1 MRNLPNSDIYS
12 LFFNIIYFDWSFFFI
27 TFASTIWYEDN
38 FDILLMRKE
47 KTLVQTTKK
56 YIKINLQTK
65 FSYLFMKKEEQSF
78 GCGISMS
85 QKGHALSGW
94 ILRIVPLFAMLF
106 ATVVAKAAG
115 DGVKFNPG
123 VRYSQWAINS
133 RAHDFYANSTAFG
146 LAKYKADGTSVEIKR
161 NDTKEKLDYVPG
173 LVAKSMIEAADYYQ
187 NFDWSKPWFASV
199 KEYGDAYYN
208 SVPNGGGSLDDLNA
222 VKLYIGVY
230 NNKNA
235 SETDKTHAKTAIGRA
250 TTGLI
255 AHNNSYSIP
264 SGTLAGDKV
273 VGGWFHKTAYNNQM
287 WLDGAYMGS
296 ALLAQI
302 VNFNGAGS
310 SVFGSVDKD
319 WAMVFKQLDIV
330 WNMCWNPTDKLMYHA
345 FEANAGTGTSK
356 SHADTW
362 AGLNGTTEPYTFHSA
377 AYWGRANA
385 WYIFALVDAL
395 EAMGKAGR
403 TSDANYTTL
412 RNHLQELAAG
422 IVARQASNGGWYQ
435 LLDKTDSFKAT
446 SYNGKSASAT
456 NYIETSA
463 TAIFSAAL
471 FKAVR
476 LGLIDAKY
484 KENAKKAFE
493 CLVNN
498 YTYLKDGSLEIWGSC
513 RSAGLGGGTG
523 NDYAAGGKKYRDG
536 SNEYYLLG
544 YDVPMVKKIEELT
557 EGKVLGGFIMA
568 ATEYER
574 AYQNQDNASQILFS
588 YDLKPAYDLTQSG
601 ATAPKVEVCGTG
613 AANATYQWYDA
624 TTKVAVEGATKAQF
638 TPQTTGNYYCKAT
651 VDNTSIQTSTTNIK
665 VNSNS
670 SADKQKFTVTATAE
684 NGTVEIKDGAG
695 NVVTSG
701 TQVEEGT
708 KLVFTANANTGY
720 VFDNWTATGGEAS
733 DNVYT
738 ISSIAADVNVK
749 ANFKKEN
756 TGGGDTMETTLFS
769 MEINSSPASLT
780 VAQKTDNKP
789 TLEQLTSDHAA
800 ITGGTVTLVNNRSKD
815 WTPFSNASITVSDIS
830 KNYIRINLGK
840 PLDAGDV
847 INIKDNSKVFK
858 LSAEASS
865 SNSVSTA
872 NGSYTLDANSVLKG
886 KNEIFVFWS
895 DKSNPLSSITI
906 TRKTTT
912 QTTSPLVIAVEDVE
926 MNVTDEETRQPEV
939 RVYGTADKLLTLGSD
954 YTLSFSTDNNNVT
967 INENG
972 VFTAAGSK
980 SNYTEGVTT
989 VTVTATPSAALAEKY
1004 TEAKW
1009 TFKFTVRKGKMKPVF
1024 MPAFKGATIKVK
1036 TGTKKTIEVPLNYG
1050 GENVS
1055 GYFDVKYS
1063 CSPSLKLTNSNNTM
1077 ACTFST
1083 VGTYTIT
1090 VSATPKII
1098 NQGTDDEFNY
1108 ADEYDAPDN
1117 VTFTVDVSGS
1127 YTVPTVTL
1135 NPSADKTIYVGEVV
1149 DAPAVSVTDAQGT
1162 AIDKSK
1168 YTMEW
1173 TSFAPD
1179 FCKVDAATGKIEG
1192 VSAGDKVKIQLKVSG
1207 NGFEDVFAYLLVSVD
1222 DPAKY
1227 RVKAPGSGVTYSPMT
1242 PLFNQNKTLAVTL
1255 GGWSFTDRDTAP
1267 VSKEGLTYGDKNKWA
1282 DDSSKATWVIK
1293 GFDYYLPGLTCQNA
1307 RQEDG
1312 ACPLPSETQW
1322 YDGKLQKV
1330 KGGTVDPM
1338 FYVPCSGAYLT
1349 VEPKTNGKVS
1359 VSVFQNGVFDKS
1371 GGVYAYRPQRR
1382 VFVLDEAGKVVAS
1395 EATISATGGKL
1406 TVADKNA
1413 TDKLANPYDITNYPC
1428 NITGLATGPA
1438 TTGGGKDSNPS
1449 PKVEEVM
1456 KHFRGMTSFV
1466 MTEAGFQNNVY
1477 ESNIDNKVT
1486 WGDNAT
1492 PNNGADDNVMG
1503 SHGWSVL
1510 VDAAVTYTFDV
1521 KAGKTYYIYNYG
1533 SKLGF
1538 YGFSFDE
1545 AKGQPVTNYE
1555 FNDGETNII
1564 VPTKAGELST
1574 AKVNR
1579 AMKAGVWTTC
1589 VLPFSLNKQQV
1600 DAIFGKTYDRDTP
1613 DGTQILYFDR
1623 VEGTKAIFVR
1633 HAYNNIVAG
1642 KPFLIKPAQDV
1653 ASINTAEVEGYPY
1666 VTIENTQPAEWCK
1679 GNGYVWMSSYSND
1692 LTVKEGDCFISNKD
1706 GSFKNFVGDPGT
1718 LKGFRG
1724 YLKNI
1729 GTNGVSEAKKLTVG
1743 IGSNVTTDETS
1754 AIDGI
1759 LIDGDMP
1766 ADSVTA
1772 ADGKVYN
1779 LNGQV
1784 VATSYRQFQALPGG
1798 VYVVNGKKVVK

>member
-1 MRNLPNSDIYS
+1 
-12 LFFNIIYFDWSFFFI
+12 
-27 TFASTIWYEDN
+27 
-38 FDILLMRKE
+38 
-47 KTLVQTTKK
+47 
-56 YIKINLQTK
+56 
-65 FSYLFMKKEEQSF
+65 MKKEEQSF
-78 GCGISMS
+78 GCGISVS
-85 QKGHALSGW
+85 QKGRALSGW

-115 DGVKFNPG
+115 DGDGVKFNPG

-133 RAHDFYANSTAFG
+133 RAHDFKANTKDSG
-146 LAKYKADGTSVEIKR
+146 LAKYKVDGTSVVKVEDRFKPTDLK
-161 NDTKEKLDYVPG
+161 NDKLDYVPG

-199 KEYGDAYYN
+199 KDYGDDFFSKVAN
-208 SVPNGGGSLDDLNA
+208 TGGSLDDLNA

-235 SETDKTHAKTAIGRA
+235 SETDKKNAKTAIGRA
-250 TTGLI
+250 TEGLI
-255 AHNNSYSIP
+255 AHNNSYSIQ
-264 SGTLAGDKV
+264 SGTLAGDAV
-273 VGGWFHKTAYNNQM
+273 VGGWFHKEAYNNQM

-302 VNFNGAGS
+302 VNFNGTGS
-310 SVFGSVDKD
+310 NVFGSANDD
-319 WAMVFKQLDIV
+319 WNMVFKQFDIV

-345 FEANAGTGTSK
+345 FEANAGTGTSN

-362 AGLNGTTEPYTFHSA
+362 AGLNGKTEPYTFHSA

-412 RNHLQELAAG
+412 KNNLQDLAAG
-422 IVARQASNGGWYQ
+422 IVARQADNGGWYQ
-435 LLDKTDSFKAT
+435 LLDKDNTFTAT
-446 SYNGKSASAT
+446 SYNSNWSGKPSSAT

-513 RSAGLGGGTG
+513 RSAGLGGGTDG
-523 NDYAAGGKKYRDG
+523 IYAEGGKKFRDG

-544 YDVPMVKKIEELT
+544 YDVPMVEKKEGLT

-568 ATEYER
+568 ATEYEC
-574 AYQNQDNASQILFS
+574 AYQNQDGSAQILFS
-588 YDLKPAYDLTQSG
+588 YDLQPAYDLTQSG

-624 TTKVAVEGATKAQF
+624 NTDAAVKGATEAQF
-638 TPQTTGNYYCKAT
+638 IPQTTGNYYCKAT
-651 VDNTSIQTSTTNIK
+651 VDNTSIQTSATNIK

-684 NGTVEIKDGAG
+684 NGTVEIKDGAD

-708 KLVFTANANTGY
+708 KLIFTAKANTGY
-720 VFDNWTATGGEAS
+720 VFDSWTATGGEAS

-769 MEINSSPASLT
+769 MVINSSPASLT
-780 VAQKTDNKP
+780 VAEGTTAVP
-789 TLEQLTSDHAA
+789 TYKQLTDEHAA
-800 ITGGTVTLVNNRSKD
+800 ITGGTVTLVNTRGQD
-815 WTPFSNASITVSDIS
+815 WTPFSNASITVSDKS
-830 KNYIRINLGK
+830 KNYIRINLDK
-840 PLDAGDV
+840 SLDDGDV
-847 INIKDNSKVFK
+847 INIKDNSKAFK

-865 SNSVSTA
+865 SNSVSTS

-895 DKSNPLSSITI
+895 EKSNFLSSITI

-912 QTTSPLVIAVEDVE
+912 PTTSPLVIAVENVE

-939 RVYGTADKLLTLGSD
+939 RVYGIGDKLLTLGTD
-954 YTLSFSTDNNNVT
+954 YKLSFSTDNDNVT
-967 INENG
+967 INDKG
-972 VFTAAGSK
+972 VFTAAGSQF
-980 SNYTEGVTT
+980 NYTEGVTH
-989 VTVTATPSAALAEKY
+989 VTVTATPSEKLAGQY
-1004 TEAKW
+1004 TKATEDF
-1009 TFKFTVRKGKMKPVF
+1009 TFTVRKGKMKPEF
-1024 MPAFKGATIKVK
+1024 MSAFNATTIKVAK
-1036 TGTKKTIEVPLNYG
+1036 GTKKTIEVPLNYG
-1050 GENVS
+1050 GEDVS

-1063 CSPSLKLTNSNNTM
+1063 CSPSLKLTNSDNKMTCN
-1077 ACTFST
+1077 FGNE
-1083 VGTYTIT
+1083 GTYQIT

-1098 NQGTDDEFNY
+1098 NKGTDTEFDY
-1108 ADEYDAPDN
+1108 SQEYDAPEA
-1117 VTFTVDVSGS
+1117 VTFTVDVNS
-1127 YTVPTVTL
+1127 YTVPKVTL
-1135 NPSADKTIYVGEVV
+1135 DPSTDKTIYVGQVV
-1149 DAPAVSVTDAQGT
+1149 DAPAVSVTDAQDT

-1179 FCKVDAATGKIEG
+1179 VCKVDATTGKIEG

-1227 RVKAPGSGVTYSPMT
+1227 RVKAPGSGMTYSPMT
-1242 PLFNQNKTLAVTL
+1242 PFFNQNKTLAVTL
-1255 GGWSFTDRDTAP
+1255 GGWSFTNRSEAP
-1267 VSKEGLTYGDKNKWA
+1267 VSKEGLTYGDNNKWA
-1282 DDSSKATWVIK
+1282 KDSSKATWVIK

-1406 TVADKNA
+1406 SVADKNA
-1413 TDKLANPYDITNYPC
+1413 TGDLKDPYKITNYPC
-1428 NITGLATGPA
+1428 NITGLASGPS
-1438 TTGGGKDSNPS
+1438 TTGGGKKNSNPS
-1449 PKVEEVM
+1449 PTIEDVKN
-1456 KHFRGMTSFV
+1456 HFRGMTSFE
-1466 MTEAGFQNNVY
+1466 MTATGFQNNVY

-1486 WGDNAT
+1486 WGSYAT
-1492 PNNGADDNVMG
+1492 PNNGADDNVKG

-1545 AKGQPVTNYE
+1545 AKGQTVKYYE
-1555 FNDGETNII
+1555 FDEAAANTIEL
-1564 VPTKAGELST
+1564 TKAGELTT

-1579 AMKAGVWTTC
+1579 AMAAGVWTTC

-1613 DGTQILYFDR
+1613 NGTQILYFDR

-1642 KPFLIKPAQDV
+1642 KPFLIKPTKDV
-1653 ASINTAEVEGYPY
+1653 ASINTVEVKGYPY

-1679 GNGYVWMSSYSND
+1679 GNGYVWMSSYSNG
-1692 LTVKEGDCFISNKD
+1692 LTVKKGDCFISNKD

-1743 IGSNVTTDETS
+1743 MGSNVTTDETS

-1759 LIDGDMP
+1759 LIDCDMP

-1784 VATSYRQFQALPGG
+1784 VATTYRQFQALPGG

>member
-1 MRNLPNSDIYS
+1 
-12 LFFNIIYFDWSFFFI
+12 
-27 TFASTIWYEDN
+27 
-38 FDILLMRKE
+38 
-47 KTLVQTTKK
+47 
-56 YIKINLQTK
+56 
-65 FSYLFMKKEEQSF
+65 MKKEEQSF
-78 GCGISMS
+78 GCGISVS

-115 DGVKFNPG
+115 DGDGVKFNPG

-133 RAHDFYANSTAFG
+133 RAHDFYANTTKFG
-146 LAKYKADGTSVEIKR
+146 LAKFDADGTSVEIKR
-161 NDTKEKLDYVPG
+161 NDTKKKLDYVPG

-187 NFDWSKPWFASV
+187 DFDWSKPWFASV

-222 VKLYIGVY
+222 VKLYIGIY

-235 SETDKTHAKTAIGRA
+235 TTTDRDNAKTAIGRA
-250 TTGLI
+250 TEGLI
-255 AHNNSYSIP
+255 AHNKNNSIP
-264 SGTLAGDKV
+264 SGTLAGDAV

-302 VNFNGAGS
+302 VNFNGTGS
-310 SVFGSVDKD
+310 KVFGSADKD
-319 WAMVFKQLDIV
+319 WNMVFKQLDIV
-330 WNMCWNPTDKLMYHA
+330 WNMCWNSKDKLMYHA
-345 FEANAGTGTSK
+345 FEANAGTKESN

-362 AGLNGTTEPYTFHSA
+362 QGLNGKTEPYTFHSA

-403 TSDANYTTL
+403 TTDANYTTL
-412 RNHLQELAAG
+412 KTHLQDLAAG
-422 IVARQASNGGWYQ
+422 IVARQADNGGWYQ
-435 LLDKTDSFKAT
+435 LLDKTDSFEAT
-446 SYNGKSASAT
+446 SYNSNWSGKPASAT

-471 FKAVR
+471 FKAAR

-513 RSAGLGGGTG
+513 RSAGLGGGTDG
-523 NDYAAGGKKYRDG
+523 IYAEGGKKFRDG

-544 YDVPMVKKIEELT
+544 YDVPMVIKSEGIT

-574 AYQNQDNASQILFS
+574 AYLNQDGSAQILFS
-588 YDLKPAYDLTQSG
+588 YDLQPSYDLTQSG
-601 ATAPKVEVCGTG
+601 ATAPVVEVCGTD

-638 TPQTTGNYYCKAT
+638 IPQTTGDYYCEAT
-651 VDNTSIQTSTTNIK
+651 VGSTSIQTSTTNIK
-665 VNSNS
+665 VN
-670 SADKQKFTVTATAE
+670 
-684 NGTVEIKDGAG
+684 
-695 NVVTSG
+695 
-701 TQVEEGT
+701 
-708 KLVFTANANTGY
+708 
-720 VFDNWTATGGEAS
+720 
-733 DNVYT
+733 
-738 ISSIAADVNVK
+738 
-749 ANFKKEN
+749 N
-756 TGGGDTMETTLFS
+756 TGGGETGGETTLFS
-769 MEINSSPASLT
+769 MVTTAASDVSVASGATQSLDGNADKTGGSAELYNGKSSAT
-780 VAQKTDNKP
+780 VMISKTDGVKLNGSSKSYM
-789 TLEQLTSDHAA
+789 Q
-800 ITGGTVTLVNNRSKD
+800 VTLD
-815 WTPFSNASITVSDIS
+815 
-830 KNYIRINLGK
+830 K
-840 PLDAGDV
+840 PLAKGDV
-847 INIKDNSKVFK
+847 IAAPGCGSSFYVTSADTKTTDAPEVNATGYTIPENSDLIGKNVVYFW
-858 LSAEASS
+858 S
-865 SNSVSTA
+865 
-872 NGSYTLDANSVLKG
+872 GKG
-886 KNEIFVFWS
+886 K
-895 DKSNPLSSITI
+895 SITI

-912 QTTSPLVIAVEDVE
+912 PTTSPLVIAVENVE
-926 MNVTDEETRQPEV
+926 MNVTDEVTKQPEV
-939 RVYGTADKLLTLGSD
+939 KVYGIGGKLLTLDTD
-954 YTLSFSTDNNNVT
+954 YKLSFSTDNDNVT
-967 INENG
+967 INDKG
-972 VFTAAGSK
+972 VFTAAGSQF
-980 SNYTEGVTT
+980 NYTEGVTH
-989 VTVTATPSAALAEKY
+989 VTVTATPSAALAGQY
-1004 TEAKW
+1004 TKATENF
-1009 TFKFTVRKGKMKPVF
+1009 TFTVRKGKMKPVF
-1024 MPAFKGATIKVK
+1024 MPAYKGATIKVK

-1050 GENVS
+1050 GEDVS
-1055 GYFDVKYS
+1055 GYFDVTYS
-1063 CSPSLKLTNSNNTM
+1063 CSGLSGLTSSDNKMTYKFN
-1077 ACTFST
+1077 T

-1090 VSATPKII
+1090 VSATPKVI
-1098 NQGTDDEFNY
+1098 NQGKDDEFNY

-1117 VTFTVDVSGS
+1117 VTFTVDVSDG
-1127 YTVPTVTL
+1127 YKVPKVTL

-1179 FCKVDAATGKIEG
+1179 VCKVDATTGKIEG
-1192 VSAGDKVKIQLKVSG
+1192 VSAGDKVKIQLRVSG
-1207 NGFEDVFAYLLVSVD
+1207 DSFEDVFAYLLVSVD

-1227 RVKAPGSGVTYSPMT
+1227 RVKAPKSGVTYSPMT
-1242 PLFNQNKTLAVTL
+1242 PFFNGDKTLAVTL

-1330 KGGTVDPM
+1330 EGSTVDPM

-1406 TVADKNA
+1406 SVADKKA

-1545 AKGQPVTNYE
+1545 AKEQTVTNYE

-1564 VPTKAGELST
+1564 VPTKAGELTT

-1613 DGTQILYFDR
+1613 NGTQILYFDR

-1642 KPFLIKPAQDV
+1642 KPFLIKPTKEV
-1653 ASINTAEVEGYPY
+1653 ASINTAEVKGYPY

-1743 IGSNVTTDETS
+1743 MGSNVTTDETS

-1766 ADSVTA
+1766 EDSVTA

>member
-1 MRNLPNSDIYS
+1 
-12 LFFNIIYFDWSFFFI
+12 
-27 TFASTIWYEDN
+27 
-38 FDILLMRKE
+38 
-47 KTLVQTTKK
+47 
-56 YIKINLQTK
+56 
-65 FSYLFMKKEEQSF
+65 MKKEEQSF
-78 GCGISMS
+78 GCGISVS

-106 ATVVAKAAG
+106 ATVAAKAAGDG

-161 NDTKEKLDYVPG
+161 NDTKKKLDYVPG

-222 VKLYIGVY
+222 VKLYIGIY
-230 NNKNA
+230 NYKNA
-235 SETDKTHAKTAIGRA
+235 SATDKENAQTAIGRA

-255 AHNNSYSIP
+255 AHNKNNSIP
-264 SGTLAGDKV
+264 FGTLASDAV

-310 SVFGSVDKD
+310 NVFGSADKD
-319 WAMVFKQLDIV
+319 WEMVFKQLNIV
-330 WNMCWNPTDKLMYHA
+330 WNQCWNSTDKLMYHA
-345 FEANAGTGTSK
+345 FEANAGTGKSN

-362 AGLNGTTEPYTFHSA
+362 AGLNGTTKPYTFHSA

-403 TSDANYTTL
+403 TTDANYSTL
-412 RNHLQELAAG
+412 NSHLQELAAG
-422 IVARQASNGGWYQ
+422 IVARQTSDGGWYQ

-523 NDYAAGGKKYRDG
+523 TDYAKGGKKYRDG

-544 YDVPMVKKIEELT
+544 YDVSMVKKSEGLT

-613 AANATYQWYDA
+613 ADQAKYQWYDA
-624 TTKVAVEGATKAQF
+624 NTDAAVKGATEAQF
-638 TPQTTGNYYCKAT
+638 IPQTTGNYYCKAT
-651 VDNTSIQTSTTNIK
+651 VDNTSIQTSATNIK

-670 SADKQKFTVTATAE
+670 SVDKQKFTVTATAV
-684 NGTVEIKDGAG
+684 NGTVEIKDGAD

-708 KLVFTANANTGY
+708 KLIFTAKANTGY
-720 VFDNWTATGGEAS
+720 VFDSWTATGGEAS

-756 TGGGDTMETTLFS
+756 TGGGDTGGETTTETVFS
-769 MEINSSPASLT
+769 MVTTAESDVSVASGDTKTLDGNADKTGGSAELYNGKSSATVMISKTEGVKLNGSRNSYMKVTL
-780 VAQKTDNKP
+780 NKP
-789 TLEQLTSDHAA
+789 LA
-800 ITGGTVTLVNNRSKD
+800 K
-815 WTPFSNASITVSDIS
+815 
-830 KNYIRINLGK
+830 
-840 PLDAGDV
+840 GDV
-847 INIKDNSKVFK
+847 IAAPDCGSSFYVTSADTKTTDAPEVNATGYTIPENSDLIGKTVIYFW
-858 LSAEASS
+858 S
-865 SNSVSTA
+865 
-872 NGSYTLDANSVLKG
+872 GKG
-886 KNEIFVFWS
+886 K
-895 DKSNPLSSITI
+895 SITI

-912 QTTSPLVIAVEDVE
+912 PTTSPLVIAVEDVE
-926 MNVTDEETRQPEV
+926 MNVTDEETLQPEV
-939 RVYGTADKLLTLGSD
+939 KVFGTGDKLLTLGTD
-954 YTLSFSTDNNNVT
+954 YKLSFSTDNDNVT
-967 INENG
+967 INDKG
-972 VFTAAGSK
+972 VFTAAGSQF
-980 SNYTEGVTT
+980 NYTEGVTT
-989 VTVTATPSAALAEKY
+989 VTVTATPSAALAGQYKAASE
-1004 TEAKW
+1004 
-1009 TFKFTVRKGKMKPVF
+1009 TFTFTVRKGKMKPVF
-1024 MPAFKGATIKVK
+1024 MSAFNGTTIKVK
-1036 TGTKKTIEVPLNYG
+1036 KGTRKTIEVPLNYG
-1050 GENVS
+1050 GEDVS
-1055 GYFDVKYS
+1055 GYFNVGYT
-1063 CSPSLKLTNSNNTM
+1063 CSALPKLSGSNNKM
-1077 ACTFST
+1077 
-1083 VGTYTIT
+1083 TYTFGAEGKYQIT

-1098 NQGTDDEFNY
+1098 NQGTDTEFDY
-1108 ADEYDAPDN
+1108 SQEYDAPDA
-1117 VTFTVDVSGS
+1117 VTFTVDVKAA
-1127 YTVPTVTL
+1127 YAVPVVTL
-1135 NPSADKTIYVGEVV
+1135 NPSAAKTIYVGEVV

-1168 YTMEW
+1168 YTAEW

-1179 FCKVDAATGKIEG
+1179 VCKVDATTGKIEG
-1192 VSAGDKVKIQLKVSG
+1192 VSAGDNVKIQLKVSG
-1207 NGFEDVFAYLLVSVD
+1207 EGFEDVFAYLLVSVD

-1227 RVKAPGSGVTYSPMT
+1227 RVKAPGSGEPYSPMT
-1242 PLFNQNKTLAVTL
+1242 PFFNQDRTLAVTL
-1255 GGWSFTDRDTAP
+1255 GGWIFTDRTTDVP
-1267 VSKEGLTYGDKNKWA
+1267 VSNEGLTYGANNKWA

-1312 ACPLPSETQW
+1312 ACPLPNETQL

-1406 TVADKNA
+1406 TVANKNA
-1413 TDKLANPYDITNYPC
+1413 TGDLKDPYKITNYPC
-1428 NITGLATGPA
+1428 NIAGLASGAETD
-1438 TTGGGKDSNPS
+1438 GGKSGATKYPS
-1449 PKVEEVM
+1449 PTVDDVM
-1456 KHFRGMTSFV
+1456 KHFRGMTSFE
-1466 MTEAGFQNNVY
+1466 MSASGFQNNVY
-1477 ESNIDNKVT
+1477 ESNIDNKET
-1486 WGDNAT
+1486 WGKYAT

-1545 AKGQPVTNYE
+1545 AAGQTVKNYDFDEAATN
-1555 FNDGETNII
+1555 TIQ
-1564 VPTKAGELST
+1564 PTKAGELTT

-1579 AMKAGVWTTC
+1579 KMTAGVWTTC

-1642 KPFLIKPAQDV
+1642 KPFLIKPTKEV

-1666 VTIENTQPAEWCK
+1666 VTIENAAPAEWCK

-1706 GSFKNFVGDPGT
+1706 GSFKNFVGAPGT

-1784 VATSYRQFQALPGG
+1784 VATTYRQFQALPDG

>member
-1 MRNLPNSDIYS
+1 
-12 LFFNIIYFDWSFFFI
+12 
-27 TFASTIWYEDN
+27 
-38 FDILLMRKE
+38 
-47 KTLVQTTKK
+47 
-56 YIKINLQTK
+56 
-65 FSYLFMKKEEQSF
+65 MKKEEQSF
-78 GCGISMS
+78 GCGISVS

-106 ATVVAKAAG
+106 ATVAAKAAGDG

-161 NDTKEKLDYVPG
+161 KDSKDKLDYVPG

-222 VKLYIGVY
+222 VKLYIGIY
-230 NNKNA
+230 NYKNA
-235 SETDKTHAKTAIGRA
+235 SATDKTNAQTAIGRA

-255 AHNNSYSIP
+255 AHNKNNSIP
-264 SGTLAGDKV
+264 SGTLAGDAV
-273 VGGWFHKTAYNNQM
+273 VGGWFHKEAYNNQM

-310 SVFGSVDKD
+310 NVFGSADKD
-319 WAMVFKQLDIV
+319 WEMVVKQLNIV
-330 WNMCWNPTDKLMYHA
+330 WNMCWNSTDKLMYHA

-362 AGLNGTTEPYTFHSA
+362 AGLNGTTKPYTFHSA

-412 RNHLQELAAG
+412 RNHLQDLAAG
-422 IVARQASNGGWYQ
+422 IVARQADNGGWYQ
-435 LLDKTDSFKAT
+435 LLDKDNTFTAT
-446 SYNGKSASAT
+446 SYNSNWSGKPKSTT

-471 FKAVR
+471 FKAAR

-523 NDYAAGGKKYRDG
+523 TDYAKGGKKYRDG

-544 YDVPMVKKIEELT
+544 YDVPMVKKTEGLT

-574 AYQNQDNASQILFS
+574 AYQNQDNASILFS

-638 TPQTTGNYYCKAT
+638 TPQTTGDYYCVAT
-651 VDNTSIQTSTTNIK
+651 VGNTSIQTSATNIK

-684 NGTVEIKDGAG
+684 NGTVEIKDGAD

-720 VFDNWTATGGEAS
+720 AFDSWTATGGEAS
-733 DNVYT
+733 GNVYT
-738 ISSIAADVNVK
+738 ISSIAADASVTAKFK
-749 ANFKKEN
+749 AEN
-756 TGGGDTMETTLFS
+756 TGGGETVETTLFS
-769 MEINSSPASLT
+769 MVTTVVNKVRVAS
-780 VAQKTDNKP
+780 KTIQTLDNY
-789 TLEQLTSDHAA
+789 AN
-800 ITGGTVTLVNNRSKD
+800 ITGGSAVLYNGHATDEKEMISSTDGVKLNGSNMSYMKVTLN
-815 WTPFSNASITVSDIS
+815 
-830 KNYIRINLGK
+830 K
-840 PLDAGDV
+840 PLAKGDV
-847 INIKDNSKVFK
+847 IAAPDCGSSFYVTSADTNKDAPEVNATGYTIPENSDLIGKTVIYFW
-858 LSAEASS
+858 S
-865 SNSVSTA
+865 
-872 NGSYTLDANSVLKG
+872 GKG
-886 KNEIFVFWS
+886 K
-895 DKSNPLSSITI
+895 SITI

-912 QTTSPLVIAVEDVE
+912 PTTSPLVIAVENVE
-926 MNVTDEETRQPEV
+926 MNVTDEETLQPEV
-939 RVYGTADKLLTLGSD
+939 RVYGIGDKLLTLGTD
-954 YTLSFSTDNNNVT
+954 YKLSFSTDNNNVT
-967 INENG
+967 VNENG
-972 VFTAAGSK
+972 VFTAAGSQF
-980 SNYTEGVTT
+980 NYTEGVTH
-989 VTVTATPSAALAEKY
+989 VTVTATPSEKLAGQY
-1004 TEAKW
+1004 TKATEDF
-1009 TFKFTVRKGKMKPVF
+1009 TFTVRKGKMKPVF
-1024 MPAFKGATIKVK
+1024 MSAFNATTIKVAK
-1036 TGTKKTIEVPLNYG
+1036 GTKKTIEVPLNYG
-1050 GENVS
+1050 GEDVS
-1055 GYFDVKYS
+1055 GYFNVGYT
-1063 CSPSLKLTNSNNTM
+1063 CSALPKLSGSNNKM
-1077 ACTFST
+1077 
-1083 VGTYTIT
+1083 TYTFGAEGKYQIT

-1098 NQGTDDEFNY
+1098 NQGTDTEFDY
-1108 ADEYDAPDN
+1108 SQEYDAPDA
-1117 VTFTVDVSGS
+1117 VTFTVDVKAS
-1127 YTVPTVTL
+1127 YAVPVVTL
-1135 NPSADKTIYVGEVV
+1135 NPPAAKTIYVGEVV
-1149 DAPAVSVTDAQGT
+1149 EAPAVSVTDAQDT

-1179 FCKVDAATGKIEG
+1179 VCKVDATTGKIEG
-1192 VSAGDKVKIQLKVSG
+1192 VSAGDNVKIQVAVSG
-1207 NGFEDVFAYLLVSVD
+1207 DGFEDVFSYILVSVD

-1227 RVKAPGSGVTYSPMT
+1227 RVKATGSGEKYSPMT

-1255 GGWSFTDRDTAP
+1255 GGWSFTNRSEAP
-1267 VSKEGLTYGDKNKWA
+1267 VSKEGLTYGDNNKWA
-1282 DDSSKATWVIK
+1282 KDSSKATWVIK

-1406 TVADKNA
+1406 SVADKNA
-1413 TDKLANPYDITNYPC
+1413 TGDLKDPYKITNYPC
-1428 NITGLATGPA
+1428 NITGLASGPS
-1438 TTGGGKDSNPS
+1438 TTGGGKKNSNPS
-1449 PKVEEVM
+1449 PTIEDVKN
-1456 KHFRGMTSFV
+1456 HFRGMTSFE
-1466 MTEAGFQNNVY
+1466 MSASGFQNNVY

-1486 WGDNAT
+1486 WGSYAT
-1492 PNNGADDNVMG
+1492 PNNGADDNVKG

-1521 KAGKTYYIYNYG
+1521 KAGKTYYLYNYG

-1545 AKGQPVTNYE
+1545 SKGQTVKNYE
-1555 FNDGETNII
+1555 FDETAANTIEL
-1564 VPTKAGELST
+1564 TKAGELTT

-1579 AMKAGVWTTC
+1579 AMAAGVWTTC

-1613 DGTQILYFDR
+1613 SGTQILYFDR

-1642 KPFLIKPAQDV
+1642 KPFLIKPTKDV
-1653 ASINTAEVEGYPY
+1653 ASINTAEVKGYPY

-1679 GNGYVWMSSYSND
+1679 GNGYVWMSSYSNG
-1692 LTVKEGDCFISNKD
+1692 LTVKKGDCFISNKD

-1743 IGSNVTTDETS
+1743 MGSNVTTDETS

>member
-1 MRNLPNSDIYS
+1 
-12 LFFNIIYFDWSFFFI
+12 
-27 TFASTIWYEDN
+27 
-38 FDILLMRKE
+38 
-47 KTLVQTTKK
+47 
-56 YIKINLQTK
+56 
-65 FSYLFMKKEEQSF
+65 MKKEEQSF

-94 ILRIVPLFAMLF
+94 ILRFVPLFAMLF
-106 ATVVAKAAG
+106 ATLAAKAASDG

-133 RAHDFYANSTAFG
+133 RAHDFYANTTAFG

-161 NDTKEKLDYVPG
+161 KDSKDKLDYVPG

-199 KEYGDAYYN
+199 KEYGDDYYN
-208 SVPNGGGSLDDLNA
+208 NVPNGGGSLDDLNA

-235 SETDKTHAKTAIGRA
+235 SETDKKNAKTAIGRA
-250 TTGLI
+250 TEGLI
-255 AHNNSYSIP
+255 AHNNSYSIQ
-264 SGTLAGDKV
+264 SGTLAGDAV
-273 VGGWFHKTAYNNQM
+273 VGGWFHKAAYNNQM

-302 VNFNGAGS
+302 VNFNGNGS
-310 SVFGSVDKD
+310 NVFGSANDD
-319 WAMVFKQLDIV
+319 WNMVFKQLDIV
-330 WNMCWNPTDKLMYHA
+330 WDMCWNSTDKLMYHA

-362 AGLNGTTEPYTFHSA
+362 AGLNGTTKPYTFHSA

-403 TSDANYTTL
+403 TTDANYTTL

-513 RSAGLGGGTG
+513 RSAGLGGGT
-523 NDYAAGGKKYRDG
+523 DKKYAAGGEKYRDG

-544 YDVPMVKKIEELT
+544 YDVPMVKKTDNLT

-574 AYQNQDNASQILFS
+574 AYQNQDGSAQILFS
-588 YDLKPAYDLTQSG
+588 YDLQPSYDLTQSD
-601 ATAPKVEVCGTG
+601 ATAPVVEVCGTD

-624 TTKVAVEGATKAQF
+624 NTDAAVKGATEAQF
-638 TPQTTGNYYCKAT
+638 IPQTTGNYYCKAT
-651 VDNTSIQTSTTNIK
+651 VDNTSIQTSATNIK
-665 VNSNS
+665 VN
-670 SADKQKFTVTATAE
+670 
-684 NGTVEIKDGAG
+684 
-695 NVVTSG
+695 
-701 TQVEEGT
+701 
-708 KLVFTANANTGY
+708 
-720 VFDNWTATGGEAS
+720 
-733 DNVYT
+733 
-738 ISSIAADVNVK
+738 
-749 ANFKKEN
+749 N
-756 TGGGDTMETTLFS
+756 TGGGETGGETTTETVFS
-769 MEINSSPASLT
+769 YDVPASGELST
-780 VAQKTDNKP
+780 TDTN
-789 TLEQLTSDHAA
+789 EGV
-800 ITGGTVTLVNNRSKD
+800 TGGKIMFASKTNAGGKYKIDNDTKKYVKVTLSGNSLK
-815 WTPFSNASITVSDIS
+815 
-830 KNYIRINLGK
+830 
-840 PLDAGDV
+840 AGDV
-847 INIKDNSKVFK
+847 ISVKA
-858 LSAEASS
+858 SA
-865 SNSVSTA
+865 SNSGYGCFAALDTDKKTTLKLG
-872 NGSYTLDANSVLKG
+872 NLTGEGPEDISYTVTEKDILNGQSSFYLFRETG
-886 KNEIFVFWS
+886 KSIYVH
-895 DKSNPLSSITI
+895 SITI

-912 QTTSPLVIAVEDVE
+912 PTTSPLVIAVEDVE
-926 MNVTDEETRQPEV
+926 MNVTDEVTKQPEV
-939 RVYGTADKLLTLGSD
+939 KVYGTADKLLTLGSD
-954 YTLSFSTDNNNVT
+954 YTLSFSTDNDNVT
-967 INENG
+967 INDKG
-972 VFTAAGSK
+972 VFTAAGSQF
-980 SNYTEGVTT
+980 NYTEGVTH
-989 VTVTATPSAALAEKY
+989 VTVTATPSAELAGQY
-1004 TEAKW
+1004 TEA
-1009 TFKFTVRKGKMKPVF
+1009 TENFTFTVRKGKMKPVF

-1050 GENVS
+1050 GEDVS

-1063 CSPSLKLTNSNNTM
+1063 CSNLSGLKNSNNTM
-1077 ACTFST
+1077 TCTFST
-1083 VGTYTIT
+1083 AGTYTIT
-1090 VSATPKII
+1090 VSATPKVI
-1098 NQGTDDEFNY
+1098 NQGKDDEFNY
-1108 ADEYDAPDN
+1108 ADEYDTPDN

-1135 NPSADKTIYVGEVV
+1135 NPSTDKTIYVGDVV

-1179 FCKVDAATGKIEG
+1179 VCKVDATTGKIEG
-1192 VSAGDKVKIQLKVSG
+1192 VSAGDKLKIQLKVSG
-1207 NGFEDVFAYLLVSVD
+1207 DGFEDVFAYLLVSVD

-1227 RVKAPGSGVTYSPMT
+1227 RVKAPGSGVKYSPMT

-1255 GGWSFTDRDTAP
+1255 GGWSFTDRPKAP
-1267 VSKEGLTYGDKNKWA
+1267 VSKEGLTYGTNNKWA

-1293 GFDYYLPGLTCQNA
+1293 GFDYYLPGITCQNA

-1395 EATISATGGKL
+1395 EATIRATGGKL
-1406 TVADKNA
+1406 SVADKSA
-1413 TDKLANPYDITNYPC
+1413 TGDLKDPYKITNYPC

-1545 AKGQPVTNYE
+1545 AKGQTVKNYE
-1555 FNDGETNII
+1555 FDEAAANTIEL
-1564 VPTKAGELST
+1564 TKAGELAT

-1600 DAIFGKTYDRDTP
+1600 DAIFGKTYDRGTP
-1613 DGTQILYFDR
+1613 NGTQILYFDR

-1642 KPFLIKPAQDV
+1642 KPFLIKPTKDV

-1679 GNGYVWMSSYSND
+1679 GNGYVWMASYSND

-1706 GSFKNFVGDPGT
+1706 GSFKNFVGALGT

>member
-1 MRNLPNSDIYS
+1 
-12 LFFNIIYFDWSFFFI
+12 
-27 TFASTIWYEDN
+27 
-38 FDILLMRKE
+38 
-47 KTLVQTTKK
+47 
-56 YIKINLQTK
+56 
-65 FSYLFMKKEEQSF
+65 MKKEEQSF
-78 GCGISMS
+78 CCGISVS

-94 ILRIVPLFAMLF
+94 ILRFVPLFAMLF
-106 ATVVAKAAG
+106 ATLAVKAASDG

-133 RAHDFYANSTAFG
+133 RLHDFYGNTKLFGFDVYDANNTKKSTVQW
-146 LAKYKADGTSVEIKR
+146 KNDKKANINKSF
-161 NDTKEKLDYVPG
+161 DYVAG
-173 LVAKSMIEAADYYQ
+173 LVAKATLEAADYYAG
-187 NFDWSKPWFASV
+187 FDWSKPWFYSAQAFANEVTYSNSSNPTL
-199 KEYGDAYYN
+199 DAM
-208 SVPNGGGSLDDLNA
+208 NA
-222 VKLYIGVY
+222 VKMYFPILSSSL
-230 NNKNA
+230 K
-235 SETDKTHAKTAIGRA
+235 S
-250 TTGLI
+250 
-255 AHNNSYSIP
+255 
-264 SGTLAGDKV
+264 DKV
-273 VGGWFHKTAYNNQM
+273 VTKANTALAALAKDMQNYNTEYSIGGSTSKLNESNASDAQKQMFGGWFHKSSDYVDQM

-296 ALLAQI
+296 ATLAQLTGYLGDSKNI
-302 VNFNGAGS
+302 
-310 SVFGSVDKD
+310 FGSKEAD
-319 WAMVFKQLDIV
+319 WNMVAKQLNIV
-330 WNMCWNPTDKLMYHA
+330 WNQCWDSNRQLMYHA
-345 FEANAGTGTSK
+345 FSATGAATASK
-356 SHADTW
+356 STKDTW
-362 AGLNGTTEPYTFHSA
+362 AGISNSADAPVYHSA
-377 AYWGRANA
+377 AFWGRANS
-385 WYIFALVDAL
+385 WYLFALVDAL
-395 EAMGKAGR
+395 EAMKNDKQEN
-403 TSDANYTTL
+403 TENYKTL
-412 RNHLQELAAG
+412 KGHLDSFAAG
-422 IVARQASNGGWYQ
+422 IVKWQDQTTGGWYQ
-435 LLDKTDSFKAT
+435 VMDENGDYNASGYNSSYRWTT
-446 SYNGKSASAT
+446 SYN

-476 LGLIDAKY
+476 LGLLGDTY
-484 KENAKKAFE
+484 KNAAKKAFE
-493 CLVNN
+493 GIVNN
-498 YTYLKDGSLEIWGSC
+498 FVAPKADGTINIWSSS
-513 RSAGLGGGTG
+513 RSAGLGGK
-523 NDYAAGGKKYRDG
+523 NYRDG
-536 SNEYYLLG
+536 SKIYYILG
-544 YDVPMVKKIEELT
+544 TDTKIVTKEDNLT

-574 AYQNQDNASQILFS
+574 AYQNQNGSAQILFS
-588 YDLKPAYDLTQSG
+588 YDLQPSYDLTQSG
-601 ATAPKVEVCGTG
+601 AAAPKVEVCGTD
-613 AANATYQWYDA
+613 AAKATYQWYDA
-624 TTKVAVEGATKAQF
+624 TTNATVAGATKASF
-638 TPQTTGNYYCKAT
+638 TPSETGNYYCKAT
-651 VDNTSIQTSTTNIK
+651 VGNTNIQTSTTTIT
-665 VNSNS
+665 VNSGS
-670 SADKQKFTVTATAE
+670 SADKQKFTVTATAV
-684 NGTVEIKDGAG
+684 NGTVEIKDGNDNA
-695 NVVTSG
+695 VTSG

-708 KLVFTANANTGY
+708 KLIFTAKANAGY
-720 VFDNWTATGGEAS
+720 VFGSWDATGGAA
-733 DNVYT
+733 DGNVYT
-738 ISSIAADVNVK
+738 INSLAADANVT

-756 TGGGDTMETTLFS
+756 TGGGETVETTLFS
-769 MEINSSPASLT
+769 METTA
-780 VAQKTDNKP
+780 
-789 TLEQLTSDHAA
+789 TSDVSVASKA
-800 ITGGTVTLVNNRSKD
+800 TKTLDGNATITGGSAVLYNGKSSGTVMISKTEGVKLNGSDNSYMKVTLN
-815 WTPFSNASITVSDIS
+815 
-830 KNYIRINLGK
+830 K
-840 PLDAGDV
+840 PLAKGDV
-847 INIKDNSKVFK
+847 IAAPGCVTAFNVT
-858 LSAEASS
+858 
-865 SNSVSTA
+865 STA
-872 NGSYTLDANSVLKG
+872 SKSTNLTVNATGYTIPENSDLIGKTVIYFWTGKG
-886 KNEIFVFWS
+886 K
-895 DKSNPLSSITI
+895 SITI

-912 QTTSPLVIAVEDVE
+912 PTTSRLVIAVEDVE
-926 MNVTDEETRQPEV
+926 MNVTDEVTKQPEV
-939 RVYGTADKLLTLGSD
+939 KVYGTAGKLLTPGTD

-967 INENG
+967 INDKG
-972 VFTAAGSK
+972 VFTAAGSQF
-980 SNYTEGVTT
+980 NYTEGVTT
-989 VTVTATPSAALAEKY
+989 VTVTATPSAALAGKY
-1004 TEAKW
+1004 TEAKQ
-1009 TFKFTVRKGKMKPVF
+1009 TFTFTVRKGKMKPVF
-1024 MPAFKGATIKVK
+1024 MSAFKGATIKVK

-1050 GENVS
+1050 GEDVS
-1055 GYFDVKYS
+1055 GYFDVTYS
-1063 CSPSLKLTNSNNTM
+1063 CSPSLKLTSSNNTM
-1077 ACTFST
+1077 ICTFST
-1083 VGTYTIT
+1083 AGTYTIT
-1090 VSATPKII
+1090 VSAIPKII
-1098 NQGTDDEFNY
+1098 NQGKDDEFDY
-1108 ADEYDAPDN
+1108 ADEYDAPEK
-1117 VTFTVDVSGS
+1117 VTFNVDVSDA

-1135 NPSADKTIYVGEVV
+1135 NPYNMTIYVGEVV
-1149 DAPAVSVTDAQGT
+1149 NAPAVSVTDASET

-1179 FCKVDAATGKIEG
+1179 VCKVDATTGKIEG
-1192 VSAGDKVKIQLKVSG
+1192 VSAGEKVKIQLKVSG
-1207 NGFEDVFAYLLVSVD
+1207 ESFEDVFAYVLVSVD

-1227 RVKAPGSGVTYSPMT
+1227 RVKAPGSGETYSPMT

-1255 GGWSFTDRDTAP
+1255 GGWIFTDRTKDVP
-1267 VSKEGLTYGDKNKWA
+1267 VSTEGLTYGTKNKWA

-1322 YDGKLQKV
+1322 YDGKLQEV
-1330 KGGTVDPM
+1330 KGVTVDPM

-1371 GGVYAYRPQRR
+1371 DGVYAYRPQRR

-1413 TDKLANPYDITNYPC
+1413 TGDLKDPYKITNYPC

-1438 TTGGGKDSNPS
+1438 TTGGGKNSNPS
-1449 PKVEEVM
+1449 PTVEDVK
-1456 KHFRGMTSFV
+1456 KHFRGMTSFD
-1466 MTEAGFQNNVY
+1466 MSATGFQNNVY
-1477 ESNIDNKVT
+1477 ESNIDNKTT
-1486 WGDNAT
+1486 WGKNAT

-1555 FNDGETNII
+1555 FNDGETNTI
-1564 VPTKAGELST
+1564 VPTKAGELTT

-1579 AMKAGVWTTC
+1579 AMTRDVWTTC

-1600 DAIFGKTYDRDTP
+1600 DAIFGKTYDRDHL

-1653 ASINTAEVEGYPY
+1653 ASINTAEVTDYPY

-1692 LTVKEGDCFISNKD
+1692 LTVQAGDCFISNKD
-1706 GSFKNFVGDPGT
+1706 GSFKNFVGESGT

-1724 YLKNI
+1724 YLKHI

-1743 IGSNVTTDETS
+1743 MGSNVTTDETS

>member
-1 MRNLPNSDIYS
+1 
-12 LFFNIIYFDWSFFFI
+12 
-27 TFASTIWYEDN
+27 
-38 FDILLMRKE
+38 
-47 KTLVQTTKK
+47 
-56 YIKINLQTK
+56 
-65 FSYLFMKKEEQSF
+65 MKKEEQSF
-78 GCGISMS
+78 GCGISVS

-106 ATVVAKAAG
+106 ATVAAKAAGDG

-161 NDTKEKLDYVPG
+161 NDTKKKLDYVPG

-222 VKLYIGVY
+222 VKLYIGIY
-230 NNKNA
+230 NYKNA
-235 SETDKTHAKTAIGRA
+235 SATDKENAQTAIGRA

-255 AHNNSYSIP
+255 AHNKNNSIP
-264 SGTLAGDKV
+264 SGTLASDAV

-310 SVFGSVDKD
+310 SVFGSADKD
-319 WAMVFKQLDIV
+319 WEMVFKQLNIV
-330 WNMCWNPTDKLMYHA
+330 WNQCWNSTDKLMYHA
-345 FEANAGTGTSK
+345 FEANAGTGKSN

-362 AGLNGTTEPYTFHSA
+362 AGLNGTTKPYTFHSA

-395 EAMGKAGR
+395 EAMDKAGR
-403 TSDANYTTL
+403 TTDANYTTL
-412 RNHLQELAAG
+412 QSHLKDLAAG
-422 IVARQASNGGWYQ
+422 IVARQASDGGWYQ
-435 LLDKTDSFKAT
+435 LLDKTDSFEAT
-446 SYNGKSASAT
+446 SYNSNWSGKPKSAT

-471 FKAVR
+471 FKAAR
-476 LGLIDAKY
+476 LGLIDATY

-523 NDYAAGGKKYRDG
+523 TDYAKGGKKYRDG

-544 YDVPMVKKIEELT
+544 YDVPMVKKSEGLT

-613 AANATYQWYDA
+613 ADQAKYQWYDA
-624 TTKVAVEGATKAQF
+624 NTDAAVKGATEAQF
-638 TPQTTGNYYCKAT
+638 IPQTTGNYYCKAT
-651 VDNTSIQTSTTNIK
+651 VDNTSIQTSATNIK

-670 SADKQKFTVTATAE
+670 SADKQKFTVTATAV
-684 NGTVEIKDGAG
+684 NGTVEIKDGAD

-708 KLVFTANANTGY
+708 KLIFTAKANTGY
-720 VFDNWTATGGEAS
+720 VFDSWTATGGEAS

-756 TGGGDTMETTLFS
+756 TGGGDTGGETTTETVFS
-769 MEINSSPASLT
+769 MVTTAESDVSVASGDTKTLDGNADKTGGSAELYNGKSSATVMISKTEGVKLNGSRNSYMKVTL
-780 VAQKTDNKP
+780 NKP
-789 TLEQLTSDHAA
+789 LA
-800 ITGGTVTLVNNRSKD
+800 K
-815 WTPFSNASITVSDIS
+815 
-830 KNYIRINLGK
+830 
-840 PLDAGDV
+840 GDV
-847 INIKDNSKVFK
+847 IAAPDCGSSFYVTSADTKTTDAPEVNATGYTIPENSDLIGKTVIYFW
-858 LSAEASS
+858 S
-865 SNSVSTA
+865 
-872 NGSYTLDANSVLKG
+872 GKG
-886 KNEIFVFWS
+886 K
-895 DKSNPLSSITI
+895 SITI

-912 QTTSPLVIAVEDVE
+912 QTTSPLVIAVENVE
-926 MNVTDEETRQPEV
+926 MNVTDEETLQPEV
-939 RVYGTADKLLTLGSD
+939 RVYGIGDKLLTLGTD
-954 YTLSFSTDNNNVT
+954 YKLSFSTDNDNVT
-967 INENG
+967 INDKG
-972 VFTAAGSK
+972 VFTAAGSQF
-980 SNYTEGVTT
+980 NYTEGVTH
-989 VTVTATPSAALAEKY
+989 VTVTATPSEKLAGQY
-1004 TEAKW
+1004 TKATEDF
-1009 TFKFTVRKGKMKPVF
+1009 TFTVRKGKMKPEF
-1024 MPAFKGATIKVK
+1024 MSAFNATTIKVAK
-1036 TGTKKTIEVPLNYG
+1036 GTKKTIEVPLNYG
-1050 GENVS
+1050 GEDVS

-1063 CSPSLKLTNSNNTM
+1063 CSPSLKLTNSDNKMTCN
-1077 ACTFST
+1077 FGNE
-1083 VGTYTIT
+1083 GTYQIT

-1098 NQGTDDEFNY
+1098 NKGTDTEFDY
-1108 ADEYDAPDN
+1108 SQEYDAPEA
-1117 VTFTVDVSGS
+1117 VTFTVDVNS
-1127 YTVPTVTL
+1127 YTVPKVTL
-1135 NPSADKTIYVGEVV
+1135 DPSTDKTIYVGQVV
-1149 DAPAVSVTDAQGT
+1149 DAPAVSVTDAQDT

-1179 FCKVDAATGKIEG
+1179 VCKVDATTGKIEG

-1227 RVKAPGSGVTYSPMT
+1227 RVKAPGSGMTYSPMT
-1242 PLFNQNKTLAVTL
+1242 PFFNQNKTLAVTL
-1255 GGWSFTDRDTAP
+1255 GGWSFTNRSEAP
-1267 VSKEGLTYGDKNKWA
+1267 VSKEGLTYGDNNKWA
-1282 DDSSKATWVIK
+1282 KDSSKATWVIK

-1312 ACPLPSETQW
+1312 ACPLPNETQW

-1330 KGGTVDPM
+1330 EGCTVDPM

-1382 VFVLDEAGKVVAS
+1382 VFVLDEAGKLVAS

-1406 TVADKNA
+1406 SVADKNA
-1413 TDKLANPYDITNYPC
+1413 TGDLKDPYKITNYPC
-1428 NITGLATGPA
+1428 NITGLASGPS
-1438 TTGGGKDSNPS
+1438 TTGGGKKNSNPS
-1449 PKVEEVM
+1449 PTIEDVKN
-1456 KHFRGMTSFV
+1456 HFRGMTSFE
-1466 MTEAGFQNNVY
+1466 MTATGFQNNVY

-1486 WGDNAT
+1486 WGSYAT
-1492 PNNGADDNVMG
+1492 PNNGADDNVKG

-1545 AKGQPVTNYE
+1545 AKGQTVKNYE
-1555 FNDGETNII
+1555 FDEAAANTIEL
-1564 VPTKAGELST
+1564 TKAGELTT

-1579 AMKAGVWTTC
+1579 AMAAGVWTTC

-1613 DGTQILYFDR
+1613 NGTQILYFDR

-1642 KPFLIKPAQDV
+1642 KPFLIKPTKDV
-1653 ASINTAEVEGYPY
+1653 ASINTAEVKGYPY
-1666 VTIENTQPAEWCK
+1666 VTIENAAPAEWCK

-1692 LTVKEGDCFISNKD
+1692 LTVKEGDCFISNND

-1743 IGSNVTTDETS
+1743 MGSNVTTDETS

-1798 VYVVNGKKVVK
+1798 VYVVSGKKVVK

>member
-1 MRNLPNSDIYS
+1 
-12 LFFNIIYFDWSFFFI
+12 
-27 TFASTIWYEDN
+27 
-38 FDILLMRKE
+38 
-47 KTLVQTTKK
+47 
-56 YIKINLQTK
+56 
-65 FSYLFMKKEEQSF
+65 MKKEEQSF
-78 GCGISMS
+78 GCGISVS

-106 ATVVAKAAG
+106 ATVAAKAAGDG

-133 RAHDFYANSTAFG
+133 RLHDFYGNTKLFG
-146 LAKYKADGTSVEIKR
+146 FDVY
-161 NDTKEKLDYVPG
+161 DTNNTKKSEVQWKNGSKNINKSFDYVAG
-173 LVAKSMIEAADYYQ
+173 LVAKATLEAADYYAG
-187 NFDWSKPWFASV
+187 FDWSKPWFYSAQAFANEVTYSN
-199 KEYGDAYYN
+199 GTNPTLDAM
-208 SVPNGGGSLDDLNA
+208 NA
-222 VKLYIGVY
+222 VKMYFPILSSSLKSDNVVTKANTALANLANDMKNYNTNYSIGGSKSTL
-230 NNKNA
+230 NEGNA
-235 SETDKTHAKTAIGRA
+235 SDAQKQMF
-250 TTGLI
+250 
-255 AHNNSYSIP
+255 
-264 SGTLAGDKV
+264 
-273 VGGWFHKTAYNNQM
+273 GGWFHKSSDYVDQM

-296 ALLAQI
+296 ATLAQLTGYLGDSKNI
-302 VNFNGAGS
+302 YGS
-310 SVFGSVDKD
+310 KEAD
-319 WAMVFKQLDIV
+319 WNMVAKQLNIV
-330 WNMCWNPTDKLMYHA
+330 WNQCWDSNKQLMYHA
-345 FEANAGTGTSK
+345 FSATGAAKASTK
-356 SHADTW
+356 TNDTW
-362 AGLNGTTEPYTFHSA
+362 AGISNSADAPVYHSA
-377 AYWGRANA
+377 AFWGRANS
-385 WYIFALVDAL
+385 WYFFALVDAL
-395 EAMGKAGR
+395 EAMKNDNQEN
-403 TSDANYTTL
+403 TDNYKTL
-412 RNHLQELAAG
+412 KNHLDFFAAG
-422 IVARQASNGGWYQ
+422 IVKWQDKTTGGWYQ
-435 LLDKTDSFKAT
+435 VMDENCNYKASNYNSSYSWDT
-446 SYNGKSASAT
+446 SYN

-476 LGLIDAKY
+476 LGLLGDTY
-484 KENAKKAFE
+484 KEAAKKAFE
-493 CLVNN
+493 GIVNN
-498 YTYLKDGSLEIWGSC
+498 FVAPKADGTINIWSSS
-513 RSAGLGGGTG
+513 RSAGLGGK
-523 NDYAAGGKKYRDG
+523 NYRDG
-536 SNEYYLLG
+536 SKDYYILG
-544 YDVPMVKKIEELT
+544 TDTKIVTKEDNLT

-638 TPQTTGNYYCKAT
+638 TPQTTGNYYCEAT
-651 VDNTSIQTSTTNIK
+651 VGSTSIKTSATNIK

-670 SADKQKFTVTATAE
+670 SADKQKFTVTATAV
-684 NGTVEIKDGAG
+684 NGTVEIKDGAD

-708 KLVFTANANTGY
+708 KLIFTAKANTGY
-720 VFDNWTATGGEAS
+720 AFDSWTATGGEAS

-756 TGGGDTMETTLFS
+756 TGGGDTGGETTTETVFS
-769 MEINSSPASLT
+769 MVTTAESDVSVASGDTKTLDGNADKTGGSAELYNGKSSATVMISKTEGVKLNGSRNSYMKVTL
-780 VAQKTDNKP
+780 NKP
-789 TLEQLTSDHAA
+789 LA
-800 ITGGTVTLVNNRSKD
+800 K
-815 WTPFSNASITVSDIS
+815 
-830 KNYIRINLGK
+830 
-840 PLDAGDV
+840 GDV
-847 INIKDNSKVFK
+847 IAAPDCGSSFYVTSADTKTTDAPEVNATGYTIPENSDLIGKTVIYFW
-858 LSAEASS
+858 S
-865 SNSVSTA
+865 
-872 NGSYTLDANSVLKG
+872 GKG
-886 KNEIFVFWS
+886 K
-895 DKSNPLSSITI
+895 SITI

-912 QTTSPLVIAVEDVE
+912 QTTSPLVIAVENVE
-926 MNVTDEETRQPEV
+926 MNVTDEETLQPEV
-939 RVYGTADKLLTLGSD
+939 RVYGIGDKLLTLGTD
-954 YTLSFSTDNNNVT
+954 YKLSFSTDNDNVT
-967 INENG
+967 INDKG
-972 VFTAAGSK
+972 VFTAAGSQF
-980 SNYTEGVTT
+980 NYTEGVTH
-989 VTVTATPSAALAEKY
+989 VTVTATPSEKLAGQY
-1004 TEAKW
+1004 TKATEDF
-1009 TFKFTVRKGKMKPVF
+1009 TFTVRKGKMKPEF
-1024 MPAFKGATIKVK
+1024 MSAFNATTIKVAK
-1036 TGTKKTIEVPLNYG
+1036 GTKKTIEVPLNYG
-1050 GENVS
+1050 GEDVS
-1055 GYFDVKYS
+1055 GYFNVGYT
-1063 CSPSLKLTNSNNTM
+1063 CSALPKLSGSNNKM
-1077 ACTFST
+1077 
-1083 VGTYTIT
+1083 TYTFGAEGKYQIT

-1098 NQGTDDEFNY
+1098 NQGTDTEFDY
-1108 ADEYDAPDN
+1108 SQEYDAPDA
-1117 VTFTVDVSGS
+1117 VTFTVDVKAS
-1127 YTVPTVTL
+1127 YAVPVVTL
-1135 NPSADKTIYVGEVV
+1135 NPSAAKTIYVGEVV
-1149 DAPAVSVTDAQGT
+1149 DAPAVSVTESGT
-1162 AIDKSK
+1162 AIDNSK

-1179 FCKVDAATGKIEG
+1179 VCKVDATTGKIEG

-1207 NGFEDVFAYLLVSVD
+1207 DGFEDVFVYLLVSVD

-1227 RVKAPGSGVTYSPMT
+1227 RVKAPKSGETYTPMT
-1242 PLFNQNKTLAVTL
+1242 PFFNGDKTLAVTL
-1255 GGWSFTDRDTAP
+1255 GGWSFTDRPKAP
-1267 VSKEGLTYGDKNKWA
+1267 VSSEGLTYGTNNKWA

-1349 VEPKTNGKVS
+1349 VKPKTNGKVS

-1406 TVADKNA
+1406 TVANKNA
-1413 TDKLANPYDITNYPC
+1413 TGDLKNPYKITNYPC
-1428 NITGLATGPA
+1428 NITGLASGTE
-1438 TTGGGKDSNPS
+1438 TDGGKSGATKYPS
-1449 PKVEEVM
+1449 PTENDVKN
-1456 KHFRGMTSFV
+1456 HFRGMTFFEMSA
-1466 MTEAGFQNNVY
+1466 TGFQNNVY
-1477 ESNIDNKVT
+1477 ESNIDNTTT

-1492 PNNGADDNVMG
+1492 PNNGADDNVKG

-1545 AKGQPVTNYE
+1545 AKGQTVKNYDFDE
-1555 FNDGETNII
+1555 AAANTIEL
-1564 VPTKAGELST
+1564 TKAGELAT

-1579 AMKAGVWTTC
+1579 AMAAGVWTTC

-1613 DGTQILYFDR
+1613 NGTQILYFDR

-1642 KPFLIKPAQDV
+1642 KPFLIKPTKEV
-1653 ASINTAEVEGYPY
+1653 ASINTAEVKGYPY
-1666 VTIENTQPAEWCK
+1666 VTIENAAPAEWCK

-1743 IGSNVTTDETS
+1743 MGSNVTTDETS

-1798 VYVVNGKKVVK
+1798 VYVVSGKKVVK

>member
-1 MRNLPNSDIYS
+1 
-12 LFFNIIYFDWSFFFI
+12 
-27 TFASTIWYEDN
+27 
-38 FDILLMRKE
+38 
-47 KTLVQTTKK
+47 
-56 YIKINLQTK
+56 
-65 FSYLFMKKEEQSF
+65 MKKEEQSF
-78 GCGISMS
+78 GCGISVS

-106 ATVVAKAAG
+106 ATVAAKAAGDG

-161 NDTKEKLDYVPG
+161 NDTKKKLDYVPG

-222 VKLYIGVY
+222 VKLYIGIY
-230 NNKNA
+230 NYKNA
-235 SETDKTHAKTAIGRA
+235 SATDKENAQTAIGRA

-255 AHNNSYSIP
+255 AHNKNNSIP
-264 SGTLAGDKV
+264 SGTLAGDAV
-273 VGGWFHKTAYNNQM
+273 VGGWFHKEAYNNQM

-302 VNFNGAGS
+302 VNFNGDGS
-310 SVFGSVDKD
+310 NVFGSADKD
-319 WAMVFKQLDIV
+319 WEMVVKQLNIV
-330 WNMCWNPTDKLMYHA
+330 WDMCWNSTDKLMYHA

-362 AGLNGTTEPYTFHSA
+362 AGLNGTTKPYTFHSA

-412 RNHLQELAAG
+412 KNHLQDLAAG
-422 IVARQASNGGWYQ
+422 IVARQADNGGWYQ
-435 LLDKTDSFKAT
+435 LLDKDNTFTAT
-446 SYNGKSASAT
+446 SYNSNWSGKPSSAT

-471 FKAVR
+471 FKAAR

-523 NDYAAGGKKYRDG
+523 TDYAKGGKKYRDG

-544 YDVPMVKKIEELT
+544 YDVPMVKKTEELT

-574 AYQNQDNASQILFS
+574 AYQNQDNASILFS

-601 ATAPKVEVCGTG
+601 ATAPVVEVCGTD
-613 AANATYQWYDA
+613 AAKATYQWYDA
-624 TTKVAVEGATKAQF
+624 TTGNAVDGAGTKEAQF
-638 TPQTTGNYYCKAT
+638 TPQTTGDYYCVAT
-651 VDNTSIQTSTTNIK
+651 VGSTSIQTSTTNIK
-665 VNSNS
+665 VN
-670 SADKQKFTVTATAE
+670 
-684 NGTVEIKDGAG
+684 
-695 NVVTSG
+695 
-701 TQVEEGT
+701 
-708 KLVFTANANTGY
+708 
-720 VFDNWTATGGEAS
+720 
-733 DNVYT
+733 
-738 ISSIAADVNVK
+738 
-749 ANFKKEN
+749 N
-756 TGGGDTMETTLFS
+756 TGGGETGGETTTETVFS
-769 MEINSSPASLT
+769 YDVPASGELST
-780 VAQKTDNKP
+780 TDTN
-789 TLEQLTSDHAA
+789 EGV
-800 ITGGTVTLVNNRSKD
+800 TGGKIMFASSKNEGDRYKIDNDAKYVKVTLSGNSLK
-815 WTPFSNASITVSDIS
+815 
-830 KNYIRINLGK
+830 
-840 PLDAGDV
+840 AGDV
-847 INIKDNSKVFK
+847 ISVKA
-858 LSAEASS
+858 SA
-865 SNSVSTA
+865 SNSGYGCFAALDTDKKMTLKLG
-872 NGSYTLDANSVLKG
+872 NLTDKGPEDISYTVTERDILNGQSSFYLFRESG
-886 KNEIFVFWS
+886 KSIYVH
-895 DKSNPLSSITI
+895 SITI

-912 QTTSPLVIAVEDVE
+912 PTTSPLVIAVENVE

-939 RVYGTADKLLTLGSD
+939 RVYGIGDKLLTLGTD
-954 YTLSFSTDNNNVT
+954 YKLSFSTDNDNVT
-967 INENG
+967 INDKG
-972 VFTAAGSK
+972 VFTAAGSQF
-980 SNYTEGVTT
+980 NYTEGVTH
-989 VTVTATPSAALAEKY
+989 VTVTATPSEKLAGQY
-1004 TEAKW
+1004 TKATEDF
-1009 TFKFTVRKGKMKPVF
+1009 TFTVRKGKMKPEF
-1024 MPAFKGATIKVK
+1024 MSAFNATTIKVAK
-1036 TGTKKTIEVPLNYG
+1036 GTKKTIEVPLNYG
-1050 GENVS
+1050 GEDVS
-1055 GYFDVKYS
+1055 GYFNVGYT
-1063 CSPSLKLTNSNNTM
+1063 CSALPKLSGSNNKM
-1077 ACTFST
+1077 
-1083 VGTYTIT
+1083 TYTFGAEGKYQIT

-1098 NQGTDDEFNY
+1098 NQGTDTEFDY
-1108 ADEYDAPDN
+1108 SQEYDAPDA
-1117 VTFTVDVSGS
+1117 VTFTVDVKAS
-1127 YTVPTVTL
+1127 YAVPVVTL
-1135 NPSADKTIYVGEVV
+1135 NPSAAKTIYVGEVV
-1149 DAPAVSVTDAQGT
+1149 DAPVVSVTESGT
-1162 AIDKSK
+1162 AIDNSK

-1179 FCKVDAATGKIEG
+1179 VCKVDATTGKIEG
-1192 VSAGDKVKIQLKVSG
+1192 VSAGDNVKIQVAVSG
-1207 NGFEDVFAYLLVSVD
+1207 DGFEDVFSYILVSVD

-1227 RVKAPGSGVTYSPMT
+1227 RVKATGSGEKYSPMT

-1255 GGWSFTDRDTAP
+1255 GGWSFTDRQTAP
-1267 VSKEGLTYGDKNKWA
+1267 VSKEGLTYGENNKWA
-1282 DDSSKATWVIK
+1282 GDSSPATWLIK
-1293 GFDYYLPGLTCQNA
+1293 GFDYYLSGITCQNA

-1406 TVADKNA
+1406 SVADKNA
-1413 TDKLANPYDITNYPC
+1413 TGDLKDPYKITNYPC
-1428 NITGLATGPA
+1428 NITGLASGPS
-1438 TTGGGKDSNPS
+1438 TTGGGKKNSNPS
-1449 PKVEEVM
+1449 PTIEDVKN
-1456 KHFRGMTSFV
+1456 HFRGMTSFE
-1466 MTEAGFQNNVY
+1466 MSASGFQNNVY

-1486 WGDNAT
+1486 WGSYAT
-1492 PNNGADDNVMG
+1492 PNNGADDNVKG

-1521 KAGKTYYIYNYG
+1521 KAGKTYYLYNYG

-1545 AKGQPVTNYE
+1545 SKGQTVKNYE
-1555 FNDGETNII
+1555 FDETAANTIEL
-1564 VPTKAGELST
+1564 TKAGELTT

-1579 AMKAGVWTTC
+1579 AMAAGVWTTC

-1613 DGTQILYFDR
+1613 NGTQILYFDR

-1679 GNGYVWMSSYSND
+1679 GNGYVWMSSYSNG

-1706 GSFKNFVGDPGT
+1706 GSFKNFVGAPGT

-1743 IGSNVTTDETS
+1743 MGSNVTTDETS

>member
-1 MRNLPNSDIYS
+1 
-12 LFFNIIYFDWSFFFI
+12 
-27 TFASTIWYEDN
+27 
-38 FDILLMRKE
+38 
-47 KTLVQTTKK
+47 
-56 YIKINLQTK
+56 
-65 FSYLFMKKEEQSF
+65 MKKEEQSF
-78 GCGISMS
+78 CCGISVS
-85 QKGHALSGW
+85 QKSHALSGW
-94 ILRIVPLFAMLF
+94 ILRFVPLFAMLF
-106 ATVVAKAAG
+106 ATLAVKAASDG
-115 DGVKFNPG
+115 DGVKFNKD

-161 NDTKEKLDYVPG
+161 NDTKKKLDYVPG

-199 KEYGDAYYN
+199 KEYGNTYYGK
-208 SVPNGGGSLDDLNA
+208 VPDTGGSLDDLNA
-222 VKLYIGVY
+222 VKLYIGIY
-230 NNKNA
+230 NNTNA
-235 SETDKTHAKTAIGRA
+235 SETDRANAKTAIGRA
-250 TTGLI
+250 KDGLI
-255 AHNNSYSIP
+255 AHNKSCSIKP
-264 SGTLAGDKV
+264 NTLAGNSV

-310 SVFGSVDKD
+310 NVFGNADDD
-319 WAMVFKQLDIV
+319 WNMVFKQLDIV
-330 WNMCWNPTDKLMYHA
+330 WNMCWNSTDKLMYHA
-345 FEANAGTGTSK
+345 FEANAGTGTSN

-362 AGLNGTTEPYTFHSA
+362 QGLNGTTKPYTFHSA

-412 RNHLQELAAG
+412 KNHLQELAAG

-476 LGLIDAKY
+476 LELIDAKY

-513 RSAGLGGGTG
+513 RSAGLGGEK
-523 NDYAAGGKKYRDG
+523 NCAAGEDRFRDG

-544 YDVPMVKKIEELT
+544 YDVPMVKKSEGLT

-568 ATEYER
+568 ATEYEH
-574 AYQNQDNASQILFS
+574 AYQNQDGSAQILFS
-588 YDLKPAYDLTQSG
+588 YDLKPSYDLTQSG
-601 ATAPKVEVCGTG
+601 AAAPVVEVCGTD

-624 TTKVAVEGATKAQF
+624 TTNTAVKGATEASF
-638 TPQTTGNYYCKAT
+638 TPSETGKYYCKAT
-651 VDNTSIQTSTTNIK
+651 VGNTNIQTSTTTIT
-665 VNSNS
+665 VNSGS
-670 SADKQKFTVTATAE
+670 SADKQKFTVTATAV
-684 NGTVEIKDGAG
+684 NGTVEIKDGNDNA
-695 NVVTSG
+695 VTSG

-708 KLVFTANANTGY
+708 KLIFTAKANAGY
-720 VFDNWTATGGEAS
+720 VFGSWDATGGAA
-733 DNVYT
+733 DGNVYT
-738 ISSIAADVNVK
+738 INSLAADANVT
-749 ANFKKEN
+749 ANFKEEN
-756 TGGGDTMETTLFS
+756 TGGGETGGETTTKTVFS
-769 MEINSSPASLT
+769 YDVPASGDLST
-780 VAQKTDNKP
+780 TDTN
-789 TLEQLTSDHAA
+789 EGV
-800 ITGGTVTLVNNRSKD
+800 TGGKIMFASNKNAESKYKIDNDAKYVKVTLSGNSLK
-815 WTPFSNASITVSDIS
+815 
-830 KNYIRINLGK
+830 
-840 PLDAGDV
+840 AGDV
-847 INIKDNSKVFK
+847 ISVKA
-858 LSAEASS
+858 SA
-865 SNSVSTA
+865 SNSGYGCFAALDTDKKTTLKLG
-872 NGSYTLDANSVLKG
+872 NLTDKGPEDISYTVTKTDILNGQSSFYLFRETG
-886 KNEIFVFWS
+886 KSIYVH
-895 DKSNPLSSITI
+895 SITI

-926 MNVTDEETRQPEV
+926 MNVTDEVTKQPEV
-939 RVYGTADKLLTLGSD
+939 KVFGTADKLLTPGTD

-967 INENG
+967 INDKG
-972 VFTAAGSK
+972 VFTAAGSQF
-980 SNYTEGVTT
+980 NYTEGVTT
-989 VTVTATPSAALAEKY
+989 VTVTATPSAALAGKY
-1004 TEAKW
+1004 TEAKQ
-1009 TFKFTVRKGKMKPVF
+1009 TFTFTVRKGKMKPVF
-1024 MPAFKGATIKVK
+1024 MSAFNGATIKVAK
-1036 TGTKKTIEVPLNYG
+1036 GTKKTIEVPLNYG
-1050 GENVS
+1050 GEDVS
-1055 GYFDVKYS
+1055 GYFNVKYS
-1063 CSPSLKLTNSNNTM
+1063 CDALSKLTSSNNTM
-1077 ACTFST
+1077 TYTFST
-1083 VGTYTIT
+1083 TGKYQIK

-1098 NQGTDDEFNY
+1098 NQGKDDEFDY
-1108 ADEYDAPDN
+1108 ADEYDTPVN
-1117 VTFTVDVSGS
+1117 VTFTVDVSGT
-1127 YTVPTVTL
+1127 YTVPTVKL
-1135 NPSADKTIYVGEVV
+1135 DPSTSKTIYVGEVV
-1149 DAPAVSVTDAQGT
+1149 DAPAVSVTDASET
-1162 AIDKSK
+1162 AIDKGK

-1179 FCKVDAATGKIEG
+1179 VCKVDAATGKIEG
-1192 VSAGDKVKIQLKVSG
+1192 VSAGDNVKIQLKVSG
-1207 NGFEDVFAYLLVSVD
+1207 ESFEDVFAYVLVSVD

-1227 RVKAPGSGVTYSPMT
+1227 RVKAPGSGEPYSPMT

-1255 GGWSFTDRDTAP
+1255 GGWIFTDRTKDVP
-1267 VSKEGLTYGDKNKWA
+1267 VSKEGLTYGTKNKWA

-1322 YDGKLQKV
+1322 YNGKLQEV

-1371 GGVYAYRPQRR
+1371 DGVYAYRPQRR

-1406 TVADKNA
+1406 TVANKKA
-1413 TDKLANPYDITNYPC
+1413 TGDLKDPYKITNYPC
-1428 NITGLATGPA
+1428 NIKGLATGTETDGGESGA
-1438 TTGGGKDSNPS
+1438 TKYPS
-1449 PKVEEVM
+1449 PTVDDVM
-1456 KHFRGMTSFV
+1456 KHFRGMTSFE
-1466 MTEAGFQNNVY
+1466 MSATGFQNNVY
-1477 ESNIDNKVT
+1477 ESNIDNRDT

-1492 PNNGADDNVMG
+1492 PNKGADDNVMG

-1545 AKGQPVTNYE
+1545 AAGQTVKNYE
-1555 FNDGETNII
+1555 FNDDATNTI
-1564 VPTKAGELST
+1564 VPTKAGELTT

-1579 AMKAGVWTTC
+1579 AMTHGVWTTC

-1600 DAIFGKTYDRDTP
+1600 DAIFGKTYDRDHL
-1613 DGTQILYFDR
+1613 DGPQILYFDR

-1642 KPFLIKPAQDV
+1642 KPFLIKPAKEV
-1653 ASINTAEVEGYPY
+1653 TSINTADVTAYPY

-1679 GNGYVWMSSYSND
+1679 GNGYVWMSSYNND
-1692 LTVKEGDCFISNKD
+1692 LMVKEGDCFISNND

-1724 YLKNI
+1724 YLKHI

-1743 IGSNVTTDETS
+1743 MGSNVTSDETS

>member
-1 MRNLPNSDIYS
+1 
-12 LFFNIIYFDWSFFFI
+12 
-27 TFASTIWYEDN
+27 
-38 FDILLMRKE
+38 
-47 KTLVQTTKK
+47 
-56 YIKINLQTK
+56 
-65 FSYLFMKKEEQSF
+65 MKKEEQSF
-78 GCGISMS
+78 GCGISVS
-85 QKGHALSGW
+85 QKGRALSGW

-115 DGVKFNPG
+115 DGDGVKFNPG

-133 RAHDFYANSTAFG
+133 RLHDFYGNTKLFGFDVYDANNTMKSKVQWKNGSNNINKSF
-146 LAKYKADGTSVEIKR
+146 
-161 NDTKEKLDYVPG
+161 DYVAG
-173 LVAKSMIEAADYYQ
+173 LVAKATLEAADYYAG
-187 NFDWSKPWFASV
+187 FDWSKPWFYSAQAFANEVTYSN
-199 KEYGDAYYN
+199 GTNPTLDAM
-208 SVPNGGGSLDDLNA
+208 NA
-222 VKLYIGVY
+222 VKMYFPILSSSLKSDNVVTKANTALANLANDMKNYNTNYSIGGSKSTL
-230 NNKNA
+230 NEGNA
-235 SETDKTHAKTAIGRA
+235 SDAQKQMF
-250 TTGLI
+250 
-255 AHNNSYSIP
+255 
-264 SGTLAGDKV
+264 
-273 VGGWFHKTAYNNQM
+273 GGWFHKSSDYVDQM

-296 ALLAQI
+296 ATLAQLTGYLGDSKNI
-302 VNFNGAGS
+302 
-310 SVFGSVDKD
+310 FGSKEAD
-319 WAMVFKQLDIV
+319 WNMVAKQLNIV
-330 WNMCWNPTDKLMYHA
+330 WNQCWDSNKQLMYHA
-345 FEANAGTGTSK
+345 FSATGAAKASTK
-356 SHADTW
+356 TNDTW
-362 AGLNGTTEPYTFHSA
+362 AGISNSADAPVYHSA
-377 AYWGRANA
+377 AFWGRANS
-385 WYIFALVDAL
+385 WYFFALVDAL
-395 EAMGKAGR
+395 EAMKNDNQEN
-403 TSDANYTTL
+403 TDNYKTL
-412 RNHLQELAAG
+412 KNHLDFFAAG
-422 IVARQASNGGWYQ
+422 IVKWQDKTTGGWYQ
-435 LLDKTDSFKAT
+435 VMDENGNYKASNYNSSYSWDT
-446 SYNGKSASAT
+446 SYN

-476 LGLIDAKY
+476 LGLLGDTY
-484 KENAKKAFE
+484 KEAAKKAFE
-493 CLVNN
+493 GIVNN
-498 YTYLKDGSLEIWGSC
+498 FVAPKADGTINIWSSS
-513 RSAGLGGGTG
+513 RSAGLGGK
-523 NDYAAGGKKYRDG
+523 YYRDG
-536 SNEYYLLG
+536 SKDYYILG
-544 YDVPMVKKIEELT
+544 TDTKIVTKEDNLT

-638 TPQTTGNYYCKAT
+638 TPQTTGNYYCEAT
-651 VDNTSIQTSTTNIK
+651 VGSTSIKTSATNIN

-670 SADKQKFTVTATAE
+670 SADKQKFTVTATAV
-684 NGTVEIKDGAG
+684 NGTVEIKDGNG
-695 NVVTSG
+695 NAVASG

-708 KLVFTANANTGY
+708 KLIFTAKANTGY
-720 VFDNWTATGGEAS
+720 VFDSWTATGGAA
-733 DNVYT
+733 DGNVYT
-738 ISSIAADVNVK
+738 ISSLNADANVT
-749 ANFKKEN
+749 ANFKEKNNGGGE
-756 TGGGDTMETTLFS
+756 TGGETTTELVFS
-769 MEINSSPASLT
+769 MT
-780 VAQKTDNKP
+780 VN
-789 TLEQLTSDHAA
+789 
-800 ITGGTVTLVNNRSKD
+800 
-815 WTPFSNASITVSDIS
+815 SNASLSIPKNTTQQLTDGVIIDGGKVELVNDRSSAWNVFTDGKLCPENKSNQYIKIT
-830 KNYIRINLGK
+830 
-840 PLDAGDV
+840 LDESLKDGDV
-847 INIKDNSKVFK
+847 VKIENNSKEFY
-858 LSAEASS
+858 LSAEAPS

-886 KNEIFVFWS
+886 KNKIFVFWS

-912 QTTSPLVIAVEDVE
+912 PTTSPLVIAVENVE

-939 RVYGTADKLLTLGSD
+939 RVYGIGDKLLTLGTD
-954 YTLSFSTDNNNVT
+954 YKLSFSTDNDNVT
-967 INENG
+967 INDKG

-980 SNYTEGVTT
+980 SNYTEGVTN
-989 VTVTATPSAALAEKY
+989 VTVTATPSAELAGQY
-1004 TEAKW
+1004 TEATE
-1009 TFKFTVRKGKMKPVF
+1009 TFTFTVRKGK
-1024 MPAFKGATIKVK
+1024 
-1036 TGTKKTIEVPLNYG
+1036 
-1050 GENVS
+1050 
-1055 GYFDVKYS
+1055 
-1063 CSPSLKLTNSNNTM
+1063 
-1077 ACTFST
+1077 
-1083 VGTYTIT
+1083 
-1090 VSATPKII
+1090 
-1098 NQGTDDEFNY
+1098 
-1108 ADEYDAPDN
+1108 
-1117 VTFTVDVSGS
+1117 
-1127 YTVPTVTL
+1127 
-1135 NPSADKTIYVGEVV
+1135 
-1149 DAPAVSVTDAQGT
+1149 
-1162 AIDKSK
+1162 
-1168 YTMEW
+1168 
-1173 TSFAPD
+1173 
-1179 FCKVDAATGKIEG
+1179 
-1192 VSAGDKVKIQLKVSG
+1192 
-1207 NGFEDVFAYLLVSVD
+1207 D

-1242 PLFNQNKTLAVTL
+1242 PFFNGDKTLAVTL
-1255 GGWSFTDRDTAP
+1255 GGWIFTNRDKAP
-1267 VSKEGLTYGDKNKWA
+1267 VSSEGLTYGKNNKWA

-1413 TDKLANPYDITNYPC
+1413 TGDLKDPYKITNYPC
-1428 NITGLATGPA
+1428 NITGLAKGPL
-1438 TTGGGKDSNPS
+1438 TDGGSGKSSDKSPS
-1449 PKVEEVM
+1449 PTIEDVKN
-1456 KHFRGMTSFV
+1456 HFRGMTSFE
-1466 MTEAGFQNNVY
+1466 MTATGFQNNVY
-1477 ESNIDNKVT
+1477 ESNIDNKAT
-1486 WGDNAT
+1486 WGENAT

-1545 AKGQPVTNYE
+1545 AKGQTVKNYE
-1555 FNDGETNII
+1555 FNDDATNTIE
-1564 VPTKAGELST
+1564 PTKAGELT
-1574 AKVNR
+1574 RAKVNR

-1600 DAIFGKTYDRDTP
+1600 DAIFGKTYDRETS

-1653 ASINTAEVEGYPY
+1653 ASINTVEVEGYPY
-1666 VTIENTQPAEWCK
+1666 VTIENTKPAEWCS

-1743 IGSNVTTDETS
+1743 MGSNVTTDETS

-1784 VATSYRQFQALPGG
+1784 VATTYRQFQALPGG

>member
-1 MRNLPNSDIYS
+1 
-12 LFFNIIYFDWSFFFI
+12 
-27 TFASTIWYEDN
+27 
-38 FDILLMRKE
+38 
-47 KTLVQTTKK
+47 
-56 YIKINLQTK
+56 
-65 FSYLFMKKEEQSF
+65 MKKEEQSF
-78 GCGISMS
+78 GCGISVS

-106 ATVVAKAAG
+106 ATVAAKAAG

-133 RAHDFYANSTAFG
+133 RAHDFYANTTKFG
-146 LAKYKADGTSVEIKR
+146 LAKFDADGTSVEIKR
-161 NDTKEKLDYVPG
+161 NDTKKKLDYVPG

-222 VKLYIGVY
+222 VKLYIGIY

-235 SETDKTHAKTAIGRA
+235 SETDKTHAKTAIGLA
-250 TTGLI
+250 TEGLK
-255 AHNNSYSIP
+255 AHNNSCSIK
-264 SGTLAGDKV
+264 SGTLAGDAV

-302 VNFNGAGS
+302 VNFNGTGS
-310 SVFGSVDKD
+310 NVFGSADKD
-319 WAMVFKQLDIV
+319 WNMVFKQLDIV
-330 WNMCWNPTDKLMYHA
+330 WNMCWNSKDKLMYHA
-345 FEANAGTGTSK
+345 FEANAGTKESN

-362 AGLNGTTEPYTFHSA
+362 QGLNGKTEPYTFHSA

-403 TSDANYTTL
+403 TTDANYTTL
-412 RNHLQELAAG
+412 KTHLQDLAAG
-422 IVARQASNGGWYQ
+422 IVARQADNGGWYQ
-435 LLDKTDSFKAT
+435 LLDKTDSFEAT
-446 SYNGKSASAT
+446 SYNSNWSGKPASAT

-471 FKAVR
+471 FKAAR

-513 RSAGLGGGTG
+513 RSAGLGGGTDG
-523 NDYAAGGKKYRDG
+523 IYAESGKKFRDG

-544 YDVPMVKKIEELT
+544 YDVPMVIKSEGIT

-574 AYQNQDNASQILFS
+574 AYQNQDGSAQILFS

-601 ATAPKVEVCGTG
+601 TTAPKVEVCGTG

-638 TPQTTGNYYCKAT
+638 IPQTTGNYYCKAT
-651 VDNTSIQTSTTNIK
+651 VGSTSIQTSTTNIK
-665 VNSNS
+665 VN
-670 SADKQKFTVTATAE
+670 
-684 NGTVEIKDGAG
+684 
-695 NVVTSG
+695 
-701 TQVEEGT
+701 
-708 KLVFTANANTGY
+708 
-720 VFDNWTATGGEAS
+720 
-733 DNVYT
+733 
-738 ISSIAADVNVK
+738 
-749 ANFKKEN
+749 N
-756 TGGGDTMETTLFS
+756 TGGGETGGETTLFS
-769 MEINSSPASLT
+769 MVTTAASDVSVASGATQSLDGNADKTGGSAELYNGKSSAT
-780 VAQKTDNKP
+780 VMISKTEGVKLNGSSKSYMQVTLNKP
-789 TLEQLTSDHAA
+789 LA
-800 ITGGTVTLVNNRSKD
+800 K
-815 WTPFSNASITVSDIS
+815 
-830 KNYIRINLGK
+830 
-840 PLDAGDV
+840 GDV
-847 INIKDNSKVFK
+847 IAAPGCGSSFYVTSADTKTTDAPKVNATGYTIPENSDLIGKNVVYFW
-858 LSAEASS
+858 S
-865 SNSVSTA
+865 
-872 NGSYTLDANSVLKG
+872 GKG
-886 KNEIFVFWS
+886 KTV
-895 DKSNPLSSITI
+895 TI

-912 QTTSPLVIAVEDVE
+912 PTTSPLVIAVENVE

-939 RVYGTADKLLTLGSD
+939 KVYGTADKLLTLGSD

-989 VTVTATPSAALAEKY
+989 VTVTATPSAELAGQY
-1004 TEAKW
+1004 TEATE
-1009 TFKFTVRKGKMKPVF
+1009 TFTFTVRKGKMKPVF
-1024 MPAFKGATIKVK
+1024 MPAFKGATIKVA

-1050 GENVS
+1050 GEDVS

-1063 CSPSLKLTNSNNTM
+1063 CSNLSGLKNSNNTM
-1077 ACTFST
+1077 TCTFST
-1083 VGTYTIT
+1083 ADKYTIT
-1090 VSATPKII
+1090 VSATPKVI
-1098 NQGTDDEFNY
+1098 NQGKDDEFNY

-1117 VTFTVDVSGS
+1117 VTFTVEVSGS

-1135 NPSADKTIYVGEVV
+1135 NPSTDKTIYVGDVV
-1149 DAPAVSVTDAQGT
+1149 DAPAVSVTDASDT
-1162 AIDKSK
+1162 AIDN

-1179 FCKVDAATGKIEG
+1179 VCKVDAATGKIEG
-1192 VSAGDKVKIQLKVSG
+1192 VSAGDKVKIQLRVSG
-1207 NGFEDVFAYLLVSVD
+1207 DSFEDVFKYLLVSVD

-1227 RVKAPGSGVTYSPMT
+1227 RVKAPGSGVKYSPMT
-1242 PLFNQNKTLAVTL
+1242 PFFNQNKTLAVTL
-1255 GGWSFTDRDTAP
+1255 GGWSFTDRPKAP
-1267 VSKEGLTYGDKNKWA
+1267 VSKEGLTYGTNNKWA

-1330 KGGTVDPM
+1330 TGGTVDPM

-1413 TDKLANPYDITNYPC
+1413 TGDLKDPYKITNYPC

-1545 AKGQPVTNYE
+1545 AKEQTVKNYE
-1555 FNDGETNII
+1555 LDEAAANTIEL
-1564 VPTKAGELST
+1564 TKAGELAT

-1613 DGTQILYFDR
+1613 NGTQILYFDR

-1633 HAYNNIVAG
+1633 HAYNNIVAD
-1642 KPFLIKPAQDV
+1642 KPFLIKPTKDV

-1743 IGSNVTTDETS
+1743 MGSNVTTDETS

-1766 ADSVTA
+1766 EDSVTA

-1784 VATSYRQFQALPGG
+1784 VATTYRQFQALPGG

>member
-1 MRNLPNSDIYS
+1 
-12 LFFNIIYFDWSFFFI
+12 
-27 TFASTIWYEDN
+27 
-38 FDILLMRKE
+38 
-47 KTLVQTTKK
+47 
-56 YIKINLQTK
+56 
-65 FSYLFMKKEEQSF
+65 MKKEEQSF
-78 GCGISMS
+78 GCGISVS

-106 ATVVAKAAG
+106 ATVAAKAAGDG

-133 RAHDFYANSTAFG
+133 RLHDFYANSTAFG

-161 NDTKEKLDYVPG
+161 NDTKKKLDYVPG

-222 VKLYIGVY
+222 VKLYIGIY
-230 NNKNA
+230 NYKNA
-235 SETDKTHAKTAIGRA
+235 SATDKTNAQTAIGRA
-250 TTGLI
+250 TEGLI
-255 AHNNSYSIP
+255 AHNKNNSIQ
-264 SGTLAGDKV
+264 SGTLAGDAV
-273 VGGWFHKTAYNNQM
+273 VGGWFHKEAYNNQM

-310 SVFGSVDKD
+310 NVFGSADKD
-319 WAMVFKQLDIV
+319 WEMVFKQLNIV
-330 WNMCWNPTDKLMYHA
+330 WNQCWNSTDKLMYHA
-345 FEANAGTGTSK
+345 FEANAGTGKSN

-362 AGLNGTTEPYTFHSA
+362 AGLNGKTEPYTFHSA

-395 EAMGKAGR
+395 EAMDKAGR
-403 TSDANYTTL
+403 TTDANYTTL
-412 RNHLQELAAG
+412 QSHLKDLAAG
-422 IVARQASNGGWYQ
+422 IVACQTSDGGWYQ
-435 LLDKTDSFKAT
+435 LLDKDNTFTAT
-446 SYNGKSASAT
+446 SYNSNWSGKPSSAT

-471 FKAVR
+471 FKAAR

-523 NDYAAGGKKYRDG
+523 TDYAKGGKKYRDG

-544 YDVPMVKKIEELT
+544 YDVPMVKKTEELT

-624 TTKVAVEGATKAQF
+624 TTGNAVDGAGTKEAQF
-638 TPQTTGNYYCKAT
+638 TPQTTGDYYCVAT
-651 VDNTSIQTSTTNIK
+651 VGSTSIQTSTTNIK
-665 VNSNS
+665 VN
-670 SADKQKFTVTATAE
+670 
-684 NGTVEIKDGAG
+684 
-695 NVVTSG
+695 
-701 TQVEEGT
+701 
-708 KLVFTANANTGY
+708 
-720 VFDNWTATGGEAS
+720 
-733 DNVYT
+733 
-738 ISSIAADVNVK
+738 
-749 ANFKKEN
+749 N
-756 TGGGDTMETTLFS
+756 TGGGETGGETTTETVFS
-769 MEINSSPASLT
+769 YDVPASGELST
-780 VAQKTDNKP
+780 TDTN
-789 TLEQLTSDHAA
+789 EGV
-800 ITGGTVTLVNNRSKD
+800 TGGKIMFASSKNEGDRYKIDNDAKYVKVTLSGNSLK
-815 WTPFSNASITVSDIS
+815 
-830 KNYIRINLGK
+830 
-840 PLDAGDV
+840 AGDV
-847 INIKDNSKVFK
+847 ISVKA
-858 LSAEASS
+858 SA
-865 SNSVSTA
+865 SNSGYGCFAALDTEKKTTLKLG
-872 NGSYTLDANSVLKG
+872 NLTDKGPEDISYTVTERDILNGQSSFYLFRESG
-886 KNEIFVFWS
+886 KSIYVH
-895 DKSNPLSSITI
+895 SITI

-912 QTTSPLVIAVEDVE
+912 PTTSPLVIAVENVE

-939 RVYGTADKLLTLGSD
+939 RVYGIGDKLLTLGTD
-954 YTLSFSTDNNNVT
+954 YKLSFSTDNDNVT
-967 INENG
+967 INDKG
-972 VFTAAGSK
+972 VFTAAGSQF
-980 SNYTEGVTT
+980 NYTEGVTH
-989 VTVTATPSAALAEKY
+989 VTVTATPSEKLAGQY
-1004 TEAKW
+1004 TKATEDF
-1009 TFKFTVRKGKMKPVF
+1009 TFTVRKGKMKPEF
-1024 MPAFKGATIKVK
+1024 MSAFNATTIKVAK
-1036 TGTKKTIEVPLNYG
+1036 GTKKTIEVPLNYG
-1050 GENVS
+1050 GEDVS
-1055 GYFDVKYS
+1055 GYFNVGYT
-1063 CSPSLKLTNSNNTM
+1063 CSALPKLSGSNNKM
-1077 ACTFST
+1077 
-1083 VGTYTIT
+1083 TYTFGAEGKYQIT

-1098 NQGTDDEFNY
+1098 NQGTDTEFDY
-1108 ADEYDAPDN
+1108 SQEYDAPDA
-1117 VTFTVDVSGS
+1117 VTFTVDVKAS
-1127 YTVPTVTL
+1127 YAVPVVTL
-1135 NPSADKTIYVGEVV
+1135 NPSAAKTIYVGEVV
-1149 DAPAVSVTDAQGT
+1149 DAPAVSVTESGT
-1162 AIDKSK
+1162 AIDNSK

-1179 FCKVDAATGKIEG
+1179 VCKVDATTGKIEG
-1192 VSAGDKVKIQLKVSG
+1192 VSAGDNVKIQVAVSG
-1207 NGFEDVFAYLLVSVD
+1207 DGFEDVFSYILVSVD

-1227 RVKAPGSGVTYSPMT
+1227 RVKATGSGEKYSPMT

-1255 GGWSFTDRDTAP
+1255 GGWSFTDRQTAP
-1267 VSKEGLTYGDKNKWA
+1267 VSKEGLTYGENNKWA
-1282 DDSSKATWVIK
+1282 GDSSPATWLIK
-1293 GFDYYLPGLTCQNA
+1293 GFDYYLSGITCQNA

-1406 TVADKNA
+1406 SVADKNA
-1413 TDKLANPYDITNYPC
+1413 TGDLKDPYKITNYPC
-1428 NITGLATGPA
+1428 NITGLASGPS
-1438 TTGGGKDSNPS
+1438 TTGGGKKNSNPS
-1449 PKVEEVM
+1449 PTIEDVKN
-1456 KHFRGMTSFV
+1456 HFRGMTSFE
-1466 MTEAGFQNNVY
+1466 MSASGFQNNVY

-1486 WGDNAT
+1486 WGSYAT
-1492 PNNGADDNVMG
+1492 PNNGADDNVKG

-1521 KAGKTYYIYNYG
+1521 KAGKTYYLYNYG

-1545 AKGQPVTNYE
+1545 SKGQTVKNYE
-1555 FNDGETNII
+1555 FDETAANTIEL
-1564 VPTKAGELST
+1564 TKAGELTT

-1579 AMKAGVWTTC
+1579 AMAAGVWTTC

-1613 DGTQILYFDR
+1613 NGTQILYFDR

-1679 GNGYVWMSSYSND
+1679 GNGYVWMSSYSNG

-1706 GSFKNFVGDPGT
+1706 GSFKNFVGAPGT

-1743 IGSNVTTDETS
+1743 MGSNVTTDETS

>member
-1 MRNLPNSDIYS
+1 
-12 LFFNIIYFDWSFFFI
+12 
-27 TFASTIWYEDN
+27 
-38 FDILLMRKE
+38 
-47 KTLVQTTKK
+47 
-56 YIKINLQTK
+56 
-65 FSYLFMKKEEQSF
+65 MKKEEQSF
-78 GCGISMS
+78 GCGISVS
-85 QKGHALSGW
+85 QKGRALSGW

-106 ATVVAKAAG
+106 ATVAAKAAGDG

-133 RAHDFYANSTAFG
+133 RAHDFKANTKDSG
-146 LAKYKADGTSVEIKR
+146 LAKYKVDGTSVVKVEDRFKPTDLK
-161 NDTKEKLDYVPG
+161 NDKLDYVPG

-199 KEYGDAYYN
+199 KDYGDDFFSKVAN
-208 SVPNGGGSLDDLNA
+208 TGGSLDDLNA

-235 SETDKTHAKTAIGRA
+235 SETDKKNAKTAIGRA
-250 TTGLI
+250 TEGLI
-255 AHNNSYSIP
+255 AHNNSYSIQ
-264 SGTLAGDKV
+264 SGTLAGDAV
-273 VGGWFHKTAYNNQM
+273 VGGWFHKAAYNNQM

-302 VNFNGAGS
+302 VNFNGNGS
-310 SVFGSVDKD
+310 NVFGSANDD
-319 WAMVFKQLDIV
+319 WNMVFKQLNIV
-330 WNMCWNPTDKLMYHA
+330 WNMCWNSTDKLMYHA
-345 FEANAGTGTSK
+345 FEANAGTKESN

-362 AGLNGTTEPYTFHSA
+362 AGLNGTTKPYTFHSA

-395 EAMGKAGR
+395 EAMGNAGR
-403 TSDANYTTL
+403 TSDTNYSTL
-412 RNHLQELAAG
+412 NSHLQELAAG

-446 SYNGKSASAT
+446 SYNSNWSGKPASAT

-471 FKAVR
+471 FKAAR

-523 NDYAAGGKKYRDG
+523 TDYAEGGKKYRDG

-544 YDVPMVKKIEELT
+544 YDVPMVKKTDNLT

-574 AYQNQDNASQILFS
+574 AYQNQDGSAQILFS

-601 ATAPKVEVCGTG
+601 ATAPKVEVCGTD

-638 TPQTTGNYYCKAT
+638 TPQTTGNYYCEAT
-651 VDNTSIQTSTTNIK
+651 VGSTSIQTSTTNIK

-756 TGGGDTMETTLFS
+756 TGGGDTVETLFS
-769 MEINSSPASLT
+769 MVINSSPASLT
-780 VAQKTDNKP
+780 VAEGTTDEP
-789 TLEQLTSDHAA
+789 TLEQLTDKHAA
-800 ITGGTVTLVNNRSKD
+800 ITGGTVTLVNTRGQN
-815 WTPFSNASITVSDIS
+815 WTPFSNASITVSDKS
-830 KNYIRINLGK
+830 KNYIRINLDK
-840 PLDAGDV
+840 SLDDGDV
-847 INIKDNSKVFK
+847 INIKDNSKAFK

-865 SNSVSTA
+865 SNSVSTS

-912 QTTSPLVIAVEDVE
+912 PTTSPLVIAVEDVE
-926 MNVTDEETRQPEV
+926 MNVTDEVTKQPEV
-939 RVYGTADKLLTLGSD
+939 KVYGTADKLLTLGSD
-954 YTLSFSTDNNNVT
+954 YTLSFSTDNDNVT
-967 INENG
+967 IKDG

-980 SNYTEGVTT
+980 SNYTEGVTH
-989 VTVTATPSAALAEKY
+989 VTVTATPSEKLAGQY
-1004 TEAKW
+1004 TKATE
-1009 TFKFTVRKGKMKPVF
+1009 TFTFTVRKGK
-1024 MPAFKGATIKVK
+1024 
-1036 TGTKKTIEVPLNYG
+1036 
-1050 GENVS
+1050 
-1055 GYFDVKYS
+1055 
-1063 CSPSLKLTNSNNTM
+1063 
-1077 ACTFST
+1077 
-1083 VGTYTIT
+1083 
-1090 VSATPKII
+1090 
-1098 NQGTDDEFNY
+1098 
-1108 ADEYDAPDN
+1108 
-1117 VTFTVDVSGS
+1117 
-1127 YTVPTVTL
+1127 
-1135 NPSADKTIYVGEVV
+1135 
-1149 DAPAVSVTDAQGT
+1149 
-1162 AIDKSK
+1162 
-1168 YTMEW
+1168 
-1173 TSFAPD
+1173 
-1179 FCKVDAATGKIEG
+1179 
-1192 VSAGDKVKIQLKVSG
+1192 
-1207 NGFEDVFAYLLVSVD
+1207 D

-1242 PLFNQNKTLAVTL
+1242 PFFNGDKTLAVTL
-1255 GGWSFTDRDTAP
+1255 GGWIFTNRDTAP

-1413 TDKLANPYDITNYPC
+1413 TGDLKDPYKITNYPC

-1449 PKVEEVM
+1449 PTVEDV
-1456 KHFRGMTSFV
+1456 KNHFRGMTSFD
-1466 MTEAGFQNNVY
+1466 MSATGFQNNVY
-1477 ESNIDNKVT
+1477 ESNIDNKAT
-1486 WGDNAT
+1486 WGENAT

-1545 AKGQPVTNYE
+1545 AKEQTVKNYE
-1555 FNDGETNII
+1555 FNDDATNTIEL
-1564 VPTKAGELST
+1564 TKAGELTT

-1579 AMKAGVWTTC
+1579 AMTAGVWTTC

-1600 DAIFGKTYDRDTP
+1600 DAIFGNTYDRENTN
-1613 DGTQILYFDR
+1613 GTQILYFDR

-1642 KPFLIKPAQDV
+1642 KPFLIKPTKDV

-1743 IGSNVTTDETS
+1743 MGSNVTTDETS

>member
-1 MRNLPNSDIYS
+1 
-12 LFFNIIYFDWSFFFI
+12 
-27 TFASTIWYEDN
+27 
-38 FDILLMRKE
+38 
-47 KTLVQTTKK
+47 
-56 YIKINLQTK
+56 
-65 FSYLFMKKEEQSF
+65 MKKEEQSF
-78 GCGISMS
+78 GCGISVS

-106 ATVVAKAAG
+106 ATLAAKAAGDG

-133 RAHDFYANSTAFG
+133 RAHDFKANTKDSG
-146 LAKYKADGTSVEIKR
+146 LAKYKVDGTSVVKVEDRFKPTDLK
-161 NDTKEKLDYVPG
+161 NDKLDYVPG

-199 KEYGDAYYN
+199 KDYGDDFFSKVAN
-208 SVPNGGGSLDDLNA
+208 TGGSLDDLNA

-235 SETDKTHAKTAIGRA
+235 SETDKKNAKTAIGRA
-250 TTGLI
+250 TEGLI
-255 AHNNSYSIP
+255 AHNNSYSIQ
-264 SGTLAGDKV
+264 SGTLAGDAV
-273 VGGWFHKTAYNNQM
+273 VGGWFHKAAYNNQM

-310 SVFGSVDKD
+310 NVFGSADKD
-319 WAMVFKQLDIV
+319 WEMVVKQLNIV
-330 WNMCWNPTDKLMYHA
+330 WDMCWNSTDKLMYHA

-362 AGLNGTTEPYTFHSA
+362 AGLNGMTKPYTFHSA

-395 EAMGKAGR
+395 EAMGNAGR
-403 TSDANYTTL
+403 TSDTNYSTL
-412 RNHLQELAAG
+412 KSHLQELAAG

-471 FKAVR
+471 FKAAR
-476 LGLIDAKY
+476 LGLIDATY

-513 RSAGLGGGTG
+513 RSAGLGGGT
-523 NDYAAGGKKYRDG
+523 DKKYAAGGEKYRDG

-544 YDVPMVKKIEELT
+544 YDVPMVKKTEELT

-638 TPQTTGNYYCKAT
+638 TPQATGNYYCEAT
-651 VDNTSIQTSTTNIK
+651 VGNTSIQTSATNIK
-665 VNSNS
+665 VN
-670 SADKQKFTVTATAE
+670 
-684 NGTVEIKDGAG
+684 
-695 NVVTSG
+695 
-701 TQVEEGT
+701 
-708 KLVFTANANTGY
+708 
-720 VFDNWTATGGEAS
+720 
-733 DNVYT
+733 
-738 ISSIAADVNVK
+738 
-749 ANFKKEN
+749 N
-756 TGGGDTMETTLFS
+756 TGGGETGGETTTETVFS
-769 MEINSSPASLT
+769 YDVPASGELST
-780 VAQKTDNKP
+780 TDTN
-789 TLEQLTSDHAA
+789 EGV
-800 ITGGTVTLVNNRSKD
+800 TGGKIMFASSKNEGDRYKIDNDAKYVKVTLSGNSLK
-815 WTPFSNASITVSDIS
+815 
-830 KNYIRINLGK
+830 
-840 PLDAGDV
+840 AGDV
-847 INIKDNSKVFK
+847 ISVKA
-858 LSAEASS
+858 SA
-865 SNSVSTA
+865 SNSGYGCFAALDTDKKTTLKLG
-872 NGSYTLDANSVLKG
+872 NLTDKGPEDISYTVTERDILNGQSSFYLFRESG
-886 KNEIFVFWS
+886 KSIYVH
-895 DKSNPLSSITI
+895 SITI

-912 QTTSPLVIAVEDVE
+912 PTTSPLVIAVENVE

-939 RVYGTADKLLTLGSD
+939 RVYGIGDKLLTLGTD

-967 INENG
+967 IKDG

-980 SNYTEGVTT
+980 FNYTEGVTN
-989 VTVTATPSAALAEKY
+989 VTVTATPSAELAGQY
-1004 TEAKW
+1004 TKATENF
-1009 TFKFTVRKGKMKPVF
+1009 TFTVRKGKMKPVF

-1117 VTFTVDVSGS
+1117 VTFTVEVSGS
-1127 YTVPTVTL
+1127 YTVPTVIL
-1135 NPSADKTIYVGEVV
+1135 NPSTDKTIYVGDVV
-1149 DAPAVSVTDAQGT
+1149 DAPAVSVTDASDT
-1162 AIDKSK
+1162 AIDN

-1179 FCKVDAATGKIEG
+1179 VCKVDAATGKIEG
-1192 VSAGDKVKIQLKVSG
+1192 VSAGDKVKIQLRVSG
-1207 NGFEDVFAYLLVSVD
+1207 DSFEDVFKYVLVSVD

-1227 RVKAPGSGVTYSPMT
+1227 RVKAPKSGVTYSPMT
-1242 PLFNQNKTLAVTL
+1242 PFFNGDNTLAVTL
-1255 GGWSFTDRDTAP
+1255 GGWSFTDRPKAP
-1267 VSKEGLTYGDKNKWA
+1267 VSSEGLTYGTNNKWA

-1382 VFVLDEAGKVVAS
+1382 VFVLDEAGKLVAS

-1406 TVADKNA
+1406 SVADKSA
-1413 TDKLANPYDITNYPC
+1413 TGDLKDPYKITNYPC
-1428 NITGLATGPA
+1428 NITGLASGPS
-1438 TTGGGKDSNPS
+1438 TTGGGKKNSNPS
-1449 PKVEEVM
+1449 PTIEDVKN
-1456 KHFRGMTSFV
+1456 HFRGMTSFE
-1466 MTEAGFQNNVY
+1466 MTATGFQNNVY

-1486 WGDNAT
+1486 WGSYAT

-1545 AKGQPVTNYE
+1545 AKGQTVKNYE
-1555 FNDGETNII
+1555 FDEAAANTIEL
-1564 VPTKAGELST
+1564 TKPGELAT

-1579 AMKAGVWTTC
+1579 KMTAGVWTTC

-1600 DAIFGKTYDRDTP
+1600 DAIFGNTYDRETP
-1613 DGTQILYFDR
+1613 NGTQILYFDR
-1623 VEGTKAIFVR
+1623 VDGTKAIFVR

-1642 KPFLIKPAQDV
+1642 KPFLIKPTKDV
-1653 ASINTAEVEGYPY
+1653 ASINTAEVKGYPY
-1666 VTIENTQPAEWCK
+1666 VTIENSQPAEWCK

-1692 LTVKEGDCFISNKD
+1692 LTVQAGDCFISNND
-1706 GSFKNFVGDPGT
+1706 GSFKNFVGESGT

-1724 YLKNI
+1724 YLKHI
-1729 GTNGVSEAKKLTVG
+1729 GTNGVSEPKKLTVG
-1743 IGSNVTTDETS
+1743 MGSNVTSDETS

-1784 VATSYRQFQALPGG
+1784 VATSYRQFQTLPGG

>member
-1 MRNLPNSDIYS
+1 
-12 LFFNIIYFDWSFFFI
+12 
-27 TFASTIWYEDN
+27 
-38 FDILLMRKE
+38 
-47 KTLVQTTKK
+47 
-56 YIKINLQTK
+56 
-65 FSYLFMKKEEQSF
+65 MKKEEQSF

-115 DGVKFNPG
+115 DGDGVKFNPG

-146 LAKYKADGTSVEIKR
+146 LAKFDADGTSVEIKR
-161 NDTKEKLDYVPG
+161 NDTKNKLDYVPG

-187 NFDWSKPWFASV
+187 DFDWSKPWFASV

-222 VKLYIGVY
+222 VKLYIGIY
-230 NNKNA
+230 NYKNA
-235 SETDKTHAKTAIGRA
+235 SATDKENAQTAIGRA
-250 TTGLI
+250 TEGLI
-255 AHNNSYSIP
+255 AHNNSYSIQ
-264 SGTLAGDKV
+264 SGTLAGDAV
-273 VGGWFHKTAYNNQM
+273 VGGWFHKEAYNNQM

-310 SVFGSVDKD
+310 NVFGSADKD
-319 WAMVFKQLDIV
+319 WNMVFKQLNIV
-330 WNMCWNPTDKLMYHA
+330 WDMCWNSTDKLMYHA
-345 FEANAGTGTSK
+345 FEANAGTKDSN

-362 AGLNGTTEPYTFHSA
+362 QGLNGKTEPYTFHSA

-403 TSDANYTTL
+403 TTDANYTTL
-412 RNHLQELAAG
+412 KTHLQELAAG
-422 IVARQASNGGWYQ
+422 IVARQADNGGWYQ
-435 LLDKTDSFKAT
+435 LLDKTDSFEAT
-446 SYNGKSASAT
+446 SYNSNWSGKPASAT

-471 FKAVR
+471 FKAAR
-476 LGLIDAKY
+476 LGLIDATY

-513 RSAGLGGGTG
+513 RSAGLGGGTDG
-523 NDYAAGGKKYRDG
+523 IYAEGGKKFRDG

-544 YDVPMVKKIEELT
+544 YDVPMVKKSEGIT

-574 AYQNQDNASQILFS
+574 AYQNQDGSAQILFS
-588 YDLKPAYDLTQSG
+588 YDLQPSYDLTQSD

-624 TTKVAVEGATKAQF
+624 TTNTAVEGATEASF
-638 TPQTTGNYYCKAT
+638 TPSATGDYYCKAT
-651 VDNTSIQTSTTNIK
+651 VGSTSIQTSTTNIK
-665 VNSNS
+665 VN
-670 SADKQKFTVTATAE
+670 
-684 NGTVEIKDGAG
+684 
-695 NVVTSG
+695 
-701 TQVEEGT
+701 
-708 KLVFTANANTGY
+708 
-720 VFDNWTATGGEAS
+720 
-733 DNVYT
+733 
-738 ISSIAADVNVK
+738 
-749 ANFKKEN
+749 N
-756 TGGGDTMETTLFS
+756 TGGGETGGETTLFS
-769 MEINSSPASLT
+769 MVTTAASDVSVASGATQSLDGNADKTGGSAELYNGKSSAT
-780 VAQKTDNKP
+780 VMISKTEGVKLNGSSKSYMQVTLNKP
-789 TLEQLTSDHAA
+789 LA
-800 ITGGTVTLVNNRSKD
+800 K
-815 WTPFSNASITVSDIS
+815 
-830 KNYIRINLGK
+830 
-840 PLDAGDV
+840 GDV
-847 INIKDNSKVFK
+847 IAAPGCGSSFYVTSADTKTTDAPKVNATGYTIPENSDLIGKTVIYFWR
-858 LSAEASS
+858 
-865 SNSVSTA
+865 
-872 NGSYTLDANSVLKG
+872 GKG
-886 KNEIFVFWS
+886 K
-895 DKSNPLSSITI
+895 SITI

-926 MNVTDEETRQPEV
+926 MNVTDEVTKQPEV
-939 RVYGTADKLLTLGSD
+939 KVYGTADKLLTLGSD

-980 SNYTEGVTT
+980 SNYTEGVTN
-989 VTVTATPSAALAEKY
+989 VTVTATPSAELAGQY
-1004 TEAKW
+1004 TEATE
-1009 TFKFTVRKGKMKPVF
+1009 TFTFTVRKGKMKPVF
-1024 MPAFKGATIKVK
+1024 MPAFKGATIKVA

-1050 GENVS
+1050 GEDVS

-1063 CSPSLKLTNSNNTM
+1063 CSPSLKLTSSNNTM
-1077 ACTFST
+1077 TCTFST
-1083 VGTYTIT
+1083 ADKYTIT
-1090 VSATPKII
+1090 VSATPKVI
-1098 NQGTDDEFNY
+1098 NQGKDDEFNY
-1108 ADEYDAPDN
+1108 ADEYDAPDA
-1117 VTFTVDVSGS
+1117 VTFTVDVSDG
-1127 YTVPTVTL
+1127 YKVPKVTL
-1135 NPSADKTIYVGEVV
+1135 NPSADKTIYVGEEV

-1179 FCKVDAATGKIEG
+1179 VCKVDATTGKIEG
-1192 VSAGDKVKIQLKVSG
+1192 VSAGDKVKIQLRVSG
-1207 NGFEDVFAYLLVSVD
+1207 DSFEDVFKYLLVSVD

-1227 RVKAPGSGVTYSPMT
+1227 RVKAPKSGVTYSPMT
-1242 PLFNQNKTLAVTL
+1242 PFFNGDKTLAVTL

-1413 TDKLANPYDITNYPC
+1413 TGDLKDPYKITNYPC

-1492 PNNGADDNVMG
+1492 PNKGADDNVMG

-1545 AKGQPVTNYE
+1545 AKGQTVKNYE
-1555 FNDGETNII
+1555 FNDDATNTIEL
-1564 VPTKAGELST
+1564 TKAGELAT

-1600 DAIFGKTYDRDTP
+1600 DAIFGKTYDRETS

-1642 KPFLIKPAQDV
+1642 KPFLIKPTKDV

-1692 LTVKEGDCFISNKD
+1692 LTVEEGDCFISNKD

-1743 IGSNVTTDETS
+1743 MGSNVTTDETS

-1784 VATSYRQFQALPGG
+1784 VATTYRQFQALPGG

>member
-1 MRNLPNSDIYS
+1 
-12 LFFNIIYFDWSFFFI
+12 
-27 TFASTIWYEDN
+27 
-38 FDILLMRKE
+38 
-47 KTLVQTTKK
+47 
-56 YIKINLQTK
+56 
-65 FSYLFMKKEEQSF
+65 MKKEEQSF
-78 GCGISMS
+78 CCGISVS
-85 QKGHALSGW
+85 QKSHALSGW
-94 ILRIVPLFAMLF
+94 ILRFVPLFAMLF
-106 ATVVAKAAG
+106 ATLAVKAASDG

-133 RAHDFYANSTAFG
+133 RLHDFYGNTKLFGFDVYDANNTKKSTVQW
-146 LAKYKADGTSVEIKR
+146 KNDKKANINKSF
-161 NDTKEKLDYVPG
+161 DYVAG
-173 LVAKSMIEAADYYQ
+173 LVAKATLEAADYYAG
-187 NFDWSKPWFASV
+187 FDWSKPWFYSAQAFANEVTYSNSSNPTL
-199 KEYGDAYYN
+199 DAM
-208 SVPNGGGSLDDLNA
+208 NA
-222 VKLYIGVY
+222 VKMYFPILSSSL
-230 NNKNA
+230 K
-235 SETDKTHAKTAIGRA
+235 S
-250 TTGLI
+250 
-255 AHNNSYSIP
+255 
-264 SGTLAGDKV
+264 DKV
-273 VGGWFHKTAYNNQM
+273 VTKANTALAALAKDMQNYNTEYSIGGSTSKLNESNASDAQKQMFGGWFHKSSDYVDQM

-296 ALLAQI
+296 ATLAQLTGYLGDSKNI
-302 VNFNGAGS
+302 
-310 SVFGSVDKD
+310 FGSKEAD
-319 WAMVFKQLDIV
+319 WNMVAKQLNIV
-330 WNMCWNPTDKLMYHA
+330 WNQCWDSNKQLMYHA
-345 FEANAGTGTSK
+345 FSATGAATASK
-356 SHADTW
+356 STKDTW
-362 AGLNGTTEPYTFHSA
+362 AGISNSADAPVYHSA
-377 AYWGRANA
+377 AFWGRANS
-385 WYIFALVDAL
+385 WYLFALVDAL
-395 EAMGKAGR
+395 EAMKNDKQEN
-403 TSDANYTTL
+403 TENYKTL
-412 RNHLQELAAG
+412 KGHLDSFAAG
-422 IVARQASNGGWYQ
+422 IVKWQDQTTGGWYQ
-435 LLDKTDSFKAT
+435 VMDENGDYNASGYNSSYRWTT
-446 SYNGKSASAT
+446 SYN

-476 LGLIDAKY
+476 LGLLGDTY
-484 KENAKKAFE
+484 KNAAKKAFE
-493 CLVNN
+493 GIVNN
-498 YTYLKDGSLEIWGSC
+498 FVAPKADGTINIWSSS
-513 RSAGLGGGTG
+513 RSAGLGGSH
-523 NDYAAGGKKYRDG
+523 YRDG
-536 SNEYYLLG
+536 SKIYYILG
-544 YDVPMVKKIEELT
+544 TDTKIVTKEDNLT

-574 AYQNQDNASQILFS
+574 AYQNQDGSAQILFS
-588 YDLKPAYDLTQSG
+588 YDLQPSYDLTQSG
-601 ATAPKVEVCGTG
+601 AAAPVVEVCGTD

-624 TTKVAVEGATKAQF
+624 TTGKAVDGATKAQF
-638 TPQTTGNYYCKAT
+638 TPRTTGNYYCIAT
-651 VDNTSIQTSTTNIK
+651 VGSTSIKTSTTNIK

-670 SADKQKFTVTATAE
+670 SADKQKFTVTATAV
-684 NGTVEIKDGAG
+684 NGTVEIKDGKG

-708 KLVFTANANTGY
+708 KLIFTAKANTGY
-720 VFDNWTATGGEAS
+720 VFGSWDATGGAA
-733 DNVYT
+733 DGNVYT
-738 ISSIAADVNVK
+738 INSLAADANVT

-756 TGGGDTMETTLFS
+756 TGGGETVETTLFS
-769 MEINSSPASLT
+769 MVINSSPASLT
-780 VAQKTDNKP
+780 VTEGTTGVP
-789 TLEQLTSDHAA
+789 TYKQLTGEHAA
-800 ITGGTVTLVNNRSKD
+800 ITGGTVTLVNTRSKD
-815 WTPFSNASITVSDIS
+815 WTPFSNASITVSDRG
-830 KNYIRINLGK
+830 KNYIRINLDK

-847 INIKDNSKVFK
+847 INIKDNSKAFK

-865 SNSVSTA
+865 SNSVSTS
-872 NGSYTLDANSVLKG
+872 NGSYTLDENSVLKG
-886 KNEIFVFWS
+886 RNEIFVFWS
-895 DKSNPLSSITI
+895 DNSNHLSSITI

-926 MNVTDEETRQPEV
+926 MNVTDEVTKQPEV
-939 RVYGTADKLLTLGSD
+939 KVYGTAGKLLTLGSD

-967 INENG
+967 IDDKG
-972 VFTAAGSK
+972 VLTAAGSK

-989 VTVTATPSAALAEKY
+989 VTVTATPSAALAGKY
-1004 TEAKW
+1004 TKATT
-1009 TFKFTVRKGKMKPVF
+1009 TFTFTVRKGKMKPVF
-1024 MPAFKGATIKVK
+1024 MSAFNGATIKVRK
-1036 TGTKKTIEVPLNYG
+1036 GNKKTIEVPLNYG
-1050 GENVS
+1050 GEDVS
-1055 GYFDVKYS
+1055 GYFNVKYS
-1063 CSPSLKLTNSNNTM
+1063 CDALSKLTSSNNTM
-1077 ACTFST
+1077 TYTFST
-1083 VGTYTIT
+1083 TGKYQIK

-1098 NQGTDDEFNY
+1098 NQGKDDEFDY
-1108 ADEYDAPDN
+1108 ADEYDTPVN
-1117 VTFTVDVSGS
+1117 VTFTVDVSGT
-1127 YTVPTVTL
+1127 YTVPTVKL
-1135 NPSADKTIYVGEVV
+1135 DPSTSKTIYVGEVV
-1149 DAPAVSVTDAQGT
+1149 DAPAVSVTDASET
-1162 AIDKSK
+1162 AIDKGK

-1179 FCKVDAATGKIEG
+1179 VCKVDAATGKIEG
-1192 VSAGDKVKIQLKVSG
+1192 VSAGDNVKIQLKVSG
-1207 NGFEDVFAYLLVSVD
+1207 NEFEDVFAYLLVTVD

-1227 RVKAPGSGVTYSPMT
+1227 RVKAPGSGEPYSPMT

-1255 GGWSFTDRDTAP
+1255 GGWIFTNRPTAP

-1282 DDSSKATWVIK
+1282 LDSSKATWVIK

-1322 YDGKLQKV
+1322 YNGKLQPV
-1330 KGGTVDPM
+1330 PGSTVDPM

-1371 GGVYAYRPQRR
+1371 DDVYAYRPQRR

-1406 TVADKNA
+1406 TVADKKA
-1413 TDKLANPYDITNYPC
+1413 TGDLKDPYKITNYPC
-1428 NITGLATGPA
+1428 NITGLANGTM
-1438 TTGGGKDSNPS
+1438 TDGGKSGATKYPS
-1449 PKVEEVM
+1449 PTVDDVK

-1477 ESNIDNKVT
+1477 ESNIDNKAT

-1545 AKGQPVTNYE
+1545 AAGQTVKNYNFDEATTNTIE
-1555 FNDGETNII
+1555 L
-1564 VPTKAGELST
+1564 TKAGELTT

-1579 AMKAGVWTTC
+1579 AMTAGVWTTC

-1600 DAIFGKTYDRDTP
+1600 DAIFGKTYDRDNTN
-1613 DGTQILYFDR
+1613 GTQILYFDR

-1653 ASINTAEVEGYPY
+1653 ASINTAEVTDYPY
-1666 VTIENTQPAEWCK
+1666 VTIENTKPAEWCRR
-1679 GNGYVWMSSYSND
+1679 NGYVWMSSYSND
-1692 LTVKEGDCFISNKD
+1692 MTVQAGDCFISNND
-1706 GSFKNFVGDPGT
+1706 GSFKNFVGDSGT

-1724 YLKNI
+1724 YLKHI

-1743 IGSNVTTDETS
+1743 MGSNVTSDETS

-1784 VATSYRQFQALPGG
+1784 VATSYRQFQTLPGG

>member
-1 MRNLPNSDIYS
+1 
-12 LFFNIIYFDWSFFFI
+12 
-27 TFASTIWYEDN
+27 
-38 FDILLMRKE
+38 
-47 KTLVQTTKK
+47 
-56 YIKINLQTK
+56 
-65 FSYLFMKKEEQSF
+65 MKKEEQSF

-106 ATVVAKAAG
+106 ATVAAKAAGDG

-161 NDTKEKLDYVPG
+161 NDTKKKLDYVPG

-199 KEYGDAYYN
+199 KEYGDDYYN

-222 VKLYIGVY
+222 VKLYIGIY
-230 NNKNA
+230 NYKNA
-235 SETDKTHAKTAIGRA
+235 SATDKTNAQTAIGRA
-250 TTGLI
+250 TEGLI
-255 AHNNSYSIP
+255 AHNKNNSIQ
-264 SGTLAGDKV
+264 SGTLAGDAV
-273 VGGWFHKTAYNNQM
+273 VGGWFHKEAYNNQM

-302 VNFNGAGS
+302 VNFNGDGS
-310 SVFGSVDKD
+310 NVFGSADKD
-319 WAMVFKQLDIV
+319 WEMVVKQLNIV
-330 WNMCWNPTDKLMYHA
+330 WNMCWNSTDKLMYHA

-362 AGLNGTTEPYTFHSA
+362 AGLNGTTKPYTFHSA

-412 RNHLQELAAG
+412 KNHLQDLAAG
-422 IVARQASNGGWYQ
+422 IVARQTSDGGWYQ
-435 LLDKTDSFKAT
+435 LLDKTDSFEAT

-471 FKAVR
+471 FKAAR
-476 LGLIDAKY
+476 LGLIDATY

-498 YTYLKDGSLEIWGSC
+498 YTYMKDGSLEIWGSC

-523 NDYAAGGKKYRDG
+523 TDYAKGGKKYRDG

-544 YDVPMVKKIEELT
+544 YDVPMVKKTDNLT

-574 AYQNQDNASQILFS
+574 AYQQNQDGSAQILFS
-588 YDLKPAYDLTQSG
+588 YDLKPSYDLTQSG
-601 ATAPKVEVCGTG
+601 AAAPVVEVCGTD
-613 AANATYQWYDA
+613 AAKATYQWYDA

-638 TPQTTGNYYCKAT
+638 TPQTTGNYYCEAT
-651 VDNTSIQTSTTNIK
+651 VGSTSIKTSATNIK
-665 VNSNS
+665 VN
-670 SADKQKFTVTATAE
+670 
-684 NGTVEIKDGAG
+684 
-695 NVVTSG
+695 
-701 TQVEEGT
+701 
-708 KLVFTANANTGY
+708 
-720 VFDNWTATGGEAS
+720 
-733 DNVYT
+733 
-738 ISSIAADVNVK
+738 
-749 ANFKKEN
+749 N
-756 TGGGDTMETTLFS
+756 TGGGETGGETTTETVFS
-769 MEINSSPASLT
+769 YDVPASGELST
-780 VAQKTDNKP
+780 TDTN
-789 TLEQLTSDHAA
+789 EGV
-800 ITGGTVTLVNNRSKD
+800 TGGKIMFASSKNEGDRYKIDNDAKYVKVTLSGNSLK
-815 WTPFSNASITVSDIS
+815 
-830 KNYIRINLGK
+830 
-840 PLDAGDV
+840 AGDV
-847 INIKDNSKVFK
+847 ISVKA
-858 LSAEASS
+858 SA
-865 SNSVSTA
+865 SNSGYGCFAALDTDKKTTLKLG
-872 NGSYTLDANSVLKG
+872 NLTDKGPEDISYTVTERDILNGQSSFYLFRESG
-886 KNEIFVFWS
+886 KSIYVH
-895 DKSNPLSSITI
+895 SITI

-912 QTTSPLVIAVEDVE
+912 PTTSPLVIAVEDVE
-926 MNVTDEETRQPEV
+926 MNVTDEETLQPEV
-939 RVYGTADKLLTLGSD
+939 RVYGIGDKLLTLCTD
-954 YTLSFSTDNNNVT
+954 YKLSFSTDNNNVT
-967 INENG
+967 IKDG
-972 VFTAAGSK
+972 VFTAAGSQF
-980 SNYTEGVTT
+980 NYTEGVTN
-989 VTVTATPSAALAEKY
+989 VTVTATPSAALAGKY
-1004 TEAKW
+1004 TKAIT
-1009 TFKFTVRKGKMKPVF
+1009 TFTFTVRKGKMKPVF

-1117 VTFTVDVSGS
+1117 VTFTVEVSGS
-1127 YTVPTVTL
+1127 YTVPTVIL
-1135 NPSADKTIYVGEVV
+1135 NPSTDKTIYVGDVV
-1149 DAPAVSVTDAQGT
+1149 DAPAVSVTDASDT
-1162 AIDKSK
+1162 AIDN

-1179 FCKVDAATGKIEG
+1179 VCKVDAATGKIEG
-1192 VSAGDKVKIQLKVSG
+1192 VSAGDKVKIQLRVSG
-1207 NGFEDVFAYLLVSVD
+1207 DSFEDVFKYVLVSVD

-1227 RVKAPGSGVTYSPMT
+1227 RVKAPKSGVTYSPMT
-1242 PLFNQNKTLAVTL
+1242 PFFNGDNTLAVTL
-1255 GGWSFTDRDTAP
+1255 GGWSFTDRPKAP
-1267 VSKEGLTYGDKNKWA
+1267 VSSEGLTYGTNNKWA

-1382 VFVLDEAGKVVAS
+1382 VFVLDEAGKLVAS

-1406 TVADKNA
+1406 SVADKSA
-1413 TDKLANPYDITNYPC
+1413 TGDLKDPYKITNYPC
-1428 NITGLATGPA
+1428 NITGLASGPS
-1438 TTGGGKDSNPS
+1438 TTGGGKKNSNPS
-1449 PKVEEVM
+1449 PTIEDVKN
-1456 KHFRGMTSFV
+1456 HFRGMTSFE
-1466 MTEAGFQNNVY
+1466 MTATGFQNNVY

-1486 WGDNAT
+1486 WGSYAT

-1545 AKGQPVTNYE
+1545 AKGQTVKNYE
-1555 FNDGETNII
+1555 FDEAAANTIEL
-1564 VPTKAGELST
+1564 TKPGELAT

-1579 AMKAGVWTTC
+1579 KMTAGVWTTC

-1600 DAIFGKTYDRDTP
+1600 DAIFGNTYDRDTP
-1613 DGTQILYFDR
+1613 NGTQILYFDR
-1623 VEGTKAIFVR
+1623 VVGTKAIFVR

-1642 KPFLIKPAQDV
+1642 KPFLIKPTKDV
-1653 ASINTAEVEGYPY
+1653 ASINTAEVKGYPY
-1666 VTIENTQPAEWCK
+1666 VTIENSQPAEWCK

-1692 LTVKEGDCFISNKD
+1692 LTVKEGDCFISNND
-1706 GSFKNFVGDPGT
+1706 GSFKNFVGESGT

-1724 YLKNI
+1724 YLKHI
-1729 GTNGVSEAKKLTVG
+1729 GTNGVSEPKKLTVG
-1743 IGSNVTTDETS
+1743 MGSNVTSDETS

>member
-1 MRNLPNSDIYS
+1 
-12 LFFNIIYFDWSFFFI
+12 
-27 TFASTIWYEDN
+27 
-38 FDILLMRKE
+38 
-47 KTLVQTTKK
+47 
-56 YIKINLQTK
+56 
-65 FSYLFMKKEEQSF
+65 MKKEEQSF
-78 GCGISMS
+78 GCGISVS

-106 ATVVAKAAG
+106 ATLAAKAAGDG

-161 NDTKEKLDYVPG
+161 NDTKKKLDYVPG

-199 KEYGDAYYN
+199 KEYGDDYYN

-222 VKLYIGVY
+222 VKLYIGIY
-230 NNKNA
+230 NYKNA
-235 SETDKTHAKTAIGRA
+235 SATDKTNAQTAIGRA
-250 TTGLI
+250 TEGLI
-255 AHNNSYSIP
+255 AHNKNNSIQ
-264 SGTLAGDKV
+264 SGTLAGDAV
-273 VGGWFHKTAYNNQM
+273 VGGWFHKEAYNNQM

-302 VNFNGAGS
+302 VNFNGDGS
-310 SVFGSVDKD
+310 NVFGSADKD
-319 WAMVFKQLDIV
+319 WEMVVKQLNIV
-330 WNMCWNPTDKLMYHA
+330 WNMCWNSTDKLMYHA

-362 AGLNGTTEPYTFHSA
+362 AGLNGTTKPYTFHSA

-395 EAMGKAGR
+395 EAMGNAGR
-403 TSDANYTTL
+403 TSDTNYSTL
-412 RNHLQELAAG
+412 KSHLQELAAG

-471 FKAVR
+471 FKAAR
-476 LGLIDAKY
+476 LGLIDATY

-498 YTYLKDGSLEIWGSC
+498 YTYMKDGSLEIWGSC

-523 NDYAAGGKKYRDG
+523 TDYAKGGKKYRDG

-544 YDVPMVKKIEELT
+544 YDVPMVKKTDNLT

-574 AYQNQDNASQILFS
+574 AYQQNQDGSAQILFS
-588 YDLKPAYDLTQSG
+588 YDLKPSYDLTQSG
-601 ATAPKVEVCGTG
+601 AAAPVVEVCGTD
-613 AANATYQWYDA
+613 AAKATYQWYDA

-638 TPQTTGNYYCKAT
+638 TPQATGDYYCVAT
-651 VDNTSIQTSTTNIK
+651 VGNTSIQTSATNIK
-665 VNSNS
+665 VNSGS

-720 VFDNWTATGGEAS
+720 VFDSWTAIGGAA
-733 DNVYT
+733 DGNVYT
-738 ISSIAADVNVK
+738 ISSLNADANVT
-749 ANFKKEN
+749 ANFKEKN
-756 TGGGDTMETTLFS
+756 TGGGETVETTLFS

-780 VAQKTDNKP
+780 VAKGTADVP
-789 TLEQLTSDHAA
+789 TYKQLTGEHAA
-800 ITGGTVTLVNNRSKD
+800 ITGGTVTLVNTRSKD
-815 WTPFSNASITVSDIS
+815 WTPFSNNYITVSDQS
-830 KNYIRINLGK
+830 KNYIRINFDK

-847 INIKDNSKVFK
+847 INIKDNSKAFK

-865 SNSVSTA
+865 SNSVSTS

-886 KNEIFVFWS
+886 KKEIFVFWS

-939 RVYGTADKLLTLGSD
+939 RVYGIGDKLLTLCTD
-954 YTLSFSTDNNNVT
+954 YKLSFSTDNNNVT
-967 INENG
+967 IKDG
-972 VFTAAGSK
+972 VFTAAGSQF
-980 SNYTEGVTT
+980 NYTEGVTN
-989 VTVTATPSAALAEKY
+989 VTVTATPSAALAGKY
-1004 TEAKW
+1004 TKAIT
-1009 TFKFTVRKGKMKPVF
+1009 TFTFTVRKGKMKPVF

-1117 VTFTVDVSGS
+1117 VTFTVEVSGS
-1127 YTVPTVTL
+1127 YTVPTVIL
-1135 NPSADKTIYVGEVV
+1135 NPSTDKTIYVGDVV
-1149 DAPAVSVTDAQGT
+1149 DAPAVSVTDASDT
-1162 AIDKSK
+1162 AIDN

-1179 FCKVDAATGKIEG
+1179 VCKVDAATGKIEG
-1192 VSAGDKVKIQLKVSG
+1192 VSAGDKVKIQLRVSG
-1207 NGFEDVFAYLLVSVD
+1207 DSFEDVFKYVLVSVD

-1227 RVKAPGSGVTYSPMT
+1227 RVKAPKSGVTYSPMT
-1242 PLFNQNKTLAVTL
+1242 PFFNGDNTLAVTL
-1255 GGWSFTDRDTAP
+1255 GGWSFTDRPKAP
-1267 VSKEGLTYGDKNKWA
+1267 VSSEGLTYGTNNKWA

-1406 TVADKNA
+1406 SVADKSA
-1413 TDKLANPYDITNYPC
+1413 TGDLKDPYKITNYPC
-1428 NITGLATGPA
+1428 NITGLASGPS
-1438 TTGGGKDSNPS
+1438 TTGGGKKNSNPS
-1449 PKVEEVM
+1449 PTIEDVKN
-1456 KHFRGMTSFV
+1456 HFRGMTSFE
-1466 MTEAGFQNNVY
+1466 MTATGFQNNVY

-1486 WGDNAT
+1486 WGSYAT

-1545 AKGQPVTNYE
+1545 AKGQTVKNYE
-1555 FNDGETNII
+1555 FDEAAANTIEL
-1564 VPTKAGELST
+1564 TKPGELAT

-1579 AMKAGVWTTC
+1579 KMTAGVWTTC

-1600 DAIFGKTYDRDTP
+1600 DAIFGNTYDRDTP
-1613 DGTQILYFDR
+1613 NGTQILYFDR
-1623 VEGTKAIFVR
+1623 VKGTKAIFVR

-1642 KPFLIKPAQDV
+1642 KPFLIKPTKDV
-1653 ASINTAEVEGYPY
+1653 ASINTAEVKGYPY
-1666 VTIENTQPAEWCK
+1666 VTIENSQPAEWCK

-1692 LTVKEGDCFISNKD
+1692 LTVQAGDCFISNND
-1706 GSFKNFVGDPGT
+1706 GSFKNFVGESGT

-1724 YLKNI
+1724 YLKHI
-1729 GTNGVSEAKKLTVG
+1729 GTNGVSEPKKLTVG
-1743 IGSNVTTDETS
+1743 MGSNVTSDETS

-1784 VATSYRQFQALPGG
+1784 VATSYRQFQTLPGG

>member
-1 MRNLPNSDIYS
+1 
-12 LFFNIIYFDWSFFFI
+12 
-27 TFASTIWYEDN
+27 
-38 FDILLMRKE
+38 
-47 KTLVQTTKK
+47 
-56 YIKINLQTK
+56 
-65 FSYLFMKKEEQSF
+65 MKKEEQSF
-78 GCGISMS
+78 GCGISVS

-106 ATVVAKAAG
+106 ATLAAKAAGDG

-161 NDTKEKLDYVPG
+161 KDSKDKLDYVPG

-222 VKLYIGVY
+222 VKLYIGIY
-230 NNKNA
+230 NYKNA
-235 SETDKTHAKTAIGRA
+235 SATDKENAQTAIGRA
-250 TTGLI
+250 TIGLI
-255 AHNNSYSIP
+255 AHNKNNSIP
-264 SGTLAGDKV
+264 SGTLASDAV

-310 SVFGSVDKD
+310 NVFGSADKD
-319 WAMVFKQLDIV
+319 WEMVFKQLNIV
-330 WNMCWNPTDKLMYHA
+330 WNQCWNSTDKLMYHA
-345 FEANAGTGTSK
+345 FEANAGTGKSN

-362 AGLNGTTEPYTFHSA
+362 AGLNGTTKPYTFHSA

-395 EAMGKAGR
+395 EAMDKAGR
-403 TSDANYTTL
+403 TTDANYTTL
-412 RNHLQELAAG
+412 QSHLKDLAAG

-435 LLDKTDSFKAT
+435 LLDKTDSFEAT
-446 SYNGKSASAT
+446 SYNSNWSGKPKSAT

-471 FKAVR
+471 FKAAR
-476 LGLIDAKY
+476 LGLIDATY

-523 NDYAAGGKKYRDG
+523 TDYAKGGKKYRDG

-544 YDVPMVKKIEELT
+544 YDVPMVKKKEGLT

-624 TTKVAVEGATKAQF
+624 TTGNAVDGAGTKEAQF
-638 TPQTTGNYYCKAT
+638 TPQTTGDYYCVAT
-651 VDNTSIQTSTTNIK
+651 VGSTSIQTSTTNIK
-665 VNSNS
+665 VN
-670 SADKQKFTVTATAE
+670 
-684 NGTVEIKDGAG
+684 
-695 NVVTSG
+695 
-701 TQVEEGT
+701 
-708 KLVFTANANTGY
+708 
-720 VFDNWTATGGEAS
+720 
-733 DNVYT
+733 
-738 ISSIAADVNVK
+738 
-749 ANFKKEN
+749 N
-756 TGGGDTMETTLFS
+756 TGGGETGGETTTETVFS
-769 MEINSSPASLT
+769 YDVPASGELST
-780 VAQKTDNKP
+780 TDTN
-789 TLEQLTSDHAA
+789 EGV
-800 ITGGTVTLVNNRSKD
+800 TGGKIMFASSKNEGDRYKIDNDAKYVKVTLSGNSLK
-815 WTPFSNASITVSDIS
+815 
-830 KNYIRINLGK
+830 
-840 PLDAGDV
+840 AGDV
-847 INIKDNSKVFK
+847 ISVKA
-858 LSAEASS
+858 SA
-865 SNSVSTA
+865 SNSGYGCFAALDTDKKMTLKLG
-872 NGSYTLDANSVLKG
+872 NLTDKGPEDISYTVTERDILNGQSSFYLFRESG
-886 KNEIFVFWS
+886 KSIYVH
-895 DKSNPLSSITI
+895 SITI

-912 QTTSPLVIAVEDVE
+912 PTTSPLVIAVENVE

-939 RVYGTADKLLTLGSD
+939 RVYGIGDKLLTLGTD
-954 YTLSFSTDNNNVT
+954 YKLSFSTDNDNVT
-967 INENG
+967 INDKG
-972 VFTAAGSK
+972 VFTAAGSQF
-980 SNYTEGVTT
+980 NYTEGVTH
-989 VTVTATPSAALAEKY
+989 VTVTATPSEKLAGQY
-1004 TEAKW
+1004 TKATEDF
-1009 TFKFTVRKGKMKPVF
+1009 TFTVRKGKMKPEF
-1024 MPAFKGATIKVK
+1024 MSAFNATTIKVAK
-1036 TGTKKTIEVPLNYG
+1036 GTKKTIEVPLNYG
-1050 GENVS
+1050 GEDVS
-1055 GYFDVKYS
+1055 GYFNVGYT
-1063 CSPSLKLTNSNNTM
+1063 CSALPKLSGSNNKM
-1077 ACTFST
+1077 
-1083 VGTYTIT
+1083 TYTFGAEGKYQIT

-1098 NQGTDDEFNY
+1098 NQGTDTEFDY
-1108 ADEYDAPDN
+1108 SQEYDAPDA
-1117 VTFTVDVSGS
+1117 VTFTVDVKAS
-1127 YTVPTVTL
+1127 YAVPVVTL
-1135 NPSADKTIYVGEVV
+1135 NPSAAKTIYVGEVV
-1149 DAPAVSVTDAQGT
+1149 DAPAVSVTESGT
-1162 AIDKSK
+1162 AIDNSK

-1179 FCKVDAATGKIEG
+1179 VCKVDATTGKIEG
-1192 VSAGDKVKIQLKVSG
+1192 VSAGDNVKIQVAVSG
-1207 NGFEDVFAYLLVSVD
+1207 DGFEDVFSYILVSVD

-1227 RVKAPGSGVTYSPMT
+1227 RVKATGSGEKYSPMT

-1255 GGWSFTDRDTAP
+1255 GGWSFTDRQTAP
-1267 VSKEGLTYGDKNKWA
+1267 VSKEGLTYGENNKWA
-1282 DDSSKATWVIK
+1282 GDSSPATWLIK
-1293 GFDYYLPGLTCQNA
+1293 GFDYYLSGITCQNA

-1406 TVADKNA
+1406 SVADKNA
-1413 TDKLANPYDITNYPC
+1413 TGDLKDPYKITNYPC
-1428 NITGLATGPA
+1428 NITGLASGPS
-1438 TTGGGKDSNPS
+1438 TTGGGKKNSNPS
-1449 PKVEEVM
+1449 PTIEDVKN
-1456 KHFRGMTSFV
+1456 HFRGMTSFE
-1466 MTEAGFQNNVY
+1466 MSASGFQNNVY

-1486 WGDNAT
+1486 WGSYAT
-1492 PNNGADDNVMG
+1492 PNNGADDNVKG
-1503 SHGWSVL
+1503 SHGWSAL

-1521 KAGKTYYIYNYG
+1521 KAGKTYYLYNYG

-1545 AKGQPVTNYE
+1545 SKGQTVKNYE
-1555 FNDGETNII
+1555 FDETAANTIEL
-1564 VPTKAGELST
+1564 TKAGELTT

-1579 AMKAGVWTTC
+1579 AMAAGVWTTC
-1589 VLPFSLNKQQV
+1589 VLPFSLNKRQV

-1613 DGTQILYFDR
+1613 NGTQILYFDR

-1679 GNGYVWMSSYSND
+1679 GNGYVWMSSYSNG

-1706 GSFKNFVGDPGT
+1706 GSFKNFVGAPGT

-1743 IGSNVTTDETS
+1743 MGSNVTTDETS

>member
-1 MRNLPNSDIYS
+1 
-12 LFFNIIYFDWSFFFI
+12 
-27 TFASTIWYEDN
+27 
-38 FDILLMRKE
+38 
-47 KTLVQTTKK
+47 
-56 YIKINLQTK
+56 
-65 FSYLFMKKEEQSF
+65 MKKEEQSF
-78 GCGISMS
+78 GCGISVS

-106 ATVVAKAAG
+106 ATLAAKAAGDG

-161 NDTKEKLDYVPG
+161 KDSKDKLDYVPG

-222 VKLYIGVY
+222 VKLYIGIY
-230 NNKNA
+230 NYKNA
-235 SETDKTHAKTAIGRA
+235 SATDKENAQTAIGRA
-250 TTGLI
+250 TIGLI
-255 AHNNSYSIP
+255 AHNKNNSIP
-264 SGTLAGDKV
+264 SGTLASDAV

-310 SVFGSVDKD
+310 NVFGSADKD
-319 WAMVFKQLDIV
+319 WEMVFKQLNIV
-330 WNMCWNPTDKLMYHA
+330 WNQCWNSTDKLMYHA
-345 FEANAGTGTSK
+345 FEANAGTGTSN

-362 AGLNGTTEPYTFHSA
+362 QGLNGTTKPYTFHSA

-403 TSDANYTTL
+403 TADANYTTL
-412 RNHLQELAAG
+412 KSHLQELAAG

-435 LLDKTDSFKAT
+435 LLNKDNSFTAT

-484 KENAKKAFE
+484 KENARKAFE

-523 NDYAAGGKKYRDG
+523 TEYAAGGKKYRDG

-544 YDVPMVKKIEELT
+544 YDVPMVNKTEGLT

-574 AYQNQDNASQILFS
+574 AYQNQDGSAQILFS
-588 YDLKPAYDLTQSG
+588 YDLKPAYNLTQSG

-638 TPQTTGNYYCKAT
+638 TPQTTGNYYCEAT
-651 VDNTSIQTSTTNIK
+651 VGSTSIKTSATNIK

-684 NGTVEIKDGAG
+684 NGTVEIKDGAD

-708 KLVFTANANTGY
+708 KLIFTAKANTGY
-720 VFDNWTATGGEAS
+720 VFDSWTATGGEAS

-756 TGGGDTMETTLFS
+756 TGGGDTGGETTTETVFS
-769 MEINSSPASLT
+769 MVTTAESDVSVASGDTKTLDGNADKTGGSAELYNGKSSATVMISKTEGVKLNGSRNSYMKVTL
-780 VAQKTDNKP
+780 NKP
-789 TLEQLTSDHAA
+789 LA
-800 ITGGTVTLVNNRSKD
+800 K
-815 WTPFSNASITVSDIS
+815 
-830 KNYIRINLGK
+830 
-840 PLDAGDV
+840 GDV
-847 INIKDNSKVFK
+847 IAAPDCGSSFYVTSADTKTTDAPEVNATGYTIPENSDLIGKTVIYFW
-858 LSAEASS
+858 S
-865 SNSVSTA
+865 
-872 NGSYTLDANSVLKG
+872 GKG
-886 KNEIFVFWS
+886 K
-895 DKSNPLSSITI
+895 SITI

-912 QTTSPLVIAVEDVE
+912 QTTSPLVIAVENVE
-926 MNVTDEETRQPEV
+926 MNVTDEETLQPEV
-939 RVYGTADKLLTLGSD
+939 RVYGIGDKLLTLGTD
-954 YTLSFSTDNNNVT
+954 YKLSFSTDNDNVT
-967 INENG
+967 INDKG
-972 VFTAAGSK
+972 VFTAAGSQF
-980 SNYTEGVTT
+980 NYTEGVTH
-989 VTVTATPSAALAEKY
+989 VTVTATPSEKLAGQY
-1004 TEAKW
+1004 TKATEDF
-1009 TFKFTVRKGKMKPVF
+1009 TFTVRKGKMKPEF
-1024 MPAFKGATIKVK
+1024 MSAFNATTIKVAK
-1036 TGTKKTIEVPLNYG
+1036 GTKKTIEVPLNYG
-1050 GENVS
+1050 GEDVS

-1063 CSPSLKLTNSNNTM
+1063 CSPSLKLTNSDNKMTCN
-1077 ACTFST
+1077 FGNE
-1083 VGTYTIT
+1083 GTYQIT

-1098 NQGTDDEFNY
+1098 NKGTDTEFDY
-1108 ADEYDAPDN
+1108 SQEYDAPEA
-1117 VTFTVDVSGS
+1117 VTFTVDVNS
-1127 YTVPTVTL
+1127 YTVPKVTL
-1135 NPSADKTIYVGEVV
+1135 DPSTDKTIYVGQVV
-1149 DAPAVSVTDAQGT
+1149 DAPAVSVTDAQDT

-1179 FCKVDAATGKIEG
+1179 VCKVDATTGKIEG

-1227 RVKAPGSGVTYSPMT
+1227 RVKAPGSGMTYSPMT
-1242 PLFNQNKTLAVTL
+1242 PFFNQNKTLAVTL
-1255 GGWSFTDRDTAP
+1255 GGWSFTNRSEAP
-1267 VSKEGLTYGDKNKWA
+1267 VSKEGLTYGDNNKWA
-1282 DDSSKATWVIK
+1282 KDSSKATWVIK

-1406 TVADKNA
+1406 SVADKNA
-1413 TDKLANPYDITNYPC
+1413 TGDLKDPYKITNYPC
-1428 NITGLATGPA
+1428 NITGLASGPS
-1438 TTGGGKDSNPS
+1438 TTGGGKKNSNPS
-1449 PKVEEVM
+1449 PTIEDVKN
-1456 KHFRGMTSFV
+1456 HFRGMTSFE
-1466 MTEAGFQNNVY
+1466 MTATGFQNNVY

-1486 WGDNAT
+1486 WGSYAT
-1492 PNNGADDNVMG
+1492 PNNGADDNVKG

-1545 AKGQPVTNYE
+1545 AKGQTVKNYE
-1555 FNDGETNII
+1555 FDEAAANTIEL
-1564 VPTKAGELST
+1564 TKAGELTT

-1579 AMKAGVWTTC
+1579 AMAAGVWTTC

-1613 DGTQILYFDR
+1613 NGTQILYFDR

-1642 KPFLIKPAQDV
+1642 KPFLIKPTKDV
-1653 ASINTAEVEGYPY
+1653 ASINTAEVKGYPY
-1666 VTIENTQPAEWCK
+1666 VTIENTQPAEWCS
-1679 GNGYVWMSSYSND
+1679 GNGYVWMSSYSNG

-1743 IGSNVTTDETS
+1743 MGSNVTTDETS

>member
-1 MRNLPNSDIYS
+1 
-12 LFFNIIYFDWSFFFI
+12 
-27 TFASTIWYEDN
+27 
-38 FDILLMRKE
+38 
-47 KTLVQTTKK
+47 
-56 YIKINLQTK
+56 
-65 FSYLFMKKEEQSF
+65 MKKEEQSF
-78 GCGISMS
+78 CCGISVS
-85 QKGHALSGW
+85 QKSHALSGW
-94 ILRIVPLFAMLF
+94 ILRFVPLFAMLF
-106 ATVVAKAAG
+106 ATLAAKAASDG

-161 NDTKEKLDYVPG
+161 NDTKKKLDYVPG

-199 KEYGDAYYN
+199 KEYGDAYYK

-222 VKLYIGVY
+222 VKLYIGIY
-230 NNKNA
+230 NNTNA
-235 SETDKTHAKTAIGRA
+235 SETDRANAKTAIGRA
-250 TTGLI
+250 TDGLK
-255 AHNNSYSIP
+255 AHNNSNSIQ
-264 SGTLAGDKV
+264 SNTLAGNSV
-273 VGGWFHKTAYNNQM
+273 VGGWFHKEAYNNQM

-302 VNFNGAGS
+302 VNFNGTGS
-310 SVFGSVDKD
+310 NVFGSANDD
-319 WAMVFKQLDIV
+319 WNMVFKQLDIV

-356 SHADTW
+356 SHTDTW
-362 AGLNGTTEPYTFHSA
+362 KGLNGKTEPYTFHSA

-412 RNHLQELAAG
+412 KSHLQELAAG

-435 LLDKTDSFKAT
+435 LLDKDNTFTPT
-446 SYNGKSASAT
+446 SYNSNWSGKPSSAT

-476 LGLIDAKY
+476 LELIDAKY

-523 NDYAAGGKKYRDG
+523 TEYAAGGKKYRDG

-544 YDVPMVKKIEELT
+544 YDVPMVKKSERLT

-568 ATEYER
+568 ATEYEH
-574 AYQNQDNASQILFS
+574 AYQNQDGSAQILFS
-588 YDLKPAYDLTQSG
+588 YDLKPSYDLTQSG
-601 ATAPKVEVCGTG
+601 AAAPVVEVCGTD

-624 TTKVAVEGATKAQF
+624 TTNTAVKGATEASF
-638 TPQTTGNYYCKAT
+638 TPSETGKYYCKAT
-651 VDNTSIQTSTTNIK
+651 VGNTNIQTSTTTIT
-665 VNSNS
+665 VNSGS
-670 SADKQKFTVTATAE
+670 SADKQKFTVTATAV
-684 NGTVEIKDGAG
+684 NGTVEIKDGNDNA
-695 NVVTSG
+695 VTSG

-708 KLVFTANANTGY
+708 KLIFTAKANAGY
-720 VFDNWTATGGEAS
+720 VFGSWDATGGAA
-733 DNVYT
+733 DGNVYT
-738 ISSIAADVNVK
+738 INSLAADANVT
-749 ANFKKEN
+749 ANFKEEN
-756 TGGGDTMETTLFS
+756 TGGGETGGETTTKTVFS
-769 MEINSSPASLT
+769 YDVPASGDLST
-780 VAQKTDNKP
+780 TDTN
-789 TLEQLTSDHAA
+789 EGV
-800 ITGGTVTLVNNRSKD
+800 TGGKIMFASNKNAESKYKIDNDAKYVKVTLSGNSLK
-815 WTPFSNASITVSDIS
+815 
-830 KNYIRINLGK
+830 
-840 PLDAGDV
+840 AGDV
-847 INIKDNSKVFK
+847 ISVKA
-858 LSAEASS
+858 SA
-865 SNSVSTA
+865 SNSGYGCFAALDTDKKTTLKLG
-872 NGSYTLDANSVLKG
+872 NLTDKGPEDISYTVTKTDILNGQSSFYLFRETG
-886 KNEIFVFWS
+886 KSIYVH
-895 DKSNPLSSITI
+895 SITI

-926 MNVTDEETRQPEV
+926 MNVTDEVTKQPEV
-939 RVYGTADKLLTLGSD
+939 KVFGTADKLLTPGTD

-967 INENG
+967 INDKG
-972 VFTAAGSK
+972 VFTAAGSQF
-980 SNYTEGVTT
+980 NYTEGVTT

-1004 TEAKW
+1004 TKATS
-1009 TFKFTVRKGKMKPVF
+1009 TFTFTVRKGKMKPVF
-1024 MPAFKGATIKVK
+1024 MPAFNGATIKVAK
-1036 TGTKKTIEVPLNYG
+1036 GTKKTIEVPLNYG
-1050 GENVS
+1050 GEDVS
-1055 GYFDVKYS
+1055 GYFDVTYS
-1063 CSPSLKLTNSNNTM
+1063 CSPSLKLTSSNNTM
-1077 ACTFST
+1077 ICTFST
-1083 VGTYTIT
+1083 AGTYTIT
-1090 VSATPKII
+1090 VSAIPKII
-1098 NQGTDDEFNY
+1098 NQGKDDEFDY
-1108 ADEYDAPDN
+1108 ADEYDTPVN
-1117 VTFTVDVSGS
+1117 VTFTVDVSGT
-1127 YTVPTVTL
+1127 YTVPTVKL
-1135 NPSADKTIYVGEVV
+1135 DPSTSKTIYVGDVV
-1149 DAPAVSVTDAQGT
+1149 DAPAVSVTDASET
-1162 AIDKSK
+1162 AIDKGK

-1179 FCKVDAATGKIEG
+1179 VCKVDAATGKIEG
-1192 VSAGDKVKIQLKVSG
+1192 VSAGEKVKIQLKVSG
-1207 NGFEDVFAYLLVSVD
+1207 ESFEDVFAYVLVSVD

-1227 RVKAPGSGVTYSPMT
+1227 RVKAPGSGEPYSPMT
-1242 PLFNQNKTLAVTL
+1242 PLFNGDKTLAVTL
-1255 GGWSFTDRDTAP
+1255 GGWIFTDRTKDVP
-1267 VSKEGLTYGDKNKWA
+1267 VSKEGLTYGTKNKWA

-1322 YDGKLQKV
+1322 YNGKLQPV
-1330 KGGTVDPM
+1330 PGSTVDPM

-1371 GGVYAYRPQRR
+1371 DGVYAYRPQRR

-1413 TDKLANPYDITNYPC
+1413 TGDLKDPYKITNYPC

-1438 TTGGGKDSNPS
+1438 TTGGGKNSNPS
-1449 PKVEEVM
+1449 PTVEDVK
-1456 KHFRGMTSFV
+1456 KHFRGMTSFD
-1466 MTEAGFQNNVY
+1466 MSATGFQNNVY
-1477 ESNIDNKVT
+1477 ESNIDNTTT
-1486 WGDNAT
+1486 WGENAT
-1492 PNNGADDNVMG
+1492 PNNGADDNVKG

-1545 AKGQPVTNYE
+1545 AAGQTVKNYNFDEATTNTIE
-1555 FNDGETNII
+1555 L
-1564 VPTKAGELST
+1564 TKAGELTT

-1600 DAIFGKTYDRDTP
+1600 DAIFGNTYDRENP
-1613 DGTQILYFDR
+1613 NGTQILYFDR

-1653 ASINTAEVEGYPY
+1653 ASINTAEVTDYPY

-1692 LTVKEGDCFISNKD
+1692 MTVQAGDCFISNND
-1706 GSFKNFVGDPGT
+1706 GSFKNFVGDSGT

-1724 YLKNI
+1724 YLKHI

-1743 IGSNVTTDETS
+1743 MGSNVTSDETS

>member
-1 MRNLPNSDIYS
+1 
-12 LFFNIIYFDWSFFFI
+12 
-27 TFASTIWYEDN
+27 
-38 FDILLMRKE
+38 
-47 KTLVQTTKK
+47 
-56 YIKINLQTK
+56 
-65 FSYLFMKKEEQSF
+65 MKKEEQSF
-78 GCGISMS
+78 GCGISVS

-106 ATVVAKAAG
+106 ATVAAKAAGDG

-161 NDTKEKLDYVPG
+161 KDSKDKLDYVPG

-222 VKLYIGVY
+222 VKLYIGIY
-230 NNKNA
+230 NYKNA
-235 SETDKTHAKTAIGRA
+235 SATDKTNAQTAIGRA

-255 AHNNSYSIP
+255 AHNKNNSIP
-264 SGTLAGDKV
+264 SGTLAGDAV
-273 VGGWFHKTAYNNQM
+273 VGGWFHKEAYNNQM

-310 SVFGSVDKD
+310 NVFGSADKD
-319 WAMVFKQLDIV
+319 WEMVVKQLNIV
-330 WNMCWNPTDKLMYHA
+330 WNMCWNSTDKLMYHA

-362 AGLNGTTEPYTFHSA
+362 AGLNGTTKPYTFHSA

-412 RNHLQELAAG
+412 RNHLQDLAAG
-422 IVARQASNGGWYQ
+422 IVARQADNGGWYQ
-435 LLDKTDSFKAT
+435 LLDKDNTFTAT
-446 SYNGKSASAT
+446 SYNSSWSGKPKSTT

-471 FKAVR
+471 FKAAR

-484 KENAKKAFE
+484 KENARKAFE

-523 NDYAAGGKKYRDG
+523 TDYAKGGKKYRDG

-544 YDVPMVKKIEELT
+544 YDVPMVKKSEGLT

-638 TPQTTGNYYCKAT
+638 TPQTTGNYYCEAT
-651 VDNTSIQTSTTNIK
+651 VGSTSIKTSATNIK

-670 SADKQKFTVTATAE
+670 SADKQKFTVTATAV
-684 NGTVEIKDGAG
+684 NGTVEIKDGAD

-708 KLVFTANANTGY
+708 KLIFTAKANTGY
-720 VFDNWTATGGEAS
+720 VFDSWTATGGEAS

-738 ISSIAADVNVK
+738 ISSITADTNVT

-756 TGGGDTMETTLFS
+756 TGGGDIGGETTTETVFS
-769 MEINSSPASLT
+769 MVTTAESDVSVASGDTKTLDGNADKTGGSAELYNGKSSATVMISKTEGVKLNGSRNSYMKVTL
-780 VAQKTDNKP
+780 NKP
-789 TLEQLTSDHAA
+789 LT
-800 ITGGTVTLVNNRSKD
+800 K
-815 WTPFSNASITVSDIS
+815 
-830 KNYIRINLGK
+830 
-840 PLDAGDV
+840 GDV
-847 INIKDNSKVFK
+847 IAAPDCGSSFYVTSADTNKDAPEVNATGYTIPENSDLIGKTVIYFW
-858 LSAEASS
+858 S
-865 SNSVSTA
+865 
-872 NGSYTLDANSVLKG
+872 GKG
-886 KNEIFVFWS
+886 K
-895 DKSNPLSSITI
+895 SITI

-912 QTTSPLVIAVEDVE
+912 PTTSPLVIAVEDVE
-926 MNVTDEETRQPEV
+926 MNVTDEETLQPEV
-939 RVYGTADKLLTLGSD
+939 RVYGISDKLLTLGTD
-954 YTLSFSTDNNNVT
+954 YKLSFSTDNDNVT
-967 INENG
+967 INDKG
-972 VFTAAGSK
+972 VFTAAGSQF
-980 SNYTEGVTT
+980 NYTEGVTH
-989 VTVTATPSAALAEKY
+989 VTVTATPSEALAGQY
-1004 TEAKW
+1004 TKATEDF
-1009 TFKFTVRKGKMKPVF
+1009 TFTVRKGKMKPVF
-1024 MPAFKGATIKVK
+1024 MPAYKGATIKVK
-1036 TGTKKTIEVPLNYG
+1036 TGTKKAIEVPLSYG
-1050 GENVS
+1050 GEDVS

-1063 CSPSLKLTNSNNTM
+1063 CSNLSGLKNSNNTM
-1077 ACTFST
+1077 TCTFST
-1083 VGTYTIT
+1083 VGKYTIT
-1090 VSATPKII
+1090 VSATPKVI
-1098 NQGTDDEFNY
+1098 NQGKDDEFNY
-1108 ADEYDAPDN
+1108 ADEYDAPEA
-1117 VTFTVDVSGS
+1117 VTFTVDVNS
-1127 YTVPTVTL
+1127 YTVPKVTL
-1135 NPSADKTIYVGEVV
+1135 DPSTDKTIYVGQVV
-1149 DAPAVSVTDAQGT
+1149 DAPAVSVTDAQDT

-1179 FCKVDAATGKIEG
+1179 VCKVDATTGKIEG

-1227 RVKAPGSGVTYSPMT
+1227 RVKAPGSGMTYSPMT
-1242 PLFNQNKTLAVTL
+1242 PFFNQNKTLAVTL
-1255 GGWSFTDRDTAP
+1255 GGWSFTNRSEAP
-1267 VSKEGLTYGDKNKWA
+1267 VSKEGLTYGDNNKWA
-1282 DDSSKATWVIK
+1282 KDSSKATWVIK

-1406 TVADKNA
+1406 TVANKKA
-1413 TDKLANPYDITNYPC
+1413 TGDLKDPYKITNYPC
-1428 NITGLATGPA
+1428 NITGLANGPS
-1438 TTGGGKDSNPS
+1438 TDGGSGKSSDKSPS
-1449 PKVEEVM
+1449 PTVDDVKN
-1456 KHFRGMTSFV
+1456 HFRGMTSFE
-1466 MTEAGFQNNVY
+1466 MTATGFQNNVY
-1477 ESNIDNKVT
+1477 ESNIDNKKT
-1486 WGDNAT
+1486 WGSYAT

-1545 AKGQPVTNYE
+1545 AKGQTVKNYE
-1555 FNDGETNII
+1555 FDEAAANTIEL
-1564 VPTKAGELST
+1564 TKAGELTT

-1579 AMKAGVWTTC
+1579 AMAAGVWTTC

-1613 DGTQILYFDR
+1613 NGTQILYFDR

-1679 GNGYVWMSSYSND
+1679 GNGYVWMSSYSNG

-1706 GSFKNFVGDPGT
+1706 GSFKNFVGAPGT

-1743 IGSNVTTDETS
+1743 MGSNVTTDETS

>member
-1 MRNLPNSDIYS
+1 
-12 LFFNIIYFDWSFFFI
+12 
-27 TFASTIWYEDN
+27 
-38 FDILLMRKE
+38 
-47 KTLVQTTKK
+47 
-56 YIKINLQTK
+56 
-65 FSYLFMKKEEQSF
+65 MKKEEQSF
-78 GCGISMS
+78 CCGISVS

-94 ILRIVPLFAMLF
+94 ILRFVPLFAMLF
-106 ATVVAKAAG
+106 ATLAAKAASDG
-115 DGVKFNPG
+115 DGVKFNRG

-161 NDTKEKLDYVPG
+161 KDSKNQLDYVPG

-199 KEYGDAYYN
+199 KEYGDTYYDK
-208 SVPNGGGSLDDLNA
+208 VVKTGGSLDDLNA
-222 VKLYIGVY
+222 VKLYIGIY

-235 SETDKTHAKTAIGRA
+235 SGADKANAETAIGRA
-250 TTGLI
+250 TDGLI
-255 AHNNSYSIP
+255 AHNNNYSIT
-264 SGTLAGDKV
+264 SGTLAGDAV
-273 VGGWFHKTAYNNQM
+273 VGGWFHKKAYNNQM

-310 SVFGSVDKD
+310 NVFGNADDD
-319 WAMVFKQLDIV
+319 WNMVFKQLDIV
-330 WNMCWNPTDKLMYHA
+330 WNMCWNSTDKLMYHA
-345 FEANAGTGTSK
+345 FEANAGTGTSN

-362 AGLNGTTEPYTFHSA
+362 QGLNGTTKPYTFHSA

-395 EAMGKAGR
+395 EAMGEAGR
-403 TSDANYTTL
+403 TSDDNYTTL
-412 RNHLQELAAG
+412 KSHLQDLADG

-435 LLDKTDSFKAT
+435 LLDKDNTFTPT
-446 SYNGKSASAT
+446 SYNSNWSGKPKSAT

-523 NDYAAGGKKYRDG
+523 TDYAAGGKKYRDG

-544 YDVPMVKKIEELT
+544 YDVPMVKKSERLT

-568 ATEYER
+568 ATEYEH
-574 AYQNQDNASQILFS
+574 AYQNQDNASILFS
-588 YDLKPAYDLTQSG
+588 YDLKPSYDLTSG
-601 ATAPKVEVCGTG
+601 ATAPKVEVCGTD
-613 AANATYQWYDA
+613 ADQATYQWYDA
-624 TTKVAVEGATKAQF
+624 TTNADVAGATKASF
-638 TPQTTGNYYCKAT
+638 TPSATGNYYCIAT
-651 VDNTSIQTSTTNIK
+651 VGSTSIQTSTTNIK

-670 SADKQKFTVTATAE
+670 SADKQKFTVTATAV
-684 NGTVEIKDGAG
+684 NGTVEITDGKG

-708 KLVFTANANTGY
+708 KLIFTASANAGY
-720 VFDNWTATGGEAS
+720 VFGSWDATGGAA
-733 DNVYT
+733 DGNVYT
-738 ISSIAADVNVK
+738 INSLAADANVT

-756 TGGGDTMETTLFS
+756 TGGGETVETTLFS
-769 MEINSSPASLT
+769 MVINSSPASLT
-780 VAQKTDNKP
+780 VAKKTDNKP

-800 ITGGTVTLVNNRSKD
+800 ITGGTVTLVNTRGQD
-815 WTPFSNASITVSDIS
+815 WTPFSNASITVSDRG
-830 KNYIRINLGK
+830 KNYIRINLDK

-847 INIKDNSKVFK
+847 INIKDNSKAFK
-858 LSAEASS
+858 LSAEAST
-865 SNSVSTA
+865 SNSVSTSTS
-872 NGSYTLDANSVLKG
+872 NGSYTLDENSVLKG
-886 KNEIFVFWS
+886 RNEIFVFWS
-895 DKSNPLSSITI
+895 DNSNPLSSITI

-912 QTTSPLVIAVEDVE
+912 QTTSQLVIAVEDVE
-926 MNVTDEETRQPEV
+926 MNVTDEETKQPEV
-939 RVYGTADKLLTLGSD
+939 KVYGTAGKLLTPVTD
-954 YTLSFSTDNNNVT
+954 YTLSFSTPDNSNVT
-967 INENG
+967 VKDG
-972 VFTAAGSK
+972 VFTAAGSQF
-980 SNYTEGVTT
+980 NYTEGVTN
-989 VTVTATPSAALAEKY
+989 VTVTATPSAALAGQY
-1004 TEAKW
+1004 TEATW
-1009 TFKFTVRKGKMKPVF
+1009 TFTFTVRKGKMKPVF
-1024 MPAFKGATIKVK
+1024 MSAFKGTTIKVK
-1036 TGTKKTIEVPLNYG
+1036 TGTKKTIGVSLNYG
-1050 GENVS
+1050 GEDVS
-1055 GYFDVKYS
+1055 GYFDVTYS
-1063 CSPSLKLTNSNNTM
+1063 CSPSLKLTSSNNTM
-1077 ACTFST
+1077 TCTFST
-1083 VGTYTIT
+1083 AGKYQIK
-1090 VSATPKII
+1090 VSATPKIV
-1098 NQGTDDEFNY
+1098 NQGKDDEFDY
-1108 ADEYDAPDN
+1108 ADEYDAPEN
-1117 VTFTVDVSGS
+1117 VTFTVDVKDS
-1127 YTVPTVTL
+1127 YTVPKVTL

-1149 DAPAVSVTDAQGT
+1149 DVPAVSVTDASGT

-1168 YTMEW
+1168 YTLEW

-1179 FCKVDAATGKIEG
+1179 VCKVDATTGKIEG

-1207 NGFEDVFAYLLVSVD
+1207 EGYEDVFAYLLVTVD

-1227 RVKAPGSGVTYSPMT
+1227 RVKAPGSGEPYSPMT

-1255 GGWSFTDRDTAP
+1255 GGWIFTNRPTAP
-1267 VSKEGLTYGDKNKWA
+1267 VSKEGLTYGTKNKWA

-1322 YDGKLQKV
+1322 YNGKLQEV

-1413 TDKLANPYDITNYPC
+1413 TGKLANPYDITNYPC
-1428 NITGLATGPA
+1428 NIPGLATGDV
-1438 TTGGGKDSNPS
+1438 TTGGGTKSNHS

-1456 KHFRGMTSFV
+1456 KHFRDMTSFD
-1466 MTEAGFQNNVY
+1466 MSATGFQNNVY
-1477 ESNIDNKVT
+1477 ESNIDNTDT
-1486 WGDNAT
+1486 WGKYAT
-1492 PNNGADDNVMG
+1492 PNNGADDKVKG

-1545 AKGQPVTNYE
+1545 AAGQTVKNHE
-1555 FNDGETNII
+1555 FNDDATNTI
-1564 VPTKAGELST
+1564 VPTKAGELTT

-1600 DAIFGKTYDRDTP
+1600 DAIFGKTYDRDHL
-1613 DGTQILYFDR
+1613 DGTQILYFDH

-1653 ASINTAEVEGYPY
+1653 ASINTAEVTDYPY

-1692 LTVKEGDCFISNKD
+1692 LTVQAGDCFISNND
-1706 GSFKNFVGDPGT
+1706 GSFKNFVGESGT

-1724 YLKNI
+1724 YLKHI

-1743 IGSNVTTDETS
+1743 MGSNVTSDETS

-1784 VATSYRQFQALPGG
+1784 VATSYRQFQALPDG

>member
-1 MRNLPNSDIYS
+1 
-12 LFFNIIYFDWSFFFI
+12 
-27 TFASTIWYEDN
+27 
-38 FDILLMRKE
+38 
-47 KTLVQTTKK
+47 
-56 YIKINLQTK
+56 
-65 FSYLFMKKEEQSF
+65 MKKEEQSF
-78 GCGISMS
+78 CCGISVS
-85 QKGHALSGW
+85 QKSHALSGW
-94 ILRIVPLFAMLF
+94 ILRFVPLFAMLF
-106 ATVVAKAAG
+106 ATLAAKAASDG

-161 NDTKEKLDYVPG
+161 NDTKKKLDYVPG

-199 KEYGDAYYN
+199 KEYGNTYYGK
-208 SVPNGGGSLDDLNA
+208 VPDTGGSLDDLNA

-235 SETDKTHAKTAIGRA
+235 SETDRAHAKTAIGLA
-250 TTGLI
+250 TDGLKV
-255 AHNNSYSIP
+255 HNTKFSIQT
-264 SGTLAGDKV
+264 GTLAGNEV
-273 VGGWFHKTAYNNQM
+273 VGGWFHKEAYNNQM

-310 SVFGSVDKD
+310 NVFGNADDD
-319 WAMVFKQLDIV
+319 WNMVFKQLDIV
-330 WNMCWNPTDKLMYHA
+330 WNMCWNSTDKLMYHA

-362 AGLNGTTEPYTFHSA
+362 KGLNGKTEPYTFHSA

-412 RNHLQELAAG
+412 KSHLQELAAG

-476 LGLIDAKY
+476 LELIDAKY

-523 NDYAAGGKKYRDG
+523 TEYAAGGKKYRDG

-544 YDVPMVKKIEELT
+544 YDVPMVKKSERLT

-574 AYQNQDNASQILFS
+574 AYQNQDNASILFS

-601 ATAPKVEVCGTG
+601 AAAPVVEVCGTD

-624 TTKVAVEGATKAQF
+624 TTNTAVKGATEASF
-638 TPQTTGNYYCKAT
+638 TPSETGKYYCKAT
-651 VDNTSIQTSTTNIK
+651 VGNTNIQTSTTTIT
-665 VNSNS
+665 VNSGS
-670 SADKQKFTVTATAE
+670 SADKQKFTVTATAV
-684 NGTVEIKDGAG
+684 NGTVEIKDGND

-708 KLVFTANANTGY
+708 KLIFTATANAGY
-720 VFDNWTATGGEAS
+720 VFGSWDATGGAA
-733 DNVYT
+733 DGNVYT
-738 ISSIAADVNVK
+738 INSLAADANVT
-749 ANFKKEN
+749 ANFTKEN
-756 TGGGDTMETTLFS
+756 TGGGETGGETTTETVFS
-769 MEINSSPASLT
+769 MT
-780 VAQKTDNKP
+780 VN
-789 TLEQLTSDHAA
+789 
-800 ITGGTVTLVNNRSKD
+800 
-815 WTPFSNASITVSDIS
+815 SNASLSIPQNTTQQLKDGVIIVGGKVELVNDRSSAWNVFKDGKLCPENKGSQYIKIT
-830 KNYIRINLGK
+830 
-840 PLDAGDV
+840 LDESLKDGDV
-847 INIKDNSKVFK
+847 VKIENHSKEFY
-858 LSAEASS
+858 LSAVASS
-865 SNSVSTA
+865 SNSVSTS

-912 QTTSPLVIAVEDVE
+912 QTTSQLVIAVEDVE
-926 MNVTDEETRQPEV
+926 MNVTDEVTKQPEV
-939 RVYGTADKLLTLGSD
+939 KVYGTAGKLLTLGSD

-967 INENG
+967 IDDKG
-972 VFTAAGSK
+972 VLTAAGSK

-989 VTVTATPSAALAEKY
+989 VTVTATPSAALAGKY
-1004 TEAKW
+1004 TKATT
-1009 TFKFTVRKGKMKPVF
+1009 TFTFTVRKGKMKPVF
-1024 MPAFKGATIKVK
+1024 MSAFNGATIKVRK
-1036 TGTKKTIEVPLNYG
+1036 GNKKTIEVPLNYG
-1050 GENVS
+1050 GEDVS
-1055 GYFDVKYS
+1055 GYFNVKYS
-1063 CSPSLKLTNSNNTM
+1063 CDALSKLTSSNNTM
-1077 ACTFST
+1077 TYTFST
-1083 VGTYTIT
+1083 TGKYQIK

-1098 NQGTDDEFNY
+1098 NQGKDDEFDY
-1108 ADEYDAPDN
+1108 ADEYDTPVN
-1117 VTFTVDVSGS
+1117 VTFTVDVSGT
-1127 YTVPTVTL
+1127 YTVPTVKL
-1135 NPSADKTIYVGEVV
+1135 DPSTSKTIYVGEVV
-1149 DAPAVSVTDAQGT
+1149 DAPAVSVTDASET
-1162 AIDKSK
+1162 AIDKGK

-1179 FCKVDAATGKIEG
+1179 VCKVDAATGKIEG
-1192 VSAGDKVKIQLKVSG
+1192 VSAGEKVKIQLKVSG
-1207 NGFEDVFAYLLVSVD
+1207 ESFEDVFAYVLVSVD

-1227 RVKAPGSGVTYSPMT
+1227 RVKAPGSGEPYSPMT
-1242 PLFNQNKTLAVTL
+1242 PLFNGDKTLAVTL
-1255 GGWSFTDRDTAP
+1255 GGWMFYDRKPAP
-1267 VSKEGLTYGDKNKWA
+1267 VSKEGLTYGTNNKWA
-1282 DDSSKATWVIK
+1282 GDSSKATWVIK

-1322 YDGKLQKV
+1322 YNGKLQPV
-1330 KGGTVDPM
+1330 EGSTVDPM

-1371 GGVYAYRPQRR
+1371 DDVYAYRPQRR

-1413 TDKLANPYDITNYPC
+1413 TGDLKDPYKITNYPC

-1438 TTGGGKDSNPS
+1438 TTGGGKNSNPS
-1449 PKVEEVM
+1449 PTVEDVK
-1456 KHFRGMTSFV
+1456 KHFRGMTSFD
-1466 MTEAGFQNNVY
+1466 MSATGFQNNVY
-1477 ESNIDNKVT
+1477 ESNIDNTTT
-1486 WGDNAT
+1486 WGKNAT
-1492 PNNGADDNVMG
+1492 PNKGADDNVKG

-1555 FNDGETNII
+1555 FNDDATNTI
-1564 VPTKAGELST
+1564 VPTKAGKLTT

-1600 DAIFGKTYDRDTP
+1600 DAIFGKTYDRDHL
-1613 DGTQILYFDR
+1613 DGTQILYFDH

-1642 KPFLIKPAQDV
+1642 KPFLIKPTKEV
-1653 ASINTAEVEGYPY
+1653 TSINTAEVTAYPY
-1666 VTIENTQPAEWCK
+1666 VTIENAKPAEWCS

-1692 LTVKEGDCFISNKD
+1692 LEVKAGDCFISNND
-1706 GSFKNFVGDPGT
+1706 GSFKNFVGTPGT

-1724 YLKNI
+1724 YLKHI

-1743 IGSNVTTDETS
+1743 MGSNVTSDETS

>member
-1 MRNLPNSDIYS
+1 
-12 LFFNIIYFDWSFFFI
+12 
-27 TFASTIWYEDN
+27 
-38 FDILLMRKE
+38 
-47 KTLVQTTKK
+47 
-56 YIKINLQTK
+56 
-65 FSYLFMKKEEQSF
+65 
-78 GCGISMS
+78 
-85 QKGHALSGW
+85 
-94 ILRIVPLFAMLF
+94 
-106 ATVVAKAAG
+106 
-115 DGVKFNPG
+115 
-123 VRYSQWAINS
+123 
-133 RAHDFYANSTAFG
+133 
-146 LAKYKADGTSVEIKR
+146 
-161 NDTKEKLDYVPG
+161 
-173 LVAKSMIEAADYYQ
+173 
-187 NFDWSKPWFASV
+187 
-199 KEYGDAYYN
+199 
-208 SVPNGGGSLDDLNA
+208 
-222 VKLYIGVY
+222 
-230 NNKNA
+230 
-235 SETDKTHAKTAIGRA
+235 
-250 TTGLI
+250 
-255 AHNNSYSIP
+255 
-264 SGTLAGDKV
+264 
-273 VGGWFHKTAYNNQM
+273 M

-302 VNFNGAGS
+302 VNFNGNGS
-310 SVFGSVDKD
+310 NVFGSADDD
-319 WAMVFKQLDIV
+319 WNMVFKQLDIV
-330 WNMCWNPTDKLMYHA
+330 WDMCWNSTDKLMYHA

-362 AGLNGTTEPYTFHSA
+362 AGLNGTTKPYTFHSA

-395 EAMGKAGR
+395 EAMGKTGR

-498 YTYLKDGSLEIWGSC
+498 YTYQKDGSLEIWGSC
-513 RSAGLGGGTG
+513 RSAGLGGGT
-523 NDYAAGGKKYRDG
+523 DKKYAAGGEKYRDG

-544 YDVPMVKKIEELT
+544 YDVPMVKKTDNLT

-574 AYQNQDNASQILFS
+574 AYQNQDGSAQILFS

-601 ATAPKVEVCGTG
+601 ATAPKVEVCGTD

-624 TTKVAVEGATKAQF
+624 TTNTAVEGATEASF
-638 TPQTTGNYYCKAT
+638 TPSATGNYYCKAT
-651 VDNTSIQTSTTNIK
+651 VDNTSIQTSATNIK

-733 DNVYT
+733 DNVFT

-756 TGGGDTMETTLFS
+756 TGGGETGGETTTEPVFS
-769 MEINSSPASLT
+769 MT
-780 VAQKTDNKP
+780 VN
-789 TLEQLTSDHAA
+789 
-800 ITGGTVTLVNNRSKD
+800 
-815 WTPFSNASITVSDIS
+815 SNASLSIPKNTTQQLTDGVIIDGGKVELVNDRSSAWNVFTDGKLCPENKSNQYIKIT
-830 KNYIRINLGK
+830 
-840 PLDAGDV
+840 LDESLKDGDV
-847 INIKDNSKVFK
+847 VKIENNSKEFY
-858 LSAEASS
+858 LSAEAPS

-886 KNEIFVFWS
+886 KNKIFVFWS

-912 QTTSPLVIAVEDVE
+912 QTTSPLVIAVENVE

-939 RVYGTADKLLTLGSD
+939 RVYGIGDKLLTLGTD
-954 YTLSFSTDNNNVT
+954 YKLSFSTDNDNVT
-967 INENG
+967 INDKG

-980 SNYTEGVTT
+980 SNYTEGVTN
-989 VTVTATPSAALAEKY
+989 VTVTATPSAELAGQY
-1004 TEAKW
+1004 TEA
-1009 TFKFTVRKGKMKPVF
+1009 TENFTFTVRKGK
-1024 MPAFKGATIKVK
+1024 
-1036 TGTKKTIEVPLNYG
+1036 
-1050 GENVS
+1050 
-1055 GYFDVKYS
+1055 
-1063 CSPSLKLTNSNNTM
+1063 
-1077 ACTFST
+1077 
-1083 VGTYTIT
+1083 
-1090 VSATPKII
+1090 
-1098 NQGTDDEFNY
+1098 
-1108 ADEYDAPDN
+1108 
-1117 VTFTVDVSGS
+1117 
-1127 YTVPTVTL
+1127 
-1135 NPSADKTIYVGEVV
+1135 
-1149 DAPAVSVTDAQGT
+1149 
-1162 AIDKSK
+1162 
-1168 YTMEW
+1168 
-1173 TSFAPD
+1173 
-1179 FCKVDAATGKIEG
+1179 
-1192 VSAGDKVKIQLKVSG
+1192 
-1207 NGFEDVFAYLLVSVD
+1207 D

-1227 RVKAPGSGVTYSPMT
+1227 RVKAPGSGETYSPMT

-1406 TVADKNA
+1406 SVADKSA
-1413 TDKLANPYDITNYPC
+1413 TGDLKDPYKITNYPC

-1477 ESNIDNKVT
+1477 ESNIDNKAT
-1486 WGDNAT
+1486 WGENAT

-1545 AKGQPVTNYE
+1545 AKGQTEKNYE
-1555 FNDGETNII
+1555 FNDDATNTIEL
-1564 VPTKAGELST
+1564 TKAGELST

-1600 DAIFGKTYDRDTP
+1600 DAIFGKTYDRETP
-1613 DGTQILYFDR
+1613 NGTQILYFDR

-1642 KPFLIKPAQDV
+1642 KPFLIKPAKDV
-1653 ASINTAEVEGYPY
+1653 ASINTAEVKGYPY

-1679 GNGYVWMSSYSND
+1679 GNGYVWMSSYSNG

-1706 GSFKNFVGDPGT
+1706 GSFKNFVGAPGT

-1743 IGSNVTTDETS
+1743 MGSNVTTDETS

>member
-1 MRNLPNSDIYS
+1 
-12 LFFNIIYFDWSFFFI
+12 
-27 TFASTIWYEDN
+27 
-38 FDILLMRKE
+38 
-47 KTLVQTTKK
+47 
-56 YIKINLQTK
+56 
-65 FSYLFMKKEEQSF
+65 MKKEEQSF
-78 GCGISMS
+78 GCGISVS

-106 ATVVAKAAG
+106 ATVAAKAAGDG

-133 RAHDFYANSTAFG
+133 RLHDFYGNTKLFGFDVYDAN
-146 LAKYKADGTSVEIKR
+146 
-161 NDTKEKLDYVPG
+161 NTKKSEVQWKNGSNNINKSFDYVAG
-173 LVAKSMIEAADYYQ
+173 LVAKATLEAADYYAG
-187 NFDWSKPWFASV
+187 FDWSKPWFYSAQAFANEVTYSN
-199 KEYGDAYYN
+199 GTNPTLDAM
-208 SVPNGGGSLDDLNA
+208 NA
-222 VKLYIGVY
+222 VKMYFPILSSSLKSDNVVTKANTALANLANDMKNYNTNYSIGGSKSTL
-230 NNKNA
+230 NEGNA
-235 SETDKTHAKTAIGRA
+235 SDAQKQMF
-250 TTGLI
+250 
-255 AHNNSYSIP
+255 
-264 SGTLAGDKV
+264 
-273 VGGWFHKTAYNNQM
+273 GGWFHKSSDYVDQM

-296 ALLAQI
+296 ATLAQLTGYLGDSKNI
-302 VNFNGAGS
+302 
-310 SVFGSVDKD
+310 FGSKEAD
-319 WAMVFKQLDIV
+319 WNMVAKQLNIV
-330 WNMCWNPTDKLMYHA
+330 WNQCWDSNKQLMYHA
-345 FEANAGTGTSK
+345 FSATGAAKASTK
-356 SHADTW
+356 TNDTW
-362 AGLNGTTEPYTFHSA
+362 AGISNSADAPVYHSA
-377 AYWGRANA
+377 AFWGRANS
-385 WYIFALVDAL
+385 WYFFALVDAL
-395 EAMGKAGR
+395 EAMKNDNQEN
-403 TSDANYTTL
+403 TDNYKTL
-412 RNHLQELAAG
+412 KNHLDFFAAG
-422 IVARQASNGGWYQ
+422 IVKWQDKTTGGWYQ
-435 LLDKTDSFKAT
+435 VMDENGNYKASNYNSSYSWDT
-446 SYNGKSASAT
+446 SYN

-476 LGLIDAKY
+476 LGLLGDTY
-484 KENAKKAFE
+484 KEAAKKAFE
-493 CLVNN
+493 GIVNN
-498 YTYLKDGSLEIWGSC
+498 FVAPKADGTINIWSSS
-513 RSAGLGGGTG
+513 RSAGLGGK
-523 NDYAAGGKKYRDG
+523 NYRDG
-536 SNEYYLLG
+536 SKDYYILG
-544 YDVPMVKKIEELT
+544 KDTKIVTKEDNLT

-638 TPQTTGNYYCKAT
+638 TPQTTGDYYCVAT
-651 VDNTSIQTSTTNIK
+651 VGSTSIKTSATNIK

-670 SADKQKFTVTATAE
+670 SADKQKFTVTATAV
-684 NGTVEIKDGAG
+684 NGTVEIKDGAD

-720 VFDNWTATGGEAS
+720 AFDSWTATGGEAS

-738 ISSIAADVNVK
+738 ISSITADVNVK

-769 MEINSSPASLT
+769 MVINSSPASLT
-780 VAQKTDNKP
+780 VAEGTTAVP
-789 TLEQLTSDHAA
+789 TYKQLTDEHAA
-800 ITGGTVTLVNNRSKD
+800 ITGGTVTLVNTRGQD
-815 WTPFSNASITVSDIS
+815 WTPFSNASITVSDKS
-830 KNYIRINLGK
+830 KNYIRINLDK
-840 PLDAGDV
+840 SLDAGDV
-847 INIKDNSKVFK
+847 INIKDNSKAFK

-865 SNSVSTA
+865 SNSVSTS

-895 DKSNPLSSITI
+895 EKSNFLSSITI

-912 QTTSPLVIAVEDVE
+912 PTTSPLVIAVENVE

-939 RVYGTADKLLTLGSD
+939 KVFGTGDKLLTLGTD
-954 YTLSFSTDNNNVT
+954 YKLSFSTDNDNVT
-967 INENG
+967 INDKG
-972 VFTAAGSK
+972 VFTAAGSQF
-980 SNYTEGVTT
+980 NYTEGVTH
-989 VTVTATPSAALAEKY
+989 VTVTATPSEALAGQY
-1004 TEAKW
+1004 TKATEDF
-1009 TFKFTVRKGKMKPVF
+1009 TFTVRKGKMKPEF
-1024 MPAFKGATIKVK
+1024 MSAFNATTIKVAK
-1036 TGTKKTIEVPLNYG
+1036 GTKKTIEVPLNYG
-1050 GENVS
+1050 GEDVS
-1055 GYFDVKYS
+1055 GYFNVGYT
-1063 CSPSLKLTNSNNTM
+1063 CSALPKLSGSNNKM
-1077 ACTFST
+1077 
-1083 VGTYTIT
+1083 TYTFGAEGKYQIT

-1098 NQGTDDEFNY
+1098 NQGTDTEFDY
-1108 ADEYDAPDN
+1108 SQEYDAPDA
-1117 VTFTVDVSGS
+1117 VTFTVDVKAS
-1127 YTVPTVTL
+1127 YAVPVVTL
-1135 NPSADKTIYVGEVV
+1135 NPSAAKTIYVGEVV
-1149 DAPAVSVTDAQGT
+1149 DAPAVSVTESGT
-1162 AIDKSK
+1162 AIDNSK

-1179 FCKVDAATGKIEG
+1179 VCKVDATTGKIEG
-1192 VSAGDKVKIQLKVSG
+1192 VSAGDNVKIQVAVSG
-1207 NGFEDVFAYLLVSVD
+1207 DGFEDVFSYILVSVD

-1227 RVKAPGSGVTYSPMT
+1227 RVKATGSGEKYSPMT

-1255 GGWSFTDRDTAP
+1255 GGWSFTDRQTAP
-1267 VSKEGLTYGDKNKWA
+1267 VSKEGLTYGENNKWA
-1282 DDSSKATWVIK
+1282 GDSSPATWLIK
-1293 GFDYYLPGLTCQNA
+1293 GFDYYLSGITCQNA

-1413 TDKLANPYDITNYPC
+1413 TTDDLKDPYKITNYPC
-1428 NITGLATGPA
+1428 NIAGLASGPS
-1438 TTGGGKDSNPS
+1438 TTGGGKKNSNPS
-1449 PKVEEVM
+1449 PTIEDVKN
-1456 KHFRGMTSFV
+1456 HFRGMTSFE
-1466 MTEAGFQNNVY
+1466 MTATGFQNNVY

-1486 WGDNAT
+1486 WGSYAT
-1492 PNNGADDNVMG
+1492 PNNGADDNVKG

-1545 AKGQPVTNYE
+1545 AKGQTVKNYE
-1555 FNDGETNII
+1555 FDEAAANTIEL
-1564 VPTKAGELST
+1564 TKAGELTT

-1579 AMKAGVWTTC
+1579 AMAAGVWTTC

-1613 DGTQILYFDR
+1613 NGTQILYFDR
-1623 VEGTKAIFVR
+1623 VDGTKAIFVR

-1642 KPFLIKPAQDV
+1642 KPFLIKPTKDV
-1653 ASINTAEVEGYPY
+1653 ASINTAEVKGYPY
-1666 VTIENTQPAEWCK
+1666 VTIENTQPAEWCS
-1679 GNGYVWMSSYSND
+1679 GNGYVWMSSYSNG
-1692 LTVKEGDCFISNKD
+1692 LTVNEGDCFISNKD

-1718 LKGFRG
+1718 LKGFRS

-1743 IGSNVTTDETS
+1743 MGSNVTTDETS

-1798 VYVVNGKKVVK
+1798 VYVVSGKKVVK

>member
-1 MRNLPNSDIYS
+1 
-12 LFFNIIYFDWSFFFI
+12 
-27 TFASTIWYEDN
+27 
-38 FDILLMRKE
+38 
-47 KTLVQTTKK
+47 
-56 YIKINLQTK
+56 
-65 FSYLFMKKEEQSF
+65 MKKEEQSF
-78 GCGISMS
+78 GCGISVS

-106 ATVVAKAAG
+106 ATVAAKAAGDG

-161 NDTKEKLDYVPG
+161 KDSKDKLDYVPG

-222 VKLYIGVY
+222 VKLYIGIY
-230 NNKNA
+230 NYKNA
-235 SETDKTHAKTAIGRA
+235 SATDKTNAQTAIGRA

-255 AHNNSYSIP
+255 AHNKNNSIP
-264 SGTLAGDKV
+264 SGTLAGDAV
-273 VGGWFHKTAYNNQM
+273 VGGWFHKEAYNNQM

-310 SVFGSVDKD
+310 NVFGSADKD
-319 WAMVFKQLDIV
+319 WEMVVKQLNIV
-330 WNMCWNPTDKLMYHA
+330 WNMCWNSTDKLMYHA

-362 AGLNGTTEPYTFHSA
+362 AGLNGTTKPYTFHSA

-412 RNHLQELAAG
+412 RNHLQDLAAG
-422 IVARQASNGGWYQ
+422 IVARQADNGGWYQ
-435 LLDKTDSFKAT
+435 LLDKDNTFTAT
-446 SYNGKSASAT
+446 SYNSSWSGKPKSTT

-471 FKAVR
+471 FKAAR

-484 KENAKKAFE
+484 KENARKAFE

-523 NDYAAGGKKYRDG
+523 TDYAKGGKKYRDG

-544 YDVPMVKKIEELT
+544 YDVPMVKKSEGLT

-638 TPQTTGNYYCKAT
+638 TPQTTGNYYCEAT
-651 VDNTSIQTSTTNIK
+651 VGSTSIKTSTTNIK

-670 SADKQKFTVTATAE
+670 SADKQKFTVTATAV
-684 NGTVEIKDGAG
+684 NGTVEIKDGKG

-708 KLVFTANANTGY
+708 KLIFTAKANTGY
-720 VFDNWTATGGEAS
+720 VFGSWDATGGAA
-733 DNVYT
+733 DGNVYT
-738 ISSIAADVNVK
+738 INSLAADANVT

-756 TGGGDTMETTLFS
+756 TGGGETVETTLFS
-769 MEINSSPASLT
+769 MVINSSPASLT
-780 VAQKTDNKP
+780 VTEGTTGVP
-789 TLEQLTSDHAA
+789 TYKQLTGEHAA
-800 ITGGTVTLVNNRSKD
+800 ITGGTVTLVNTRSKD
-815 WTPFSNASITVSDIS
+815 WTPFSNASITVSDRG
-830 KNYIRINLGK
+830 KNYIRINLDK

-847 INIKDNSKVFK
+847 INIKDNSKAFK

-865 SNSVSTA
+865 SNSVSTS
-872 NGSYTLDANSVLKG
+872 NGSYTLDENSVLKG
-886 KNEIFVFWS
+886 RNEIFVFWS
-895 DKSNPLSSITI
+895 DNSNLLSSITI

-912 QTTSPLVIAVEDVE
+912 QTTSQLVIAVEDVE
-926 MNVTDEETRQPEV
+926 MNVTDEETKQPEV
-939 RVYGTADKLLTLGSD
+939 KVYDTADKLLALGSD

-967 INENG
+967 VNDKG

-980 SNYTEGVTT
+980 SNYTEGVTN
-989 VTVTATPSAALAEKY
+989 VTVTATPSAALAGKY
-1004 TEAKW
+1004 TKATS
-1009 TFKFTVRKGKMKPVF
+1009 TFTFTVRKGKMKPVF
-1024 MPAFKGATIKVK
+1024 MSAFNGATIKVAK
-1036 TGTKKTIEVPLNYG
+1036 GTRKTIEVPLNYG
-1050 GENVS
+1050 GEDVS
-1055 GYFDVKYS
+1055 GYFDVTYS
-1063 CSPSLKLTNSNNTM
+1063 CDALSKLTSSNNTM
-1077 ACTFST
+1077 TYTFSKA
-1083 VGTYTIT
+1083 GTYTIT

-1098 NQGTDDEFNY
+1098 NKGTDDELNY
-1108 ADEYDAPDN
+1108 ADEYDAPDK
-1117 VTFTVDVSGS
+1117 VTFTVDVKDS
-1127 YTVPTVTL
+1127 YTVPTVIL
-1135 NPSADKTIYVGEVV
+1135 DPYNMTIYVGKVV
-1149 DAPAVSVTDAQGT
+1149 EAPAVSVTDAQGT
-1162 AIDKSK
+1162 AIDN

-1179 FCKVDAATGKIEG
+1179 VCKVDATTGKIEG

-1207 NGFEDVFAYLLVSVD
+1207 ESFEDVFAYVLVSVD

-1227 RVKAPGSGVTYSPMT
+1227 RVKAPGSGEKYSPMT
-1242 PLFNQNKTLAVTL
+1242 PFFNGDKTLAVTL
-1255 GGWSFTDRDTAP
+1255 GGWIFTDRTKDVP
-1267 VSKEGLTYGDKNKWA
+1267 VSKEGLTYGDKNKWP

-1312 ACPLPSETQW
+1312 ACPLSSETQW
-1322 YDGKLQKV
+1322 YNGKLQKV
-1330 KGGTVDPM
+1330 EGGTVDPM

-1371 GGVYAYRPQRR
+1371 DGVYAYRPQRR

-1406 TVADKNA
+1406 TVADKKA
-1413 TDKLANPYDITNYPC
+1413 TGDLKDPYKITNYPC
-1428 NITGLATGPA
+1428 NISGLATG
-1438 TTGGGKDSNPS
+1438 TETDGGKNGATKYPS
-1449 PKVEEVM
+1449 PTVDDVK

-1477 ESNIDNKVT
+1477 ESNIDNKET

-1492 PNNGADDNVMG
+1492 PNNGADDNVKG

-1545 AKGQPVTNYE
+1545 AAGQTVKSCE
-1555 FNDGETNII
+1555 FNDDATNTI
-1564 VPTKAGELST
+1564 VPTTKAGELTT

-1579 AMKAGVWTTC
+1579 KMTAGVWTTC

-1600 DAIFGKTYDRDTP
+1600 DAIFGKTYDRETP

-1642 KPFLIKPAQDV
+1642 KPFLIKPTKDV
-1653 ASINTAEVEGYPY
+1653 ASINTAEVKGYPY

-1679 GNGYVWMSSYSND
+1679 GNGYVWMSSYNNG
-1692 LTVKEGDCFISNKD
+1692 LTVNEGDCFISNKD

-1743 IGSNVTTDETS
+1743 MGSNVTTDETS

>member
-1 MRNLPNSDIYS
+1 
-12 LFFNIIYFDWSFFFI
+12 
-27 TFASTIWYEDN
+27 
-38 FDILLMRKE
+38 
-47 KTLVQTTKK
+47 
-56 YIKINLQTK
+56 
-65 FSYLFMKKEEQSF
+65 MKKEEQSF
-78 GCGISMS
+78 CCGISVS
-85 QKGHALSGW
+85 QKSHALSGW
-94 ILRIVPLFAMLF
+94 ILRFVPLFAMLF
-106 ATVVAKAAG
+106 ATLTAKAASDG
-115 DGVKFNPG
+115 DGVKFNKD

-133 RAHDFYANSTAFG
+133 RAHDFKANTKDSG
-146 LAKYKADGTSVEIKR
+146 LAKYKVDGTSVVKVKDR
-161 NDTKEKLDYVPG
+161 VKPTDSKKDKLDYVPG

-199 KEYGDAYYN
+199 KDYGDDFYN

-235 SETDKTHAKTAIGRA
+235 SETDRANAKKAIGRA

-255 AHNNSYSIP
+255 AHNNSNSIQ
-264 SGTLAGDKV
+264 SGTLAGDAV
-273 VGGWFHKTAYNNQM
+273 LGGWFHKAAYNNQM

-302 VNFNGAGS
+302 VNFNGADS
-310 SVFGSVDKD
+310 NVFGSANDD
-319 WAMVFKQLDIV
+319 WNMVFKQLDIV
-330 WNMCWNPTDKLMYHA
+330 WKMCWNSTDKLMYHA

-362 AGLNGTTEPYTFHSA
+362 KGLNGKTEPYTFHSA

-412 RNHLQELAAG
+412 KSHLQELAAG

-476 LGLIDAKY
+476 LGLIDTKY

-513 RSAGLGGGTG
+513 RSAGLGGEKNCT
-523 NDYAAGGKKYRDG
+523 AGEDRFRDG

-544 YDVPMVKKIEELT
+544 YDVPMVKKLEGLT

-574 AYQNQDNASQILFS
+574 AYQNQDNASILFS
-588 YDLKPAYDLTQSG
+588 YDLKPSYDLTSG
-601 ATAPKVEVCGTG
+601 ATAPKVEVCGTN

-624 TTKVAVEGATKAQF
+624 TTNTAVKGATEASF
-638 TPQTTGNYYCKAT
+638 TPSETGKYYCKAT
-651 VDNTSIQTSTTNIK
+651 VGNTNIQTSTTNIK

-670 SADKQKFTVTATAE
+670 SADKQKFTVTATAV
-684 NGTVEIKDGAG
+684 NGTVEIKDGNDNA
-695 NVVTSG
+695 VTSG

-708 KLVFTANANTGY
+708 KLIFTAKANTGY
-720 VFDNWTATGGEAS
+720 MFESWEATATGGTANG
-733 DNVYT
+733 NVYT
-738 ISSIAADVNVK
+738 INSLAADANVT

-756 TGGGDTMETTLFS
+756 TGGGETVETTLFS
-769 MEINSSPASLT
+769 MVINSSPASLT
-780 VAQKTDNKP
+780 VTEGTTGVP
-789 TLEQLTSDHAA
+789 TYKQLTGEHAA
-800 ITGGTVTLVNNRSKD
+800 ITGGTVTLVNTRSKD
-815 WTPFSNASITVSDIS
+815 WTPFSNASITVSDRG
-830 KNYIRINLGK
+830 KNYIRINLDK

-847 INIKDNSKVFK
+847 INIKDNSKAFK

-865 SNSVSTA
+865 SNSVSTSTS
-872 NGSYTLDANSVLKG
+872 NGSYTLDENSVLKG
-886 KNEIFVFWS
+886 RNEIFVFWS
-895 DKSNPLSSITI
+895 DNSNPLSSITI

-926 MNVTDEETRQPEV
+926 MNVTDEVTKQPEV
-939 RVYGTADKLLTLGSD
+939 KVFGTADKLLTPGTD

-967 INENG
+967 INDKG
-972 VFTAAGSK
+972 VFTAAGSR
-980 SNYTEGVTT
+980 SNYTEGVTN
-989 VTVTATPSAALAEKY
+989 VTVTATPSEALAGQY
-1004 TEAKW
+1004 TKATS
-1009 TFKFTVRKGKMKPVF
+1009 TFTFTVRKGKMKPVF
-1024 MPAFKGATIKVK
+1024 MSAFNGATIKVRK
-1036 TGTKKTIEVPLNYG
+1036 GTSKTIEVPLNYG
-1050 GENVS
+1050 GEDVS
-1055 GYFDVKYS
+1055 GYFDVTYS
-1063 CSPSLKLTNSNNTM
+1063 CDALSKLTSSNNTM
-1077 ACTFST
+1077 TYTFST
-1083 VGTYTIT
+1083 AGKYQIT
-1090 VSATPKII
+1090 VSAIPKII
-1098 NQGTDDEFNY
+1098 NQGKDDEFNY
-1108 ADEYDAPDN
+1108 ADEYDTPDK
-1117 VTFTVDVSGS
+1117 VTFTVDVNS
-1127 YTVPTVTL
+1127 YTVPKVNL
-1135 NPSADKTIYVGEVV
+1135 IPSTDKTIYVGQVV
-1149 DAPAVSVTDAQGT
+1149 DAPAVSVTDAQDT
-1162 AIDKSK
+1162 AIDN

-1179 FCKVDAATGKIEG
+1179 VCKVDAATGKIEG

-1207 NGFEDVFAYLLVSVD
+1207 ESFEDVFKYVLVSVD

-1227 RVKAPGSGVTYSPMT
+1227 RVKAPGSKETYSPMT

-1255 GGWSFTDRDTAP
+1255 GGWIFTDRDTAP
-1267 VSKEGLTYGDKNKWA
+1267 VSKEGLTYGNKNKWA

-1330 KGGTVDPM
+1330 EGGTVDPM

-1371 GGVYAYRPQRR
+1371 SGVYTYRPQRR
-1382 VFVLDEAGKVVAS
+1382 VFVLDEAGRVVAS

-1413 TDKLANPYDITNYPC
+1413 TGDLKDPYKITNYPC
-1428 NITGLATGPA
+1428 NIKGLATG
-1438 TTGGGKDSNPS
+1438 TETDGGKSGATKYPS
-1449 PKVEEVM
+1449 PTVDDVM

-1477 ESNIDNKVT
+1477 ESNIDNTTT
-1486 WGDNAT
+1486 WGKNAT
-1492 PNNGADDNVMG
+1492 PNNGADDNVKG

-1555 FNDGETNII
+1555 FNDDATNTI
-1564 VPTKAGELST
+1564 VPTKAGELT
-1574 AKVNR
+1574 IAKVNR
-1579 AMKAGVWTTC
+1579 KMTAGVWTTC

-1600 DAIFGKTYDRDTP
+1600 DAIFGKTYDRETP

-1653 ASINTAEVEGYPY
+1653 ASINTAEVKAYPY
-1666 VTIENTQPAEWCK
+1666 VTIENTKPAEWCRR
-1679 GNGYVWMSSYSND
+1679 NGYVWMSSYSND
-1692 LTVKEGDCFISNKD
+1692 LTVQAGDCFISNND
-1706 GSFKNFVGDPGT
+1706 GSFKNFVGDSGT

-1724 YLKNI
+1724 YLKHI

-1743 IGSNVTTDETS
+1743 MGSNVTSDETS

>member
-1 MRNLPNSDIYS
+1 
-12 LFFNIIYFDWSFFFI
+12 
-27 TFASTIWYEDN
+27 
-38 FDILLMRKE
+38 
-47 KTLVQTTKK
+47 
-56 YIKINLQTK
+56 
-65 FSYLFMKKEEQSF
+65 MKKEEQSF
-78 GCGISMS
+78 GCGISVS

-106 ATVVAKAAG
+106 ATVAAKAAGDG

-161 NDTKEKLDYVPG
+161 NDTKKKLDYVPG

-187 NFDWSKPWFASV
+187 DFDWSKPWFASV
-199 KEYGDAYYN
+199 KEYGNTYYGK
-208 SVPNGGGSLDDLNA
+208 VPNGGGSLDDLNA

-230 NNKNA
+230 NYKNA
-235 SETDKTHAKTAIGRA
+235 SATDKTNAQTAIGRA
-250 TTGLI
+250 TEGLI
-255 AHNNSYSIP
+255 AHNKNNSIQ
-264 SGTLAGDKV
+264 SGTLAGDAV
-273 VGGWFHKTAYNNQM
+273 VGGWFHKEAYNNQM

-310 SVFGSVDKD
+310 NVFGSADKD
-319 WAMVFKQLDIV
+319 WEMVVKQLNIV
-330 WNMCWNPTDKLMYHA
+330 WDMCWNSTDKLMYHA

-362 AGLNGTTEPYTFHSA
+362 AGLNGTTKPYSFHSA

-403 TSDANYTTL
+403 TTDANYSTL
-412 RNHLQELAAG
+412 NSHLQELAAG

-471 FKAVR
+471 FKAAR
-476 LGLIDAKY
+476 LGLIDATY

-523 NDYAAGGKKYRDG
+523 TDYAKGGKKYRDG

-544 YDVPMVKKIEELT
+544 YDVPMVKKSEGLT

-574 AYQNQDNASQILFS
+574 AYQNQDGSAQILFS
-588 YDLKPAYDLTQSG
+588 YDLQPSYDLTQSD

-638 TPQTTGNYYCKAT
+638 TPQTTGNYYCEAT
-651 VDNTSIQTSTTNIK
+651 VGSTSIKTSATNIN

-720 VFDNWTATGGEAS
+720 VFDSWTAIGGAA
-733 DNVYT
+733 DGNVYT
-738 ISSIAADVNVK
+738 ISSLNADANVT
-749 ANFKKEN
+749 ANFKEKN
-756 TGGGDTMETTLFS
+756 TGGGETVETTLFS

-780 VAQKTDNKP
+780 VAKGTADVP
-789 TLEQLTSDHAA
+789 TYKQLTGEHAA
-800 ITGGTVTLVNNRSKD
+800 ITGGTVTLVNTRSKD
-815 WTPFSNASITVSDIS
+815 WTPFSNNYITVSDQS
-830 KNYIRINLGK
+830 KNYIRINFDK

-847 INIKDNSKVFK
+847 INIKDNSKAFK

-886 KNEIFVFWS
+886 KNKIFVFWS

-939 RVYGTADKLLTLGSD
+939 RVYGIGDKLLTLGTD
-954 YTLSFSTDNNNVT
+954 YKLSFSTDTDNVT
-967 INENG
+967 INDKG
-972 VFTAAGSK
+972 VFTAAGSQF
-980 SNYTEGVTT
+980 NYTEGVTH
-989 VTVTATPSAALAEKY
+989 VTVMATPSAELAGQY
-1004 TEAKW
+1004 TKA
-1009 TFKFTVRKGKMKPVF
+1009 TQAFTFTVRKGKMKPEF
-1024 MPAFKGATIKVK
+1024 MSAFNATTIKVAK
-1036 TGTKKTIEVPLNYG
+1036 GTKKTIEVPLSYG
-1050 GENVS
+1050 GEDVS

-1063 CSPSLKLTNSNNTM
+1063 CSPSLKLTNSDNKMTCN
-1077 ACTFST
+1077 FGNE
-1083 VGTYTIT
+1083 GTYQIT

-1098 NQGTDDEFNY
+1098 NKGTDTEFDY
-1108 ADEYDAPDN
+1108 SQEYDAPEA
-1117 VTFTVDVSGS
+1117 VTFTVDVNS
-1127 YTVPTVTL
+1127 YTVPKVTL
-1135 NPSADKTIYVGEVV
+1135 DPSTDKTIYVGQVV
-1149 DAPAVSVTDAQGT
+1149 DAPAVSVTDAQDT

-1179 FCKVDAATGKIEG
+1179 VCKVDATTGKIEG

-1207 NGFEDVFAYLLVSVD
+1207 EGFEDVFAYLLVSVD

-1227 RVKAPGSGVTYSPMT
+1227 RVKAPGSGMTYSPMT

-1255 GGWSFTDRDTAP
+1255 GGWSFTDRQTAP
-1267 VSKEGLTYGDKNKWA
+1267 VSKEGLTYGTNNKWA

-1382 VFVLDEAGKVVAS
+1382 VFVLDEAGKAVAS

-1406 TVADKNA
+1406 SVADKNA
-1413 TDKLANPYDITNYPC
+1413 TGDLKDPYKITNYPC
-1428 NITGLATGPA
+1428 NITGLASGPS
-1438 TTGGGKDSNPS
+1438 TTGGGKKNSNPS
-1449 PKVEEVM
+1449 PTIEDVKN
-1456 KHFRGMTSFV
+1456 HFRGMTSFE
-1466 MTEAGFQNNVY
+1466 MTATGFQNNVY

-1486 WGDNAT
+1486 WGSYAT
-1492 PNNGADDNVMG
+1492 PNNGADDNVKG

-1545 AKGQPVTNYE
+1545 AKGQTVKNYE
-1555 FNDGETNII
+1555 FDEAAANTIEL
-1564 VPTKAGELST
+1564 TKAGELTT

-1579 AMKAGVWTTC
+1579 AMAAGVWTTC

-1642 KPFLIKPAQDV
+1642 KPFLIKPTKDV

-1706 GSFKNFVGDPGT
+1706 GSFKNFVGAPGT

-1743 IGSNVTTDETS
+1743 MGSNVTTDETS

-1798 VYVVNGKKVVK
+1798 VYVVSGKKVVK

>member
-1 MRNLPNSDIYS
+1 
-12 LFFNIIYFDWSFFFI
+12 
-27 TFASTIWYEDN
+27 
-38 FDILLMRKE
+38 
-47 KTLVQTTKK
+47 
-56 YIKINLQTK
+56 
-65 FSYLFMKKEEQSF
+65 MKKEEQSF
-78 GCGISMS
+78 CCGISVS
-85 QKGHALSGW
+85 QKSHALSGW
-94 ILRIVPLFAMLF
+94 ILRFVPLFAMLF
-106 ATVVAKAAG
+106 ATLAVKAASDG
-115 DGVKFNPG
+115 DGVKFNKD

-146 LAKYKADGTSVEIKR
+146 LAKYKADGTSVVIKR
-161 NDTKEKLDYVPG
+161 NDTKKKLDYVPG

-199 KEYGDAYYN
+199 KEYGDAYYK

-222 VKLYIGVY
+222 VKLYIGIY

-235 SETDKTHAKTAIGRA
+235 SETDKANAQTAIGLA
-250 TTGLI
+250 TDGLK
-255 AHNNSYSIP
+255 AHNNSNSIQ
-264 SGTLAGDKV
+264 SNTLAGNSV
-273 VGGWFHKTAYNNQM
+273 VGGWFHKEAYNNQM

-302 VNFNGAGS
+302 VNFNGTGS
-310 SVFGSVDKD
+310 NVFGSANDD
-319 WAMVFKQLDIV
+319 WNMVFKQLDIV

-362 AGLNGTTEPYTFHSA
+362 KGLNGKTEPYTFHSA

-403 TSDANYTTL
+403 TSDANYSTL
-412 RNHLQELAAG
+412 KSHLQELATG

-435 LLDKTDSFKAT
+435 LLDKDNTFTPT
-446 SYNGKSASAT
+446 SYNSNWSGKPSSAT

-471 FKAVR
+471 FKAAR

-523 NDYAAGGKKYRDG
+523 TDYAKGGKKYRDG

-544 YDVPMVKKIEELT
+544 YDVPMVKKSERLT

-574 AYQNQDNASQILFS
+574 AYQNQNGSAQILFS
-588 YDLKPAYDLTQSG
+588 YDLQPSCDLTQSG
-601 ATAPKVEVCGTG
+601 AAAPVVEVCGTD
-613 AANATYQWYDA
+613 AAKATYQWYDA
-624 TTKVAVEGATKAQF
+624 TTNATVAGATKASF
-638 TPQTTGNYYCKAT
+638 TPSETGNYYCKAT
-651 VDNTSIQTSTTNIK
+651 VGNTNIQTSTTTIT
-665 VNSNS
+665 VNSGS
-670 SADKQKFTVTATAE
+670 STDKQKFTVNATAV
-684 NGTVEIKDGAG
+684 NGTVEIKDGNG
-695 NVVTSG
+695 NAVTSG

-708 KLVFTANANTGY
+708 KLIFTATANAGY
-720 VFDNWTATGGEAS
+720 VFGSWDATGGAA
-733 DNVYT
+733 DGNVYT
-738 ISSIAADVNVK
+738 INSLAADANVT

-756 TGGGDTMETTLFS
+756 TGGGETVETTLFS
-769 MEINSSPASLT
+769 METTATSEVSVASGATQTLDGNATIISGGSAVLYNGKSSGTIMIS
-780 VAQKTDNKP
+780 KTEGLKLNGSSK
-789 TLEQLTSDHAA
+789 SYMK
-800 ITGGTVTLVNNRSKD
+800 VTLD
-815 WTPFSNASITVSDIS
+815 
-830 KNYIRINLGK
+830 K
-840 PLDAGDV
+840 PLAEGDV
-847 INIKDNSKVFK
+847 IAAPGCGSNVFYVTSAGTKATDAEVNATGYTIPENSDLIGKTVIYFW
-858 LSAEASS
+858 
-865 SNSVSTA
+865 T
-872 NGSYTLDANSVLKG
+872 GKG
-886 KNEIFVFWS
+886 K
-895 DKSNPLSSITI
+895 SITI

-912 QTTSPLVIAVEDVE
+912 PTTSQLVIAVEDVE
-926 MNVTDEETRQPEV
+926 MNVTDEETKQPEV
-939 RVYGTADKLLTLGSD
+939 KVFGTADKLLTPGTD
-954 YTLSFSTDNNNVT
+954 YKLSFSTDNDNVT
-967 INENG
+967 INDKG
-972 VFTAAGSK
+972 VFTAAGSQF
-980 SNYTEGVTT
+980 NYTEGVTH

-1036 TGTKKTIEVPLNYG
+1036 TGTNKTIEVPLNYG
-1050 GENVS
+1050 GEDVS
-1055 GYFDVKYS
+1055 GYFDVTYS
-1063 CSPSLKLTNSNNTM
+1063 CSPSLKLTSSNNTM
-1077 ACTFST
+1077 TYTFST
-1083 VGTYTIT
+1083 AGTYTIT
-1090 VSATPKII
+1090 VSAIPKII
-1098 NQGTDDEFNY
+1098 NQGKDDEFDY
-1108 ADEYDAPDN
+1108 ADEYDAPEK
-1117 VTFTVDVSGS
+1117 VTFNVDVSDA

-1135 NPSADKTIYVGEVV
+1135 NPYNMTIYVGEVV
-1149 DAPAVSVTDAQGT
+1149 NAPAVSVTDASET

-1179 FCKVDAATGKIEG
+1179 VCKVDAATGKIEG
-1192 VSAGDKVKIQLKVSG
+1192 VSAGDNVKIQLKVSG
-1207 NGFEDVFAYLLVSVD
+1207 EGYEDVFAYLLVSVD

-1227 RVKAPGSGVTYSPMT
+1227 RVKAPGSKEPYSPMT
-1242 PLFNQNKTLAVTL
+1242 PLFNQNNTLAVTL
-1255 GGWSFTDRDTAP
+1255 GGWIFTDRTKDVP

-1371 GGVYAYRPQRR
+1371 DGVYAYRPQRR

-1406 TVADKNA
+1406 TVANKNA
-1413 TDKLANPYDITNYPC
+1413 TGDLKDPYDITNYPC
-1428 NITGLATGPA
+1428 NIPGLATGDV
-1438 TTGGGKDSNPS
+1438 TTGGGTKSNHS

-1456 KHFRGMTSFV
+1456 KHFRDMTSFD
-1466 MTEAGFQNNVY
+1466 MSATGFQNNVY
-1477 ESNIDNKVT
+1477 ESNIDNTDT
-1486 WGDNAT
+1486 WGKYAT
-1492 PNNGADDNVMG
+1492 PNNGADDKVKG

-1545 AKGQPVTNYE
+1545 AKGQPVTNYG
-1555 FNDGETNII
+1555 FNDGETNTI
-1564 VPTKAGELST
+1564 VPTKAGELTT

-1579 AMKAGVWTTC
+1579 AMTRGVWTTC

-1600 DAIFGKTYDRDTP
+1600 DAIFGKTYDRDNTN
-1613 DGTQILYFDR
+1613 GTQILYFDR

-1642 KPFLIKPAQDV
+1642 KPFLIKPTKDV
-1653 ASINTAEVEGYPY
+1653 ASINTAEVTAYPY
-1666 VTIENTQPAEWCK
+1666 VTIENAKPAEWCS

-1692 LTVKEGDCFISNKD
+1692 LEVQAGDCFISNND

-1724 YLKNI
+1724 YLKHI

-1743 IGSNVTTDETS
+1743 MGSNVTSDETS

>member
-1 MRNLPNSDIYS
+1 
-12 LFFNIIYFDWSFFFI
+12 
-27 TFASTIWYEDN
+27 
-38 FDILLMRKE
+38 
-47 KTLVQTTKK
+47 
-56 YIKINLQTK
+56 
-65 FSYLFMKKEEQSF
+65 MKKEEQSF

-115 DGVKFNPG
+115 DGDGVKFNPG

-133 RAHDFYANSTAFG
+133 RAHDFYANTTKFG
-146 LAKYKADGTSVEIKR
+146 LAKFDADGTSVEIKR

-199 KEYGDAYYN
+199 KEYGDDYYN

-235 SETDKTHAKTAIGRA
+235 SETDKKNAKTAIGRA
-250 TTGLI
+250 TEGLI
-255 AHNNSYSIP
+255 AHNNSYSIQ
-264 SGTLAGDKV
+264 SGTLAGDAV
-273 VGGWFHKTAYNNQM
+273 VGGWFHKAAYNNQM

-302 VNFNGAGS
+302 VNFNGDGS
-310 SVFGSVDKD
+310 NVFGSADKD
-319 WAMVFKQLDIV
+319 WNMVFKQLDIV
-330 WNMCWNPTDKLMYHA
+330 WNMCWNSTDKLMYHA
-345 FEANAGTGTSK
+345 FEANAGTKDSN

-362 AGLNGTTEPYTFHSA
+362 QGLNGKTEPYTFHSA

-412 RNHLQELAAG
+412 KTHLQDLAAG
-422 IVARQASNGGWYQ
+422 IVARQADNGGWYQ
-435 LLDKTDSFKAT
+435 LLDKDNTFTPT
-446 SYNGKSASAT
+446 SYNSNWSGKPSNAT

-471 FKAVR
+471 FKAAR

-498 YTYLKDGSLEIWGSC
+498 YTYLKDGCLEIWGSC
-513 RSAGLGGGTG
+513 RSAGLGGGTDG
-523 NDYAAGGKKYRDG
+523 IYAEGGKKFRDG

-544 YDVPMVKKIEELT
+544 YDVPMVKKTEGLT

-624 TTKVAVEGATKAQF
+624 NTDAAVKGATEAQF
-638 TPQTTGNYYCKAT
+638 IPQTTGNYYCKAT
-651 VDNTSIQTSTTNIK
+651 VDGTSIQTSATNIK

-684 NGTVEIKDGAG
+684 NGTVEIKDGND
-695 NVVTSG
+695 NVVKSG

-708 KLVFTANANTGY
+708 KLIFTAKANTGY
-720 VFDNWTATGGEAS
+720 VFDSWTATGGAA
-733 DNVYT
+733 DGNVYT
-738 ISSIAADVNVK
+738 ISSLNADANVT
-749 ANFKKEN
+749 ANFIKEN
-756 TGGGDTMETTLFS
+756 TGGGETVETTLFS

-926 MNVTDEETRQPEV
+926 MNVTDEVTKQPEV
-939 RVYGTADKLLTLGSD
+939 KVYGTADKLLTLGSD

-980 SNYTEGVTT
+980 SNYTEGVTN
-989 VTVTATPSAALAEKY
+989 VTVTATPSAELAGQY
-1004 TEAKW
+1004 TEA
-1009 TFKFTVRKGKMKPVF
+1009 TENFTFTVRKGK
-1024 MPAFKGATIKVK
+1024 
-1036 TGTKKTIEVPLNYG
+1036 
-1050 GENVS
+1050 
-1055 GYFDVKYS
+1055 
-1063 CSPSLKLTNSNNTM
+1063 
-1077 ACTFST
+1077 
-1083 VGTYTIT
+1083 
-1090 VSATPKII
+1090 
-1098 NQGTDDEFNY
+1098 
-1108 ADEYDAPDN
+1108 
-1117 VTFTVDVSGS
+1117 
-1127 YTVPTVTL
+1127 
-1135 NPSADKTIYVGEVV
+1135 
-1149 DAPAVSVTDAQGT
+1149 
-1162 AIDKSK
+1162 
-1168 YTMEW
+1168 
-1173 TSFAPD
+1173 
-1179 FCKVDAATGKIEG
+1179 
-1192 VSAGDKVKIQLKVSG
+1192 
-1207 NGFEDVFAYLLVSVD
+1207 D

-1242 PLFNQNKTLAVTL
+1242 PFFNGDKTLAVTL
-1255 GGWSFTDRDTAP
+1255 GGWSFTDRPKAP

-1322 YDGKLQKV
+1322 YNGKLQKV

-1428 NITGLATGPA
+1428 NITGLAKGPL
-1438 TTGGGKDSNPS
+1438 TDGGSGKSSDKSPS
-1449 PKVEEVM
+1449 PTVEDV
-1456 KHFRGMTSFV
+1456 KNHFRGMTSFV

-1477 ESNIDNKVT
+1477 ESNIDNKDT
-1486 WGDNAT
+1486 WGENAT

-1545 AKGQPVTNYE
+1545 AKGQTVKYYE
-1555 FNDGETNII
+1555 FDEADANTIEL
-1564 VPTKAGELST
+1564 TKAGELST

-1600 DAIFGKTYDRDTP
+1600 DAIFGKTYDRYTP
-1613 DGTQILYFDR
+1613 NGTQILYFDR

-1642 KPFLIKPAQDV
+1642 KPFLIKPTKDV

-1666 VTIENTQPAEWCK
+1666 VTIENTQPAEWCS

-1743 IGSNVTTDETS
+1743 MGSNVTTDETS

>member
-1 MRNLPNSDIYS
+1 
-12 LFFNIIYFDWSFFFI
+12 
-27 TFASTIWYEDN
+27 
-38 FDILLMRKE
+38 
-47 KTLVQTTKK
+47 
-56 YIKINLQTK
+56 
-65 FSYLFMKKEEQSF
+65 MKKEEQSF
-78 GCGISMS
+78 CCGISVS

-94 ILRIVPLFAMLF
+94 ILRFVPLFAMLF
-106 ATVVAKAAG
+106 ATLAAKAASDG
-115 DGVKFNPG
+115 DGVTFNKD

-133 RAHDFYANSTAFG
+133 RAHDFYVNSTAFG
-146 LAKYKADGTSVEIKR
+146 LAKYKADGTKIDRKDSK
-161 NDTKEKLDYVPG
+161 NKLDYVPG

-199 KEYGDAYYN
+199 KEYGNTYCGK
-208 SVPNGGGSLDDLNA
+208 VPNGGGSLDDLNA
-222 VKLYIGVY
+222 VKLYIGIY

-235 SETDKTHAKTAIGRA
+235 SETDRAHAKTAIGLA
-250 TTGLI
+250 TDGLK
-255 AHNNSYSIP
+255 AHNTKFSIQT
-264 SGTLAGDKV
+264 GTLAGNEV
-273 VGGWFHKTAYNNQM
+273 VGGWFHKEAYNNQM

-302 VNFNGAGS
+302 VNFNGTGS
-310 SVFGSVDKD
+310 NVFGSANDD
-319 WAMVFKQLDIV
+319 WNMVFKQLDIV
-330 WNMCWNPTDKLMYHA
+330 WKMCWNSTDKLMYHA

-362 AGLNGTTEPYTFHSA
+362 KGLNGKTEPYTFHSA

-412 RNHLQELAAG
+412 KNHLQELAAG
-422 IVARQASNGGWYQ
+422 IVERQASNGGWYQ
-435 LLDKTDSFKAT
+435 LLDKNNSFTAS
-446 SYNGKSASAT
+446 SYNSNWSGKPKSAT

-476 LGLIDAKY
+476 LELIDAKY

-513 RSAGLGGGTG
+513 RSAGLGGEK
-523 NDYAAGGKKYRDG
+523 NCAAGEDRFRDG

-544 YDVPMVKKIEELT
+544 YDVPMVKKTEGLT

-574 AYQNQDNASQILFS
+574 AYQNQDNASILFS
-588 YDLKPAYDLTQSG
+588 YDLKPSYDLTQSG
-601 ATAPKVEVCGTG
+601 AAAPVVEVCGTD
-613 AANATYQWYDA
+613 AAKATYQWYDA
-624 TTKVAVEGATKAQF
+624 TTNTAVEGAKKASF
-638 TPQTTGNYYCKAT
+638 TPSATGNYYCIAT

-670 SADKQKFTVTATAE
+670 SADKQKFTVNATAV
-684 NGTVEIKDGAG
+684 NGTVEIKDGNG
-695 NVVTSG
+695 NAVTSG
-701 TQVEEGT
+701 TQVEKGT
-708 KLVFTANANTGY
+708 KLIFTAKANTGY
-720 VFDNWTATGGEAS
+720 VFGSWDATGGKANG
-733 DNVYT
+733 NVYT
-738 ISSIAADVNVK
+738 INSLTADANVT
-749 ANFKKEN
+749 ANFKEKN
-756 TGGGDTMETTLFS
+756 AGGGETVETTLFS
-769 MEINSSPASLT
+769 METTATSEVSVASGTTQTLDGNATIISGGSAVLYNGKSS
-780 VAQKTDNKP
+780 
-789 TLEQLTSDHAA
+789 
-800 ITGGTVTLVNNRSKD
+800 GTVM
-815 WTPFSNASITVSDIS
+815 IS
-830 KNYIRINLGK
+830 KTEGLKLNGSSKSYMKVTLDK
-840 PLDAGDV
+840 PLAKGDV
-847 INIKDNSKVFK
+847 IAAPGCGSNVFYVTSAGTKATDAEVNATGYTIPENSD
-858 LSAEASS
+858 LI
-865 SNSVSTA
+865 
-872 NGSYTLDANSVLKG
+872 G
-886 KNEIFVFWS
+886 KTVIYFWS
-895 DKSNPLSSITI
+895 GRGKSITI

-912 QTTSPLVIAVEDVE
+912 QTTSQLVIAVEDVE
-926 MNVTDEETRQPEV
+926 MNVTDEETKQPEV
-939 RVYGTADKLLTLGSD
+939 KVYGTAGKLLTPVTD
-954 YTLSFSTDNNNVT
+954 YTLSFSTPDNSNVT
-967 INENG
+967 VKDG
-972 VFTAAGSK
+972 VFTAAGSQF
-980 SNYTEGVTT
+980 NYTEGVTN
-989 VTVTATPSAALAEKY
+989 VTVTATPSAALAGQY
-1004 TEAKW
+1004 TEATW
-1009 TFKFTVRKGKMKPVF
+1009 TFTFTVRKGKMKPVF
-1024 MPAFKGATIKVK
+1024 MSAFNGATIKVRK
-1036 TGTKKTIEVPLNYG
+1036 GNKKTIEVPLNYG
-1050 GENVS
+1050 GEDVS
-1055 GYFDVKYS
+1055 GYFNVKYS
-1063 CSPSLKLTNSNNTM
+1063 CDALSKLTSSNNTM
-1077 ACTFST
+1077 TYTFST
-1083 VGTYTIT
+1083 TGKYQIK

-1098 NQGTDDEFNY
+1098 NQGKDDEFDY
-1108 ADEYDAPDN
+1108 ADEYDAPEN
-1117 VTFTVDVSGS
+1117 VTFTVDVKDS
-1127 YTVPTVTL
+1127 YTVPKVTL

-1149 DAPAVSVTDAQGT
+1149 DVPVVSVTDASGT

-1168 YTMEW
+1168 YTLEW

-1179 FCKVDAATGKIEG
+1179 VCKVDAATDKIEG

-1207 NGFEDVFAYLLVSVD
+1207 NEFEDVFAYLLVSVD

-1227 RVKAPGSGVTYSPMT
+1227 RVKAPGSGEPYSPMT

-1255 GGWSFTDRDTAP
+1255 GGWIFTNRPTAP
-1267 VSKEGLTYGDKNKWA
+1267 VSKEGLTYGTNNKWA

-1322 YDGKLQKV
+1322 YNGKLQEV

-1371 GGVYAYRPQRR
+1371 DGVYAYRPQRR

-1406 TVADKNA
+1406 TVANKKA
-1413 TDKLANPYDITNYPC
+1413 TGDLANPYLITNYPC
-1428 NITGLATGPA
+1428 NISGLATGPK
-1438 TTGGGKDSNPS
+1438 TTGGGKNSNPS

-1456 KHFRGMTSFV
+1456 KHFRGMTSFD
-1466 MTEAGFQNNVY
+1466 MSATGFQNNVY
-1477 ESNIDNKVT
+1477 ESNIDNTTT
-1486 WGDNAT
+1486 WGENAT
-1492 PNNGADDNVMG
+1492 PNNGADDNVKG

-1545 AKGQPVTNYE
+1545 AAGQTVKNYE
-1555 FNDGETNII
+1555 FNDDATNTI
-1564 VPTKAGELST
+1564 VPTKAGELTT

-1579 AMKAGVWTTC
+1579 AMTHGVWTTC

-1600 DAIFGKTYDRDTP
+1600 DAIFGKTYDRDNTN
-1613 DGTQILYFDR
+1613 GTQILYFDR

-1642 KPFLIKPAQDV
+1642 KPFLIKPTKDV
-1653 ASINTAEVEGYPY
+1653 ASINTAEVTAYPY
-1666 VTIENTQPAEWCK
+1666 VTIENAKPAEWCS

-1692 LTVKEGDCFISNKD
+1692 LEVQAGDCFISNND

-1724 YLKNI
+1724 YLKHI

-1743 IGSNVTTDETS
+1743 MGSNVTSDETS

-1784 VATSYRQFQALPGG
+1784 VATSYRQFQALPDG

>member
-1 MRNLPNSDIYS
+1 
-12 LFFNIIYFDWSFFFI
+12 
-27 TFASTIWYEDN
+27 
-38 FDILLMRKE
+38 
-47 KTLVQTTKK
+47 
-56 YIKINLQTK
+56 
-65 FSYLFMKKEEQSF
+65 MKKEEQSF
-78 GCGISMS
+78 CCGISVS
-85 QKGHALSGW
+85 QKSHALSGW
-94 ILRIVPLFAMLF
+94 ILRFVPLFAMLF
-106 ATVVAKAAG
+106 ATLTAKAASDG
-115 DGVKFNPG
+115 DGVKFNKD

-133 RAHDFYANSTAFG
+133 RAHDFKANTKDSG
-146 LAKYKADGTSVEIKR
+146 LAKYKVDGTSVVKVKDR
-161 NDTKEKLDYVPG
+161 VKPTDSKKDKLDYVPG

-199 KEYGDAYYN
+199 KDYGDDFYN

-235 SETDKTHAKTAIGRA
+235 SETDRANAKKAIGRA

-255 AHNNSYSIP
+255 AHNNSNSIQ
-264 SGTLAGDKV
+264 SGTLAGDAV
-273 VGGWFHKTAYNNQM
+273 LGGWFHKAAYNNQM

-302 VNFNGAGS
+302 VNFNGADS
-310 SVFGSVDKD
+310 NVFGSANDD
-319 WAMVFKQLDIV
+319 WNMVFKQLDIV
-330 WNMCWNPTDKLMYHA
+330 WKMCWNSTDKLMYHA

-362 AGLNGTTEPYTFHSA
+362 KGLNGKTEPYTFHSA

-412 RNHLQELAAG
+412 KSHLQELAAG

-476 LGLIDAKY
+476 LELIDAKY

-513 RSAGLGGGTG
+513 RSAGLGGEK
-523 NDYAAGGKKYRDG
+523 NCAAGEDRFRDG

-544 YDVPMVKKIEELT
+544 YDVPMVKKSEGLT

-568 ATEYER
+568 ATEYEH
-574 AYQNQDNASQILFS
+574 AYQNQDGSAQILFS
-588 YDLKPAYDLTQSG
+588 YDLQPSYDLTQSG
-601 ATAPKVEVCGTG
+601 AAAPKVEVCGTD

-624 TTKVAVEGATKAQF
+624 TTNTAVEGATKASF
-638 TPQTTGNYYCKAT
+638 TPSATGNYYCKAT
-651 VDNTSIQTSTTNIK
+651 VGSTSIQTSTTYIK

-670 SADKQKFTVTATAE
+670 SADKQKFTVNATAV
-684 NGTVEIKDGAG
+684 NGTVEIKDGNG
-695 NVVTSG
+695 NAVTSG

-708 KLVFTANANTGY
+708 KLIFTAKANTGY
-720 VFDNWTATGGEAS
+720 VFGSWTATATGGTANG
-733 DNVYT
+733 NVYT
-738 ISSIAADVNVK
+738 INSLAADANVT

-756 TGGGDTMETTLFS
+756 TGGGETVETTLFS
-769 MEINSSPASLT
+769 MVINSSPASLT
-780 VAQKTDNKP
+780 VTEGTTGVP
-789 TLEQLTSDHAA
+789 TYKQLTGEHAA
-800 ITGGTVTLVNNRSKD
+800 ITGGTVTLVNTRSKD
-815 WTPFSNASITVSDIS
+815 WTPFSNASITVSDRG
-830 KNYIRINLGK
+830 KNYIRINLDK

-847 INIKDNSKVFK
+847 INIKDNSKAFK

-865 SNSVSTA
+865 SNSVSTS
-872 NGSYTLDANSVLKG
+872 NGSYTLDENSVLKG
-886 KNEIFVFWS
+886 RNEIFVFWS
-895 DKSNPLSSITI
+895 DNSNHLSSITI

-912 QTTSPLVIAVEDVE
+912 QTTSPLVIAVENVE
-926 MNVTDEETRQPEV
+926 MNVTDEVTKQPEV
-939 RVYGTADKLLTLGSD
+939 KVFGTADKLLTPGTD

-967 INENG
+967 INDKG

-989 VTVTATPSAALAEKY
+989 VTVTATPSAALAEQY
-1004 TEAKW
+1004 TEETE

-1024 MPAFKGATIKVK
+1024 MSAFNGATIKVAK
-1036 TGTKKTIEVPLNYG
+1036 GTKKTIEVPLNYG
-1050 GENVS
+1050 GEDVS
-1055 GYFDVKYS
+1055 GYFDVTYS
-1063 CSPSLKLTNSNNTM
+1063 CSDLSKLTSSNNTM
-1077 ACTFST
+1077 TYTFSKA
-1083 VGTYTIT
+1083 GKYQIT
-1090 VSATPKII
+1090 VSAIPKII
-1098 NQGTDDEFNY
+1098 NQGKDDEFDY
-1108 ADEYDAPDN
+1108 ADEYDAPEN
-1117 VTFTVDVSGS
+1117 VTFTVDVKDS
-1127 YTVPTVTL
+1127 YTVSKVTL

-1149 DAPAVSVTDAQGT
+1149 DVPTVSVIDASGT
-1162 AIDKSK
+1162 AIDNSK
-1168 YTMEW
+1168 YKMEW

-1179 FCKVDAATGKIEG
+1179 VCKVDAATGKIEG
-1192 VSAGDKVKIQLKVSG
+1192 VSAGDNVKIQLKVSG
-1207 NGFEDVFAYLLVSVD
+1207 EGYEDVFAYLHVSVD

-1227 RVKAPGSGVTYSPMT
+1227 RVKAPGSKETYSPMT
-1242 PLFNQNKTLAVTL
+1242 PLFNGNNTLAVTF
-1255 GGWSFTDRDTAP
+1255 GGWIFTNRDKAP
-1267 VSKEGLTYGDKNKWA
+1267 VSDEGLTYGTKNKWA

-1322 YDGKLQKV
+1322 YNGKLQPV
-1330 KGGTVDPM
+1330 PGSTVDPM

-1371 GGVYAYRPQRR
+1371 DGVYAYRPQRR

-1406 TVADKNA
+1406 TVADKKA
-1413 TDKLANPYDITNYPC
+1413 TGDLKDPYKITNYPC
-1428 NITGLATGPA
+1428 NITGLATGPK
-1438 TTGGGKDSNPS
+1438 TTGGGKNSNPS

-1456 KHFRGMTSFV
+1456 KHFRGMTSFD
-1466 MTEAGFQNNVY
+1466 MSATGFQNNVY
-1477 ESNIDNKVT
+1477 ESNIDNTTT
-1486 WGDNAT
+1486 WGENAT
-1492 PNNGADDNVMG
+1492 PNNGADDNVKG

-1545 AKGQPVTNYE
+1545 AAGQTVKNYE
-1555 FNDGETNII
+1555 FNDDATNTI
-1564 VPTKAGELST
+1564 VPTKAGELTT

-1579 AMKAGVWTTC
+1579 AMTHGVWTTC

-1600 DAIFGKTYDRDTP
+1600 DAIFGKTYDRDHL
-1613 DGTQILYFDR
+1613 DGTQILYFDH

-1653 ASINTAEVEGYPY
+1653 ASINTAEVTDYPY

-1692 LTVKEGDCFISNKD
+1692 LTVQAGDCFISNND

-1724 YLKNI
+1724 YLKHI

-1743 IGSNVTTDETS
+1743 MGSNVTSDETS

-1784 VATSYRQFQALPGG
+1784 VATSYRQFQALPDG